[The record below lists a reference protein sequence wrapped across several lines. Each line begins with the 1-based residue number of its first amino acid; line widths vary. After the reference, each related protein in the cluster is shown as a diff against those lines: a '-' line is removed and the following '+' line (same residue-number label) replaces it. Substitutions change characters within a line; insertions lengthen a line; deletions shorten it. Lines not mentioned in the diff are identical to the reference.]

1 MNLLKKNKY
10 SIRKYKVGIFSTL
23 IGTVLL
29 LSNPNGAQ
37 ALTTDHNVQGGSN
50 QALPGNSQNT
60 NADTNR
66 DIVNDS
72 QNTPNAHAT
81 DNTSTNQAL
90 TNHQNVDVANQV
102 GPAPIQP
109 SASPAQNNNN
119 SNANS
124 TATEPAANTNN
135 NLASNNNT
143 LNVPN
148 NTDNNDSAR
157 HLTLKEI
164 QEDVRHSSDKPEL
177 VAIAEEASNRP
188 KKRSRRAAPTDPN
201 ATPADPTATPADPTA
216 GNGSA
221 PVAITA
227 PYTPTTDPNANNIGQ
242 NAPNEVLSF
251 DDNNI
256 RPSTNRSVPTV
267 TVVDN
272 LPGYT
277 LINGGKVGVFSH
289 AMVRTSMFD
298 SGDAKNYQAQGNV
311 IALGRIRGNDT
322 NDHGDFNGIEKTL
335 TVNPNSELIFE
346 FNTMTTKNYQAQ
358 GNVIALGRIRGNDTN
373 DHGDFNG
380 IEKTLTVNP
389 NSELIFEFNTMTTK
403 NYQGMTNLI
412 IKNADNDTVI
422 GEKVV
427 AYGPIWRL
435 LKVPENVS
443 HLKIQFVPKNDAI
456 TDARGIYQL
465 RDGYKYYDFV
475 DSIGL
480 HSGSHV
486 YVERRT
492 MEPTATNNKEFTVT
506 TSLKNNGNFGA
517 SFNTDDFVYKIQLPE
532 GVEYVN
538 NSLTKDFPSGN
549 SGVDINDMNVTYDAA
564 NRIITIKST
573 GGGTGNSPAR
583 LMPDKILDLKYK
595 LRVNNVPTPR
605 TVTFNDTLTYKTYS
619 QDFINSPAESHTVST
634 NPYTIDIIMNKDA
647 LQAEVDRRIQQ
658 ADYTFAS
665 LDIFNDLKRRA
676 QTILDENRNN
686 VPLNKRVSQAD
697 IDSLANQMQHT
708 LIRSVDAENAVNRKV
723 DDMEDL
729 VNQNDEL
736 TDEEKQAAIQV
747 IEEHKN
753 EIIGNIGDQTT
764 DDGVTRIKDQG
775 IQTLSGDTATPV
787 VKPNAKQ
794 AIRDKAAKQREIIN
808 HTPDA
813 TQDEIQDALNQL
825 TTDETDAI
833 DNVTNATT
841 NADVETAKNNGIN
854 TIGAVAPQVTHKQAA
869 RDAINQATATKR
881 QQINSNREA
890 TQEEKNAALNEL
902 TQATNHALEQIN
914 QATTNDDV
922 DTAKGD
928 GLNAINPIAP
938 VTVVK
943 QAARDAVSHDAQQ
956 HIAEINANPDATQ
969 EERQAAIEKVN
980 AAVAVANTNILNA
993 NTNAD
998 VEQVKTNAI
1007 QGIQAIEPA
1016 TKVKTDA
1023 KNAIDQSAETQH
1035 NAIFNNNDATLEEQ
1049 QAAQQLLD
1057 QAVATAKQNINA
1069 ADTNQEVAQAK
1080 DQGTQNIVV
1089 IQPATQVKTDA
1100 RNAVNEKAREAIT
1113 NINATPGAT
1122 REEKQEAINRV
1133 NTLKNRALNDIGVTS
1148 TTAMVNSIRDDAV
1161 NQIGAVQPH
1170 VTKKQTA
1177 TGVLTD
1183 LATAKKQEINQNTN
1197 ATTEEKQ
1204 VALNQ
1209 VDQDLATA
1217 INNINQADTNA
1228 EVDQAQQLGT
1238 KAINAIQP
1246 NIVKKPAA
1254 LAQTNQ
1260 HYSAKLVE
1268 INATPDATDDEKN
1281 AAINT
1286 LNQDRQQAIE
1296 SIKQANTNAEV
1307 DQAATVAENNIDA
1320 VQVDVVKKQAARD
1333 KITAEVAKRIEAVK
1347 QTPNATDEEKQAA
1360 VNQINQLKDQA
1371 FNQINQNQTND
1382 QVDATTN
1389 QAINAIDNV
1398 EAEVVIKPKAIA
1410 DIEKAVKE
1418 KQQQIDN
1425 SLDSTDNEK
1434 EVALQALAKEKE
1446 KALAAIDQAQTN
1458 SQVNQAATN
1467 GVSAI
1472 KIIQPETKIKPA
1484 AREKINQ
1491 KANELRAQINQDKE
1505 ATAEERQAALDK
1517 INDLVAKAMTNITN
1531 DRTNQQVNDST
1542 NQALDDIALVTPD
1555 HIVRAAARD
1564 AVKQQ
1569 YEAKKHEIEQAEHAT
1584 DEEKQVALNQL
1595 ANNEKRALQNI
1606 NQAIANNDVK
1616 RVESNGIATLKG
1628 VEPHIVVKPEAQEAI
1643 KASADN
1649 QVESIKDTPHATTDE
1664 LDEANQQINDTL
1676 KQGQQDIDNTTQ
1688 DAAVNDVRNQ
1698 TIKAIEQ
1705 IKPKVRRKRA
1715 ALDNIDESN
1724 NNQLD
1729 AIRNTLD
1736 TTQDERNVAI
1746 AALNKIVNA
1755 IKNDI
1760 AQNKTNAEVDQTEAD
1775 GNNNIKVILPKV
1787 QVKPAARQS
1796 VSAKAEAQNALIDQ
1810 SDLSTEEERLAAK
1823 HLVEQALNQAIDQIN
1838 HADKTAQVNQNSI
1851 DAQNIISKI
1860 KPATTVKATA
1870 LQQIQNIATNKINL
1884 IKANNEATDE
1894 EQNAAIVQ
1902 VEKELIKAKQQIA
1915 GAVTNADV
1923 AYLLH
1928 DGKNEIREIEP
1939 VINKKAT
1946 AREQL
1951 TTLFNDKKQAIEA
1964 NVQATV
1970 EERNSILAQLQN
1982 IYDTAIGQI
1991 DQDRSN
1997 AQVDKTATLNLQTI
2011 HDLDVHPIKK
2021 PDAEKTINDDLARVT
2036 HLVQNYRK
2044 VSDRNKADALKAIT
2058 ALKLQMDEEL
2068 KTARTNADVD
2078 AVLKRFNVALGD
2090 IEAVI
2095 TEKENSLLRIDNI
2108 AQQTYAKFKAIAT
2121 PEQLAKVKALID
2133 QYVADGNRMV
2143 DEDAT
2148 LNDIKKDTQLII
2160 DEILAIKLPAEVI
2173 KASPKVGQPAPKVCT
2188 PIKKEDKQ
2196 EVRKVV
2202 KELPNTGSEEMDLPL
2217 KELALITGAALLARR
2232 RSKKEKES

>member
-37 ALTTDHNVQGGSN
+37 ALTTDNNVQSDTN
-50 QALPGNSQNT
+50 QATPVNSQ
-60 NADTNR
+60 DTNVANNR
-66 DIVNDS
+66 GLANS
-72 QNTPNAHAT
+72 AQNTPNQSAT
-81 DNTSTNQAL
+81 TNQSTNQAL
-90 TNHQNVDVANQV
+90 VNHNNGSIANQATPTSV
-102 GPAPIQP
+102 QSSTP
-109 SASPAQNNNN
+109 SAQNNNHTDGN
-119 SNANS
+119 TTATETVSNAN
-124 TATEPAANTNN
+124 NKDVV
-135 NLASNNNT
+135 SNNTT

-148 NTDNNDSAR
+148 KTNENGSGG

-177 VAIAEEASNRP
+177 VAIAEQASNRP
-188 KKRSRRAAPTDPN
+188 KKRSRRAAPADPN
-201 ATPADPTATPADPTA
+201 ATPADPAAAAA
-216 GNGSA
+216 GNGGA

-227 PYTPTTDPNANNIGQ
+227 PYTPTTDPNANNAGQ

-251 DDNNI
+251 DDNGI
-256 RPSTNRSVPTV
+256 RPSTNRSVPSV

-272 LPGYT
+272 LPGFT

-311 IALGRIRGNDT
+311 IALGRIKGNDT
-322 NDHGDFNGIEKTL
+322 NDHGDFNGIEK
-335 TVNPNSELIFE
+335 S
-346 FNTMTTKNYQAQ
+346 
-358 GNVIALGRIRGNDTN
+358 
-373 DHGDFNG
+373 
-380 IEKTLTVNP
+380 LTVNP

-403 NYQGMTNLI
+403 NYQGVTNLI

-422 GEKVV
+422 AEKSV

-435 LKVPENVS
+435 FKVPENVS

-517 SFNTDDFVYKIQLPE
+517 SFNTDDFVYKVQLPE

-538 NSLTKDFPSGN
+538 NSLTKDFPSSN
-549 SGVDINDMNVTYDAA
+549 SGVDMNDFNVTYDAA
-564 NRIITIKST
+564 NRVITIKST
-573 GGGTGNSPAR
+573 GGGSGNSPAR

-605 TVTFNDTLTYKTYS
+605 TVTFNDTLTYKTYT

-697 IDSLANQMQHT
+697 IDSLTNQMQHT
-708 LIRSVDAENAVNRKV
+708 LIRSVDAENAVNKKV
-723 DDMEDL
+723 DQMEDL

-787 VKPNAKQ
+787 VKPNAKK
-794 AIRDKAAKQREIIN
+794 AIRDKATKQREIIN
-808 HTPDA
+808 ATPDA
-813 TQDEIQDALNQL
+813 TEDEIQDALNQL
-825 TTDETDAI
+825 ATDETDAI

-841 NADVETAKNNGIN
+841 NADVEIAKNNGIN
-854 TIGAVAPQVTHKQAA
+854 TIGAVVPQVTHKQAA

-914 QATTNDDV
+914 QATTNADV
-922 DTAKGD
+922 DNAKGD

-969 EERQAAIEKVN
+969 EERQAAIDKVN
-980 AAVAVANTNILNA
+980 AAVTAANTNILNA

-1007 QGIQAIEPA
+1007 QGIQAITPA

-1023 KNAIDQSAETQH
+1023 KNAIDKSAETQH
-1035 NAIFNNNDATLEEQ
+1035 NTIFNNNDATLEEQ

-1100 RNAVNEKAREAIT
+1100 RNAVNDKAREAIT

-1133 NTLKNRALNDIGVTS
+1133 NTLKNRALTDIGVAS

-1177 TGVLTD
+1177 TGVLND

-1209 VDQDLATA
+1209 VDQELATA

-1254 LAQTNQ
+1254 LAQINQ
-1260 HYSAKLVE
+1260 HYNAKLAE
-1268 INATPDATDDEKN
+1268 INATPDATNDEKN

-1371 FNQINQNQTND
+1371 INQINQNQTND
-1382 QVDATTN
+1382 QVDTTTN
-1389 QAINAIDNV
+1389 QAVNAIDNV

-1434 EVALQALAKEKE
+1434 EVASQALAKE

-1472 KIIQPETKIKPA
+1472 KIIQPETKVKPA

-1491 KANELRAQINQDKE
+1491 KANELRAKINQDKE
-1505 ATAEERQAALDK
+1505 ATAEERQVALDK
-1517 INDLVAKAMTNITN
+1517 INEFVNQAMTDITN
-1531 DRTNQQVNDST
+1531 NRTNQQVDDTTS
-1542 NQALDDIALVTPD
+1542 QALDSIALVAPE

-1569 YEAKKHEIEQAEHAT
+1569 YEAKKQEIEQAEHAT

-1595 ANNEKRALQNI
+1595 ANNEKLALQNI
-1606 NQAIANNDVK
+1606 NQAVTNNDVK
-1616 RVESNGIATLKG
+1616 RVETNGIATLKG
-1628 VEPHIVVKPEAQEAI
+1628 VQPHIVIKPEAQQAI
-1643 KASADN
+1643 KATAEN
-1649 QVESIKDTPHATTDE
+1649 QVESIKDTPHATVDE
-1664 LDEANQQINDTL
+1664 LDEANQLISDTL
-1676 KQGQQDIDNTTQ
+1676 KQAQQEIENTNQ
-1688 DAAVNDVRNQ
+1688 DAAVTDVRNQ

-1715 ALDNIDESN
+1715 ALDSIEEN
-1724 NNQLD
+1724 NKNQLD

-1736 TTQDERNVAI
+1736 TTQDERDVAI
-1746 AALNKIVNA
+1746 DTLNKIVNT

-1760 AQNKTNAEVDQTEAD
+1760 AQNKTNAEVDRTETD
-1775 GNNNIKVILPKV
+1775 GNDNIKVILPKV

-1796 VSAKAEAQNALIDQ
+1796 VGVKAEAQNALIDQ

-1838 HADKTAQVNQNSI
+1838 HADKTAQVNQDSI

-1894 EQNAAIVQ
+1894 EQNIAIAQ

-1915 GAVTNADV
+1915 SAVTNADV

-1928 DGKNEIREIEP
+1928 DEKNEIREIEP
-1939 VINKKAT
+1939 VINRKAS

-1964 NVQATV
+1964 NIQATV

-1997 AQVDKTATLNLQTI
+1997 AQVDKTASLNLQTI

-2036 HLVQNYRK
+2036 ALVQNYRK
-2044 VSDRNKADALKAIT
+2044 VSNRNKADALKAIT

-2078 AVLKRFNVALGD
+2078 AVLKRFNVALSD

-2121 PEQLAKVKALID
+2121 PEQLAKVKVLID
-2133 QYVADGNRMV
+2133 QYVADGNRMI

-2148 LNDIKKDTQLII
+2148 LNDIKQHTQFIV
-2160 DEILAIKLPAEVI
+2160 DEILAIKLPAEATKV
-2173 KASPKVGQPAPKVCT
+2173 SPKEIQPAPKVCT
-2188 PIKKEDKQ
+2188 PIKKE
-2196 EVRKVV
+2196 ETHESRKVE
-2202 KELPNTGSEEMDLPL
+2202 KELPNTGSEGMDLPL
-2217 KELALITGAALLARR
+2217 KEFALITGAALLARR
-2232 RSKKEKES
+2232 RTKNEKES

>member
-50 QALPGNSQNT
+50 QALPGNSPNT

-66 DIVNDS
+66 DIVNGS

-90 TNHQNVDVANQV
+90 TNHQNVGVANQV
-102 GPAPIQP
+102 APAPIQP
-109 SASPAQNNNN
+109 STSSASNNNH
-119 SNANS
+119 SDANS

-188 KKRSRRAAPTDPN
+188 KKRSRRAAPADPN
-201 ATPADPTATPADPTA
+201 ATPADPTA

-227 PYTPTTDPNANNIGQ
+227 PFTPTTDPNANNIGQ
-242 NAPNEVLSF
+242 NAPNELLTF

-311 IALGRIRGNDT
+311 IALGRIKGNDT
-322 NDHGDFNGIEKTL
+322 NDHGG
-335 TVNPNSELIFE
+335 
-346 FNTMTTKNYQAQ
+346 
-358 GNVIALGRIRGNDTN
+358 
-373 DHGDFNG
+373 FNG

-605 TVTFNDTLTYKTYS
+605 TVTFNDILTYKTYT

-665 LDIFNDLKRRA
+665 LDIFNELKRRA

-697 IDSLANQMQHT
+697 IDSLVNQMQHT

-808 HTPDA
+808 NTPDA

-980 AAVAVANTNILNA
+980 AAVAAANTNILNA

-1100 RNAVNEKAREAIT
+1100 RNAVNDKAREAIT

-1197 ATTEEKQ
+1197 ATDEEKQ

-1246 NIVKKPAA
+1246 NIVKKPTA
-1254 LAQTNQ
+1254 LAQINQ
-1260 HYSAKLVE
+1260 HYNAKLAE

-1398 EAEVVIKPKAIA
+1398 EAKVVIKPKAIA

-1434 EVALQALAKEKE
+1434 EVALLALAKEKE

-1472 KIIQPETKIKPA
+1472 KIIQPETKVKPA

-1555 HIVRAAARD
+1555 HIVRATARD

-1606 NQAIANNDVK
+1606 DQAIANNDVK

-1915 GAVTNADV
+1915 SAVTNADV

-1951 TTLFNDKKQAIEA
+1951 TTLFNDKKLAIEA

-1997 AQVDKTATLNLQTI
+1997 AQVDKTASLNLQTI

-2133 QYVADGNRMV
+2133 QYVADGIRMI

-2148 LNDIKKDTQLII
+2148 LNDIKQHTQFIV
-2160 DEILAIKLPAEVI
+2160 DEILAIKLPAEATKVL
-2173 KASPKVGQPAPKVCT
+2173 PKVGQPAPKLCT
-2188 PIKKEDKQ
+2188 SIKKVDKQ

-2232 RSKKEKES
+2232 RNKNEKES

>member
-50 QALPGNSQNT
+50 QALPGNSPNT

-66 DIVNDS
+66 DIVNGS

-90 TNHQNVDVANQV
+90 TNHQNVGVANQV
-102 GPAPIQP
+102 APAPIQP
-109 SASPAQNNNN
+109 STSSASNNNH
-119 SNANS
+119 SDANS

-188 KKRSRRAAPTDPN
+188 KKRSRRAAPADPN
-201 ATPADPTATPADPTA
+201 ATPADPTA

-227 PYTPTTDPNANNIGQ
+227 PFTPTTDPNANNIGQ
-242 NAPNEVLSF
+242 NAPNEVLTF

-311 IALGRIRGNDT
+311 IALGRIKGNDT
-322 NDHGDFNGIEKTL
+322 NDHGG
-335 TVNPNSELIFE
+335 
-346 FNTMTTKNYQAQ
+346 
-358 GNVIALGRIRGNDTN
+358 
-373 DHGDFNG
+373 FNG

-605 TVTFNDTLTYKTYS
+605 TVTFNDILTYKTYT

-634 NPYTIDIIMNKDA
+634 NPYTIDIIMNKDV

-665 LDIFNDLKRRA
+665 LDIFNELKRRA

-697 IDSLANQMQHT
+697 IDSLVNQMQHT

-787 VKPNAKQ
+787 VKTNAKQ

-808 HTPDA
+808 NTPDA

-980 AAVAVANTNILNA
+980 AAVAAANTNILNA

-1100 RNAVNEKAREAIT
+1100 RNAVNDKAREAIT

-1197 ATTEEKQ
+1197 ATDEEKQ

-1246 NIVKKPAA
+1246 NIVKKPTA
-1254 LAQTNQ
+1254 LAQINQ
-1260 HYSAKLVE
+1260 HYNAKLAE

-1398 EAEVVIKPKAIA
+1398 EAKVVIKPKAIA
-1410 DIEKAVKE
+1410 DIEKAVKG

-1434 EVALQALAKEKE
+1434 EVALLALAKEKE

-1472 KIIQPETKIKPA
+1472 KIIQPETKVKPA

-1555 HIVRAAARD
+1555 HIVRATARD

-1606 NQAIANNDVK
+1606 DQAIANNDVK

-1915 GAVTNADV
+1915 SAVTNADV

-1951 TTLFNDKKQAIEA
+1951 TTLFNDKKLAIEA

-1997 AQVDKTATLNLQTI
+1997 AQVDKTASLNLQTI

-2133 QYVADGNRMV
+2133 QYVADGIRMI

-2148 LNDIKKDTQLII
+2148 LNDIKQHTQFIV
-2160 DEILAIKLPAEVI
+2160 DEILAIKLPAEATKVL
-2173 KASPKVGQPAPKVCT
+2173 PKVGQPAPKLCT
-2188 PIKKEDKQ
+2188 SIKKVDKQ

-2232 RSKKEKES
+2232 RNKNEKES

>member
-37 ALTTDHNVQGGSN
+37 ALTTDNNVQSDTN
-50 QALPGNSQNT
+50 QATPVNSQ
-60 NADTNR
+60 DTNVANNR
-66 DIVNDS
+66 GLANS
-72 QNTPNAHAT
+72 AQNTPNQSAT
-81 DNTSTNQAL
+81 TNQSTNQAL
-90 TNHQNVDVANQV
+90 VNHNNGSIANQATPTSV
-102 GPAPIQP
+102 QSSTP
-109 SASPAQNNNN
+109 SAQNNNHTDGN
-119 SNANS
+119 TTATETVSNAN
-124 TATEPAANTNN
+124 NKDVV
-135 NLASNNNT
+135 SNNTT

-148 NTDNNDSAR
+148 KTNENGSGG

-177 VAIAEEASNRP
+177 VAIAEQASNRP
-188 KKRSRRAAPTDPN
+188 KKRSRRAAPADPN
-201 ATPADPTATPADPTA
+201 ATPADPAAAAA
-216 GNGSA
+216 GNGGA

-227 PYTPTTDPNANNIGQ
+227 PYTPTTDPNANNAGQ

-251 DDNNI
+251 DDNGI
-256 RPSTNRSVPTV
+256 RPSTNRSVPSV

-272 LPGYT
+272 LPGFT

-311 IALGRIRGNDT
+311 IALGRIKGNDT
-322 NDHGDFNGIEKTL
+322 NDHGDFNGIEK
-335 TVNPNSELIFE
+335 S
-346 FNTMTTKNYQAQ
+346 
-358 GNVIALGRIRGNDTN
+358 
-373 DHGDFNG
+373 
-380 IEKTLTVNP
+380 LTVNP

-403 NYQGMTNLI
+403 NYQGVTNLI

-422 GEKVV
+422 AEKSV

-435 LKVPENVS
+435 FKVPENVS

-517 SFNTDDFVYKIQLPE
+517 SFNTDDFVYKVQLPE

-538 NSLTKDFPSGN
+538 NSLTKDFPSSN
-549 SGVDINDMNVTYDAA
+549 SGVDMNDFNVTYDAA
-564 NRIITIKST
+564 NRVITIKST
-573 GGGTGNSPAR
+573 GGGSGNSPAR

-605 TVTFNDTLTYKTYS
+605 TVTFNDTLTYKTYT

-697 IDSLANQMQHT
+697 IDSLTNQMQHT
-708 LIRSVDAENAVNRKV
+708 LIRSVDAENAVNKKV
-723 DDMEDL
+723 DQMEDL

-787 VKPNAKQ
+787 VKPNAKK
-794 AIRDKAAKQREIIN
+794 AIRDKATKQREIIN
-808 HTPDA
+808 ATPDA
-813 TQDEIQDALNQL
+813 TEDEIQDALNQL
-825 TTDETDAI
+825 ATDETDAI

-841 NADVETAKNNGIN
+841 NADVEIAKNNGIN
-854 TIGAVAPQVTHKQAA
+854 TIGAVVPQVTHKQAA

-914 QATTNDDV
+914 QATTNADV
-922 DTAKGD
+922 DNAKGD

-969 EERQAAIEKVN
+969 EERQAAIDKVN
-980 AAVAVANTNILNA
+980 AAVTAANTNILNA

-1007 QGIQAIEPA
+1007 QGIQAITPA

-1023 KNAIDQSAETQH
+1023 KNAIDKSAETQH
-1035 NAIFNNNDATLEEQ
+1035 NTIFNNNDATLEEQ

-1100 RNAVNEKAREAIT
+1100 RNAVNDKAREAIT

-1133 NTLKNRALNDIGVTS
+1133 NTLKNRALTDIGVTS

-1177 TGVLTD
+1177 TGVLND

-1209 VDQDLATA
+1209 VDQELATA

-1254 LAQTNQ
+1254 LAQINQ
-1260 HYSAKLVE
+1260 HYNAKLAE
-1268 INATPDATDDEKN
+1268 INATPDATNDEKN

-1347 QTPNATDEEKQAA
+1347 QSPNATDEEKQAA

-1371 FNQINQNQTND
+1371 INQINQNQTND
-1382 QVDATTN
+1382 QVDTTTN
-1389 QAINAIDNV
+1389 QAVNAIDNV
-1398 EAEVVIKPKAIA
+1398 EAEVVIKPTAIA

-1434 EVALQALAKEKE
+1434 EVASQALAKEKE

-1472 KIIQPETKIKPA
+1472 KIIQPETKVKPA

-1491 KANELRAQINQDKE
+1491 KANELRAKINQDKE
-1505 ATAEERQAALDK
+1505 ATAEERQVALDK
-1517 INDLVAKAMTNITN
+1517 INEFVNQAMTDITN
-1531 DRTNQQVNDST
+1531 NRTNQQVDDTTS
-1542 NQALDDIALVTPD
+1542 QALDSIALVAPE

-1569 YEAKKHEIEQAEHAT
+1569 YEAKKQEIEQAEHAT

-1595 ANNEKRALQNI
+1595 ANNEKLALQNI
-1606 NQAIANNDVK
+1606 NQAVTNNDVK
-1616 RVESNGIATLKG
+1616 RVETNGIATLKG
-1628 VEPHIVVKPEAQEAI
+1628 VQPHIVIKPEAQQAI
-1643 KASADN
+1643 KATAEN
-1649 QVESIKDTPHATTDE
+1649 QVESIKDTPHATVDE
-1664 LDEANQQINDTL
+1664 LDEANQLISDTL
-1676 KQGQQDIDNTTQ
+1676 KQAQQEIENTNQ
-1688 DAAVNDVRNQ
+1688 DAAVTDVRNQ

-1715 ALDNIDESN
+1715 ALDSIEEN
-1724 NNQLD
+1724 NKNQLD

-1736 TTQDERNVAI
+1736 TTQDERDVAI
-1746 AALNKIVNA
+1746 DTLNKIVNT

-1760 AQNKTNAEVDQTEAD
+1760 AQNKTNAEVDRTETD
-1775 GNNNIKVILPKV
+1775 GNDNIKVILPKV

-1796 VSAKAEAQNALIDQ
+1796 VGVKAEAQNALIDQ

-1838 HADKTAQVNQNSI
+1838 HADKTAQVNQDSI

-1894 EQNAAIVQ
+1894 EQNIAIAQ

-1915 GAVTNADV
+1915 SAVTNADV

-1928 DGKNEIREIEP
+1928 DEKNEIREIEP
-1939 VINKKAT
+1939 VINRKAS

-1964 NVQATV
+1964 NIQATV

-1997 AQVDKTATLNLQTI
+1997 AQVDKTASLNLQTI

-2036 HLVQNYRK
+2036 ALVQNYRK
-2044 VSDRNKADALKAIT
+2044 VSNRNKADALKAIT

-2078 AVLKRFNVALGD
+2078 AVLKRFNVALSD

-2121 PEQLAKVKALID
+2121 PEQLAKVKVLID
-2133 QYVADGNRMV
+2133 QYVADGNRMI

-2148 LNDIKKDTQLII
+2148 LNDIKQHTQFIV
-2160 DEILAIKLPAEVI
+2160 DEILAIKLPAEATKV
-2173 KASPKVGQPAPKVCT
+2173 SPKEIQPAPKVCT
-2188 PIKKEDKQ
+2188 PIKKE
-2196 EVRKVV
+2196 ETHESRKVE
-2202 KELPNTGSEEMDLPL
+2202 KELPNTGSEGMDLPL
-2217 KELALITGAALLARR
+2217 KEFALITGAALLARR
-2232 RSKKEKES
+2232 RTKNEKES

>member
-37 ALTTDHNVQGGSN
+37 ALTTDNNVQSDTN
-50 QALPGNSQNT
+50 QATPVNSQDKDVAN
-60 NADTNR
+60 NR
-66 DIVNDS
+66 GLANS
-72 QNTPNAHAT
+72 AQNTPNQSAT
-81 DNTSTNQAL
+81 TNQATNQAL
-90 TNHQNVDVANQV
+90 VNHNNGSIVNQATPTSV
-102 GPAPIQP
+102 QSSTP
-109 SASPAQNNNN
+109 SAQNNNHTDGN
-119 SNANS
+119 TTATETVSNAN
-124 TATEPAANTNN
+124 NN
-135 NLASNNNT
+135 DVASNNTT

-148 NTDNNDSAR
+148 KTNENGSGG

-177 VAIAEEASNRP
+177 VAIAEPASNRP
-188 KKRSRRAAPTDPN
+188 KKRSRRAAPADPN
-201 ATPADPTATPADPTA
+201 ATPADPGAAAA
-216 GNGSA
+216 GNGGA

-227 PYTPTTDPNANNIGQ
+227 PYTPTTDPNANNAGQ

-251 DDNNI
+251 DDNSI
-256 RPSTNRSVPTV
+256 RPSTNRSVPSV

-272 LPGYT
+272 LPGFT
-277 LINGGKVGVFSH
+277 LINGGKVGVLSH
-289 AMVRTSMFD
+289 AMVRTSMFEAG
-298 SGDAKNYQAQGNV
+298 SNRTYQAQGNV
-311 IALGRIRGNDT
+311 LALGRISGTDASN
-322 NDHGDFNGIEKTL
+322 HGDFNGIEKSL

-346 FNTMTTKNYQAQ
+346 FNTMPTKNGQ
-358 GNVIALGRIRGNDTN
+358 GATNV
-373 DHGDFNG
+373 
-380 IEKTLTVNP
+380 
-389 NSELIFEFNTMTTK
+389 
-403 NYQGMTNLI
+403 I
-412 IKNADNDTVI
+412 IKNADTNDTI
-422 GEKVV
+422 AEKTVEG
-427 AYGPIWRL
+427 GPTLRL
-435 LKVPENVS
+435 FKVPDNVRN
-443 HLKIQFVPKNDAI
+443 LKIQFVPKNDAI

-465 RDGYKYYDFV
+465 KDGYKYYSFV

-506 TSLKNNGNFGA
+506 TSLKNNGNSGA
-517 SFNTDDFVYKIQLPE
+517 SLDTDEFVYKIQLPE

-538 NSLTKDFPSGN
+538 NSLTKDFPSNN
-549 SGVDINDMNVTYDAA
+549 SGVDVNDMNVTYDAA
-564 NRIITIKST
+564 NRVITIKST
-573 GGGTGNSPAR
+573 GGGTTNSPAR

-605 TVTFNDTLTYKTYS
+605 TVTFNDTLTYKTYT
-619 QDFINSPAESHTVST
+619 QDFINSAAESHTVST

-665 LDIFNDLKRRA
+665 LDIFNDLKKRA
-676 QTILDENRNN
+676 QTILAENRNN

-697 IDSLANQMQHT
+697 IDTLTNQMQHT
-708 LIRSVDAENAVNRKV
+708 LIRSVDAENAVNQKA
-723 DDMEDL
+723 DQMEDL

-747 IEEHKN
+747 IEEHKGN
-753 EIIGNIGDQTT
+753 IIGDIGDQTT

-787 VKPNAKQ
+787 VKPNAKK
-794 AIRDKAAKQREIIN
+794 AIRDKATKQREIIN
-808 HTPDA
+808 ATPDA
-813 TQDEIQDALNQL
+813 TEDEIQDAINQL
-825 TTDETDAI
+825 ATDETDAI

-854 TIGAVAPQVTHKQAA
+854 TIGSVVPQVTHKQAA

-914 QATTNDDV
+914 QATTNADV
-922 DTAKGD
+922 DNAKGD

-969 EERQAAIEKVN
+969 EERQAAIDKVN
-980 AAVAVANTNILNA
+980 AAVTAANTNILNA
-993 NTNAD
+993 NTNAE

-1007 QGIQAIEPA
+1007 QGIQAITPA

-1023 KNAIDQSAETQH
+1023 KNAIDKSAETQH
-1035 NAIFNNNDATLEEQ
+1035 NTIFNNNDATLEEQ

-1100 RNAVNEKAREAIT
+1100 RNVVNDKAREAIT

-1133 NTLKNRALNDIGVTS
+1133 NTLKNRALTDIGVTS

-1177 TGVLTD
+1177 TGVLND

-1209 VDQDLATA
+1209 VDQELATA

-1254 LAQTNQ
+1254 LAQINQ
-1260 HYSAKLVE
+1260 HYNAKLAE
-1268 INATPDATDDEKN
+1268 INATPDATNDEKN

-1296 SIKQANTNAEV
+1296 SIKQAKTNAEV

-1382 QVDATTN
+1382 QVDTTTN
-1389 QAINAIDNV
+1389 QALNAIDNV

-1434 EVALQALAKEKE
+1434 EVASQALAKEKE

-1472 KIIQPETKIKPA
+1472 KIIQPETKVKPA

-1491 KANELRAQINQDKE
+1491 KANELRAKINQDKE
-1505 ATAEERQAALDK
+1505 ATAEERQVALDK
-1517 INDLVAKAMTNITN
+1517 INEFVNQAMTDITN
-1531 DRTNQQVNDST
+1531 NRTNQQVDDTTS
-1542 NQALDDIALVTPD
+1542 QALDSIALVAPE

-1569 YEAKKHEIEQAEHAT
+1569 YEAKKQEIEQAEHAT

-1595 ANNEKRALQNI
+1595 ANNKKLALQNI
-1606 NQAIANNDVK
+1606 NQALTNNDVK
-1616 RVESNGIATLKG
+1616 RVETNGIATLKG
-1628 VEPHIVVKPEAQEAI
+1628 VQPHIVIKPEAQQAI
-1643 KASADN
+1643 KASAEN
-1649 QVESIKDTPHATTDE
+1649 QVESIKDTPHATVDE
-1664 LDEANQQINDTL
+1664 LDEANQLISDTL
-1676 KQGQQDIDNTTQ
+1676 KQAQQEIENTNQ
-1688 DAAVNDVRNQ
+1688 DAAVTDVRNQ

-1715 ALDNIDESN
+1715 ALDSIEEN
-1724 NNQLD
+1724 NKNQLD

-1736 TTQDERNVAI
+1736 TTQDERDVAI
-1746 AALNKIVNA
+1746 DTLNKIVNT

-1760 AQNKTNAEVDQTEAD
+1760 AQNKTNAEVDRTETD
-1775 GNNNIKVILPKV
+1775 GNDNIKVILPKV

-1796 VSAKAEAQNALIDQ
+1796 VGVKAEAQNALIDQ

-1838 HADKTAQVNQNSI
+1838 HADKTAQVNQDSI

-1894 EQNAAIVQ
+1894 EQNIAIAQ

-1915 GAVTNADV
+1915 SAVTNADV

-1928 DGKNEIREIEP
+1928 DEKNEIREIEP
-1939 VINKKAT
+1939 VISRKAS

-1964 NVQATV
+1964 NIQATV

-1997 AQVDKTATLNLQTI
+1997 AQVDKTASLNLQTI

-2036 HLVQNYRK
+2036 ALVQNYRK

-2078 AVLKRFNVALGD
+2078 AVLKRFNVALSD

-2121 PEQLAKVKALID
+2121 PEQLAKVKVLID
-2133 QYVADGNRMV
+2133 QYVADGNRMI

-2148 LNDIKKDTQLII
+2148 LNDIKQHTQFIV
-2160 DEILAIKLPAEVI
+2160 DEILAIKLPAEAMKV
-2173 KASPKVGQPAPKVCT
+2173 SPKVIQPAPKVCT
-2188 PIKKEDKQ
+2188 PIKKE
-2196 EVRKVV
+2196 ETHESRKVE

-2217 KELALITGAALLARR
+2217 KEFALITGAALLARR
-2232 RSKKEKES
+2232 RTKNEKES

>member
-37 ALTTDHNVQGGSN
+37 ALTTDNNVQSDTN
-50 QALPGNSQNT
+50 QATPVNSQ
-60 NADTNR
+60 DTNVANNR
-66 DIVNDS
+66 GLANS
-72 QNTPNAHAT
+72 AQNTPNQSAT
-81 DNTSTNQAL
+81 TNQSTNQAL
-90 TNHQNVDVANQV
+90 VNHNNGSIANQATPTSV
-102 GPAPIQP
+102 Q
-109 SASPAQNNNN
+109 SSTLSAQNNNHTDGN
-119 SNANS
+119 TTATETVSNAN
-124 TATEPAANTNN
+124 NKDVV
-135 NLASNNNT
+135 SNNTT

-148 NTDNNDSAR
+148 KTNENGSGG

-177 VAIAEEASNRP
+177 VAIAEQASNRP
-188 KKRSRRAAPTDPN
+188 KKRSRRAAPADPN
-201 ATPADPTATPADPTA
+201 ATPADPAAAAA
-216 GNGSA
+216 GNGGA

-227 PYTPTTDPNANNIGQ
+227 PYTPTTDPNANNAGQ

-251 DDNNI
+251 DDNGI
-256 RPSTNRSVPTV
+256 RPSTNRSVPSV

-272 LPGYT
+272 LPGFT

-311 IALGRIRGNDT
+311 IALGRIKGNDT
-322 NDHGDFNGIEKTL
+322 NDHGDFNGIEK
-335 TVNPNSELIFE
+335 S
-346 FNTMTTKNYQAQ
+346 
-358 GNVIALGRIRGNDTN
+358 
-373 DHGDFNG
+373 
-380 IEKTLTVNP
+380 LTVNP

-403 NYQGMTNLI
+403 NYQGVTNLI

-422 GEKVV
+422 AEKSV

-435 LKVPENVS
+435 FKVPENVS

-517 SFNTDDFVYKIQLPE
+517 SFNTDDFVYKVQLPE

-538 NSLTKDFPSGN
+538 NSLTKDFPSSN
-549 SGVDINDMNVTYDAA
+549 SGVDMNDFNVTYDAA
-564 NRIITIKST
+564 NRVITIKST
-573 GGGTGNSPAR
+573 GGGSGNSPAR

-605 TVTFNDTLTYKTYS
+605 TVTFNDTLTYKTYT

-697 IDSLANQMQHT
+697 IDSLTNQMQHT
-708 LIRSVDAENAVNRKV
+708 LIRSVDAENAVNKKV
-723 DDMEDL
+723 DQMEDL

-787 VKPNAKQ
+787 VKPNAKK
-794 AIRDKAAKQREIIN
+794 AIRDKATKQREIIN
-808 HTPDA
+808 ATPDA
-813 TQDEIQDALNQL
+813 TEDEIQDALNQL
-825 TTDETDAI
+825 ATDETDAI

-841 NADVETAKNNGIN
+841 NADVEIAKNNGIN
-854 TIGAVAPQVTHKQAA
+854 TIGAVVPQVTHKQAA

-914 QATTNDDV
+914 QATTNADV
-922 DTAKGD
+922 DNAKGD

-969 EERQAAIEKVN
+969 EERQAAIDKVN
-980 AAVAVANTNILNA
+980 AAVTAANTNILNA

-1007 QGIQAIEPA
+1007 QGIQAITPA

-1023 KNAIDQSAETQH
+1023 KNAIDKSAETQH
-1035 NAIFNNNDATLEEQ
+1035 NTIFNNNDATLEEQ

-1100 RNAVNEKAREAIT
+1100 RNAVNDKAREAIT

-1133 NTLKNRALNDIGVTS
+1133 NTLKNRALTDIGVTS

-1177 TGVLTD
+1177 TGVLND

-1209 VDQDLATA
+1209 VDQELATA

-1254 LAQTNQ
+1254 LAQINQ
-1260 HYSAKLVE
+1260 HYNAKLAE
-1268 INATPDATDDEKN
+1268 INATPDATNDEKN

-1371 FNQINQNQTND
+1371 INQINQNQTND
-1382 QVDATTN
+1382 QVDTTTN
-1389 QAINAIDNV
+1389 QAVNAIDNV

-1434 EVALQALAKEKE
+1434 EVASQALAKEKE

-1472 KIIQPETKIKPA
+1472 KIIQPETKVKPA

-1491 KANELRAQINQDKE
+1491 KANELRAKINQDKE
-1505 ATAEERQAALDK
+1505 ATAEERQVALDK
-1517 INDLVAKAMTNITN
+1517 INEFVNQAMTDITN
-1531 DRTNQQVNDST
+1531 NRTNQQVDDTTS
-1542 NQALDDIALVTPD
+1542 QALDSIALVAPE

-1569 YEAKKHEIEQAEHAT
+1569 YEAKKQEIEQAEHAT

-1595 ANNEKRALQNI
+1595 ANNEKLALQNI
-1606 NQAIANNDVK
+1606 NQAVTNNDVK
-1616 RVESNGIATLKG
+1616 RVETNGIATLKG
-1628 VEPHIVVKPEAQEAI
+1628 VQPHIVIKPEAQQAI
-1643 KASADN
+1643 KATAEN
-1649 QVESIKDTPHATTDE
+1649 QVESIKDTPHATVDE
-1664 LDEANQQINDTL
+1664 LDEANQLISDTL
-1676 KQGQQDIDNTTQ
+1676 KQAQQEIENTNQ
-1688 DAAVNDVRNQ
+1688 DAAVTDVRNQ

-1715 ALDNIDESN
+1715 ALDSIEEN
-1724 NNQLD
+1724 NKNQLD

-1736 TTQDERNVAI
+1736 TTQDERDVAI
-1746 AALNKIVNA
+1746 DTLNKIVNT

-1760 AQNKTNAEVDQTEAD
+1760 AQNKTNAEVDRTETD
-1775 GNNNIKVILPKV
+1775 GNDNIKVILPKV

-1796 VSAKAEAQNALIDQ
+1796 VGVKAEAQNALIDQ

-1838 HADKTAQVNQNSI
+1838 HADKTAQVNQDSI

-1894 EQNAAIVQ
+1894 EQNIAIAQ

-1915 GAVTNADV
+1915 SAVTNADV

-1928 DGKNEIREIEP
+1928 DEKNEIREIEP
-1939 VINKKAT
+1939 VINRKAS

-1964 NVQATV
+1964 NIQATV

-1997 AQVDKTATLNLQTI
+1997 AQVDKTASLNLQTI

-2036 HLVQNYRK
+2036 ALVQNYRK
-2044 VSDRNKADALKAIT
+2044 VSNRNKADALKAIT

-2078 AVLKRFNVALGD
+2078 AVLKRFNVALSD

-2121 PEQLAKVKALID
+2121 PEQLAKVKVLID
-2133 QYVADGNRMV
+2133 QYVADGNRMI

-2148 LNDIKKDTQLII
+2148 LNDIKQHTQFIV
-2160 DEILAIKLPAEVI
+2160 DEILAIKLPAEATKV
-2173 KASPKVGQPAPKVCT
+2173 SPKEIQPAPKVCT
-2188 PIKKEDKQ
+2188 PIKKE
-2196 EVRKVV
+2196 ETHESRKVE
-2202 KELPNTGSEEMDLPL
+2202 KELPNTGSEGMDLPL
-2217 KELALITGAALLARR
+2217 KEFALITGAALLARR
-2232 RSKKEKES
+2232 RTKNEKES

>member
-37 ALTTDHNVQGGSN
+37 ALTTDNNVQSDTN
-50 QALPGNSQNT
+50 QATPVNSQ
-60 NADTNR
+60 DTNVANNR
-66 DIVNDS
+66 GLANS
-72 QNTPNAHAT
+72 AQNTPNQSAT
-81 DNTSTNQAL
+81 TNQSTNQAL
-90 TNHQNVDVANQV
+90 VNHNNGSIANQATPTSV
-102 GPAPIQP
+102 QSSTP
-109 SASPAQNNNN
+109 SAQNNNHTDGN
-119 SNANS
+119 TTATETVSNAN
-124 TATEPAANTNN
+124 NKDVV
-135 NLASNNNT
+135 SNNTT

-148 NTDNNDSAR
+148 KTNENGSGG

-177 VAIAEEASNRP
+177 VAIAEQASNRP
-188 KKRSRRAAPTDPN
+188 KKRSRRAAPADPN
-201 ATPADPTATPADPTA
+201 ATPADPAAAAA
-216 GNGSA
+216 GNGGA

-227 PYTPTTDPNANNIGQ
+227 PYTPTTDPNANNAGQ

-251 DDNNI
+251 DDNGI
-256 RPSTNRSVPTV
+256 RPSTNRSVPSV

-272 LPGYT
+272 LPGFT

-311 IALGRIRGNDT
+311 IALGRIKGNDT
-322 NDHGDFNGIEKTL
+322 NDHGDFNGIEK
-335 TVNPNSELIFE
+335 S
-346 FNTMTTKNYQAQ
+346 
-358 GNVIALGRIRGNDTN
+358 
-373 DHGDFNG
+373 
-380 IEKTLTVNP
+380 LTVNP

-403 NYQGMTNLI
+403 NYQGVTNLI

-422 GEKVV
+422 AEKSV

-435 LKVPENVS
+435 FKVPENVS

-517 SFNTDDFVYKIQLPE
+517 SFNTDDFVYKVQLPE

-538 NSLTKDFPSGN
+538 NSLTKDFPSSN
-549 SGVDINDMNVTYDAA
+549 SGVDMNDFNVTYDAA
-564 NRIITIKST
+564 NRVITIKST
-573 GGGTGNSPAR
+573 GGGSGNSPAR

-605 TVTFNDTLTYKTYS
+605 TVTFNDTLTYKTYT

-697 IDSLANQMQHT
+697 IDSLTNQMQHT
-708 LIRSVDAENAVNRKV
+708 LIRSVDAENAVNKKV
-723 DDMEDL
+723 DQMEDL

-787 VKPNAKQ
+787 VKPNAKK
-794 AIRDKAAKQREIIN
+794 AIRDKATKQREIIN
-808 HTPDA
+808 ATPDA
-813 TQDEIQDALNQL
+813 TEDEIQDALNQL
-825 TTDETDAI
+825 ATDETDAI

-841 NADVETAKNNGIN
+841 NADVEIAKNNGIN
-854 TIGAVAPQVTHKQAA
+854 TIGAVVPQVTHKQAA

-914 QATTNDDV
+914 QATTNADV
-922 DTAKGD
+922 DNAKGD

-969 EERQAAIEKVN
+969 EERQAAIDKVN
-980 AAVAVANTNILNA
+980 AAVTAANTNILNA

-1007 QGIQAIEPA
+1007 QGIQAITPA

-1023 KNAIDQSAETQH
+1023 KNAIDKSAETQH
-1035 NAIFNNNDATLEEQ
+1035 NTIFNNNDATLEEQ

-1100 RNAVNEKAREAIT
+1100 RNAVNDKAREAIT

-1133 NTLKNRALNDIGVTS
+1133 NTLKNRALTDIGVTS

-1177 TGVLTD
+1177 TGVLND

-1209 VDQDLATA
+1209 VDQELATA

-1254 LAQTNQ
+1254 LAQINQ
-1260 HYSAKLVE
+1260 HYNAKLAE
-1268 INATPDATDDEKN
+1268 INATPDATNDEKN

-1371 FNQINQNQTND
+1371 INQINQNQTND
-1382 QVDATTN
+1382 QVDTTTN
-1389 QAINAIDNV
+1389 QAVNAIDNV
-1398 EAEVVIKPKAIA
+1398 EAEVVIKPTAIA

-1434 EVALQALAKEKE
+1434 EVASQALAKEKE

-1472 KIIQPETKIKPA
+1472 KIIQPETKVKPA

-1491 KANELRAQINQDKE
+1491 KANKLRAKINQDKE
-1505 ATAEERQAALDK
+1505 VTAEERQVALDK
-1517 INDLVAKAMTNITN
+1517 INEFVNQAMTDITN
-1531 DRTNQQVNDST
+1531 NRTNQQVDDTTS
-1542 NQALDDIALVTPD
+1542 QALDSIALVAPE

-1569 YEAKKHEIEQAEHAT
+1569 YEAKKQEIEQAEHAT

-1595 ANNEKRALQNI
+1595 ANNEKLALQNI
-1606 NQAIANNDVK
+1606 NQAVTNNDVK
-1616 RVESNGIATLKG
+1616 RVETNGIATLKG
-1628 VEPHIVVKPEAQEAI
+1628 VQPHIVIKPEAQQAI
-1643 KASADN
+1643 KATAEN
-1649 QVESIKDTPHATTDE
+1649 QVESIKDTPHATVDE
-1664 LDEANQQINDTL
+1664 LDEANQLISDTL
-1676 KQGQQDIDNTTQ
+1676 KQAQQEIENTNQ
-1688 DAAVNDVRNQ
+1688 DAAVTDVRNQ

-1715 ALDNIDESN
+1715 ALDSIEEN
-1724 NNQLD
+1724 NKNQLD

-1736 TTQDERNVAI
+1736 TTQDERDVAI
-1746 AALNKIVNA
+1746 DTLNKIVNT

-1760 AQNKTNAEVDQTEAD
+1760 AQNKTNAEVDRTETD
-1775 GNNNIKVILPKV
+1775 GNDNIKVILPKV

-1796 VSAKAEAQNALIDQ
+1796 VGVKAEAQNALIDQ

-1838 HADKTAQVNQNSI
+1838 HADKTAQVNQDSI

-1894 EQNAAIVQ
+1894 EQNIAIAQ

-1915 GAVTNADV
+1915 SAVTNADV

-1928 DGKNEIREIEP
+1928 DEKNEIREIEP
-1939 VINKKAT
+1939 VINRKAS

-1964 NVQATV
+1964 NIQATV

-1997 AQVDKTATLNLQTI
+1997 AQVDKTASLNLQTI

-2036 HLVQNYRK
+2036 ALVQNYRK
-2044 VSDRNKADALKAIT
+2044 VSNRNKADALKAIT

-2078 AVLKRFNVALGD
+2078 AVLKRFNVALSD

-2121 PEQLAKVKALID
+2121 PEQLAKVKVLID
-2133 QYVADGNRMV
+2133 QYVADGNRMI

-2148 LNDIKKDTQLII
+2148 LNDIKQHTQFIV
-2160 DEILAIKLPAEVI
+2160 DEILAIKLPAEATKV
-2173 KASPKVGQPAPKVCT
+2173 SPKEIQPAPKVCT
-2188 PIKKEDKQ
+2188 PIKKE
-2196 EVRKVV
+2196 ETHESRKVE
-2202 KELPNTGSEEMDLPL
+2202 KELPNTGSEGMDLPL
-2217 KELALITGAALLARR
+2217 KEFALITGAALLARR
-2232 RSKKEKES
+2232 RTKNEKES

>member
-37 ALTTDHNVQGGSN
+37 ALTTDNNVQSDTN
-50 QALPGNSQNT
+50 QATPVNSQDKDVAN
-60 NADTNR
+60 NR
-66 DIVNDS
+66 GLANS
-72 QNTPNAHAT
+72 AQNTPNQSAT
-81 DNTSTNQAL
+81 TNQATNQAL
-90 TNHQNVDVANQV
+90 VNHNNGSIVNQATPTSV
-102 GPAPIQP
+102 QSSTP
-109 SASPAQNNNN
+109 SAQNNNHTDGN
-119 SNANS
+119 TTATETVSNAN
-124 TATEPAANTNN
+124 NN
-135 NLASNNNT
+135 DVASNNTT

-148 NTDNNDSAR
+148 KTNENGSGG

-177 VAIAEEASNRP
+177 VAIAEPASNRP
-188 KKRSRRAAPTDPN
+188 KKRSRRAAPADPN
-201 ATPADPTATPADPTA
+201 ATPADPGAAAA
-216 GNGSA
+216 GNGGA

-227 PYTPTTDPNANNIGQ
+227 PYTPTTDPNANNAGQ

-251 DDNNI
+251 DDNSI
-256 RPSTNRSVPTV
+256 RPSTNRSVPSV

-272 LPGYT
+272 LPGFT
-277 LINGGKVGVFSH
+277 LINGGKVGVLSH
-289 AMVRTSMFD
+289 AMVRTSMFEAG
-298 SGDAKNYQAQGNV
+298 SNRTYQAQGNV
-311 IALGRIRGNDT
+311 LALGRISGTDASN
-322 NDHGDFNGIEKTL
+322 HGDFNGIEKSL

-346 FNTMTTKNYQAQ
+346 FNTMPTKNGQ
-358 GNVIALGRIRGNDTN
+358 GATNV
-373 DHGDFNG
+373 
-380 IEKTLTVNP
+380 
-389 NSELIFEFNTMTTK
+389 
-403 NYQGMTNLI
+403 I
-412 IKNADNDTVI
+412 IKNADTNDTI
-422 GEKVV
+422 AEKTVEG
-427 AYGPIWRL
+427 GPTLRL
-435 LKVPENVS
+435 FKVPDNVRN
-443 HLKIQFVPKNDAI
+443 LKIQFVPKNDAI

-465 RDGYKYYDFV
+465 KDGYKYYSFV

-506 TSLKNNGNFGA
+506 TSLKNNGNSGA
-517 SFNTDDFVYKIQLPE
+517 SLDTDEFVYKIQLPE

-538 NSLTKDFPSGN
+538 NSLTKDFPSNN
-549 SGVDINDMNVTYDAA
+549 SGVDVNDMNVTYDAA
-564 NRIITIKST
+564 NRVITIKST
-573 GGGTGNSPAR
+573 GGGTTNSPAR

-605 TVTFNDTLTYKTYS
+605 TVTFNDTLTYKTYT
-619 QDFINSPAESHTVST
+619 QDFINSAAESHTVST

-665 LDIFNDLKRRA
+665 LDIFNDLKKRA
-676 QTILDENRNN
+676 QTILAENRNN

-697 IDSLANQMQHT
+697 IDTLTNQMQHT
-708 LIRSVDAENAVNRKV
+708 LIRSVDAENAVNQKA
-723 DDMEDL
+723 DQMEDL

-747 IEEHKN
+747 IEEHKGN
-753 EIIGNIGDQTT
+753 IIGDIGDQTT

-787 VKPNAKQ
+787 VKPNAKK
-794 AIRDKAAKQREIIN
+794 AIRDKATKQMEIIN
-808 HTPDA
+808 ATPDA
-813 TQDEIQDALNQL
+813 TEDEIQDAINQL
-825 TTDETDAI
+825 ATDETDAI

-854 TIGAVAPQVTHKQAA
+854 TIGSVVPQVTHKQAA

-914 QATTNDDV
+914 QATTNADV
-922 DTAKGD
+922 DNAKGD

-969 EERQAAIEKVN
+969 EERQAAIDKVN
-980 AAVAVANTNILNA
+980 AAVTAANTNILNA
-993 NTNAD
+993 NTNAE

-1007 QGIQAIEPA
+1007 QGIQAITPA

-1023 KNAIDQSAETQH
+1023 KNAIDKSAETQH
-1035 NAIFNNNDATLEEQ
+1035 NTIFNNNDATLEEQ

-1100 RNAVNEKAREAIT
+1100 RNVVNDKAREAIT

-1133 NTLKNRALNDIGVTS
+1133 NTLKNRALTDIGVTS

-1177 TGVLTD
+1177 TGVLND

-1197 ATTEEKQ
+1197 ATDEEKQ

-1209 VDQDLATA
+1209 VDQELATA

-1254 LAQTNQ
+1254 LAQINQ
-1260 HYSAKLVE
+1260 HYNAKLAE
-1268 INATPDATDDEKN
+1268 INATPDATNDEKN

-1382 QVDATTN
+1382 QVDTTTN
-1389 QAINAIDNV
+1389 QALNAIDNV

-1434 EVALQALAKEKE
+1434 EVASQALAKEKE

-1472 KIIQPETKIKPA
+1472 KIIQPETKVKPA

-1491 KANELRAQINQDKE
+1491 KANELRAKINQDKE
-1505 ATAEERQAALDK
+1505 ATAEERQVALDK
-1517 INDLVAKAMTNITN
+1517 INEFVNQAMTDITN
-1531 DRTNQQVNDST
+1531 NRTNQQVDDTTS
-1542 NQALDDIALVTPD
+1542 QALDSIALVAPE

-1569 YEAKKHEIEQAEHAT
+1569 YEAKKQEIEQAEHAT

-1595 ANNEKRALQNI
+1595 ANNKKLALQNI
-1606 NQAIANNDVK
+1606 NQAVTNNDVK
-1616 RVESNGIATLKG
+1616 RVETNGIATLKG
-1628 VEPHIVVKPEAQEAI
+1628 VQPHIVIKPEAQQAI
-1643 KASADN
+1643 KASAEN
-1649 QVESIKDTPHATTDE
+1649 QVESIKDTPHATVDE
-1664 LDEANQQINDTL
+1664 LDEANQLISDTL
-1676 KQGQQDIDNTTQ
+1676 KQAQQEIENTNQ
-1688 DAAVNDVRNQ
+1688 DAAVTDVRNQ

-1715 ALDNIDESN
+1715 ALDSIEEN
-1724 NNQLD
+1724 NKNQLD

-1736 TTQDERNVAI
+1736 TTQDERDVAI
-1746 AALNKIVNA
+1746 DTLNKIVNT

-1760 AQNKTNAEVDQTEAD
+1760 AQNKTNAEVDRTETD
-1775 GNNNIKVILPKV
+1775 GNDNIKVILPKV

-1796 VSAKAEAQNALIDQ
+1796 VGVKAEAQNALIDQ

-1838 HADKTAQVNQNSI
+1838 HADKTAQVNQDSI

-1894 EQNAAIVQ
+1894 EQNIAIAQ

-1915 GAVTNADV
+1915 SAVTNADV

-1928 DGKNEIREIEP
+1928 DEKNEIREIEP
-1939 VINKKAT
+1939 VISRKAS

-1964 NVQATV
+1964 NIQATV

-1997 AQVDKTATLNLQTI
+1997 AQVDKTASLNLQTI

-2036 HLVQNYRK
+2036 ALVQNYRK

-2078 AVLKRFNVALGD
+2078 AVLKRFNVALSD

-2121 PEQLAKVKALID
+2121 PEQLAKVKVLID
-2133 QYVADGNRMV
+2133 QYVVDGNRMI

-2148 LNDIKKDTQLII
+2148 LNDIKQHTQFIV
-2160 DEILAIKLPAEVI
+2160 DEILAIKLPAEAMKV
-2173 KASPKVGQPAPKVCT
+2173 SPKVIQPAPKVCT
-2188 PIKKEDKQ
+2188 PIKKE
-2196 EVRKVV
+2196 ETHESRKVE

-2217 KELALITGAALLARR
+2217 KEFALITGAALLARR
-2232 RSKKEKES
+2232 RTKNEKES

>member
-50 QALPGNSQNT
+50 QALPGNSPNT

-66 DIVNDS
+66 DIVNGS

-90 TNHQNVDVANQV
+90 TNHQNVGVANQV
-102 GPAPIQP
+102 APAPIQP
-109 SASPAQNNNN
+109 STSSASNNNH
-119 SNANS
+119 SDANS

-188 KKRSRRAAPTDPN
+188 KKRSRRAAPADPN
-201 ATPADPTATPADPTA
+201 ATPADPTA

-227 PYTPTTDPNANNIGQ
+227 PFTPTTDPNANNIGQ
-242 NAPNEVLSF
+242 NAPNEVLTF

-311 IALGRIRGNDT
+311 IALGRIKGNDT
-322 NDHGDFNGIEKTL
+322 NDHGG
-335 TVNPNSELIFE
+335 
-346 FNTMTTKNYQAQ
+346 
-358 GNVIALGRIRGNDTN
+358 
-373 DHGDFNG
+373 FNG

-605 TVTFNDTLTYKTYS
+605 TVTFNDILTYKTYT

-665 LDIFNDLKRRA
+665 LDIFNELKRRA

-697 IDSLANQMQHT
+697 IDSLVNQMQHT

-808 HTPDA
+808 NTPDA

-980 AAVAVANTNILNA
+980 AAVAAANTNILNA

-1100 RNAVNEKAREAIT
+1100 RNAVNDKAREAIT

-1197 ATTEEKQ
+1197 VTDEEKQ

-1246 NIVKKPAA
+1246 NIVKKPTA
-1254 LAQTNQ
+1254 LAQINQ
-1260 HYSAKLVE
+1260 HYNAKLAE

-1398 EAEVVIKPKAIA
+1398 EAKVVIKPKAIA

-1434 EVALQALAKEKE
+1434 EVALLALAKEKE

-1472 KIIQPETKIKPA
+1472 KIIQPETKVKPA

-1555 HIVRAAARD
+1555 HIVRATARD

-1606 NQAIANNDVK
+1606 DQAIANNDVK

-1915 GAVTNADV
+1915 SAVTNADV

-1951 TTLFNDKKQAIEA
+1951 TTLFNDKKLAIEA

-1997 AQVDKTATLNLQTI
+1997 AQVDKTASLNLQTI

-2133 QYVADGNRMV
+2133 QYVADGIRMI

-2148 LNDIKKDTQLII
+2148 LNDIKQHTQFIV
-2160 DEILAIKLPAEVI
+2160 DEILAIKLPAEATKVL
-2173 KASPKVGQPAPKVCT
+2173 PKVGQPAPKLCT
-2188 PIKKEDKQ
+2188 SIKKVDKQ

-2232 RSKKEKES
+2232 RNKNEKES

>member
-37 ALTTDHNVQGGSN
+37 ALTTDNNVQSDTN
-50 QALPGNSQNT
+50 QATPVNSQ
-60 NADTNR
+60 DTNVANNR
-66 DIVNDS
+66 GLANS
-72 QNTPNAHAT
+72 AQNTPNQSAT
-81 DNTSTNQAL
+81 TNQSTNQAL
-90 TNHQNVDVANQV
+90 VNHNNGSIANQATPTSV
-102 GPAPIQP
+102 QSSTP
-109 SASPAQNNNN
+109 SAQNNNHTDGN
-119 SNANS
+119 TTATETVSNAN
-124 TATEPAANTNN
+124 NKDVV
-135 NLASNNNT
+135 SNNTT

-148 NTDNNDSAR
+148 KTNENGSGG

-177 VAIAEEASNRP
+177 VAIAEQASNRP
-188 KKRSRRAAPTDPN
+188 KKRSRRAAPADPN
-201 ATPADPTATPADPTA
+201 ATPADPAAAAA
-216 GNGSA
+216 GNGGA

-227 PYTPTTDPNANNIGQ
+227 PYTPTTDPNANNAGQ

-251 DDNNI
+251 DDNGI
-256 RPSTNRSVPTV
+256 RPSTNRSVPSV

-272 LPGYT
+272 LPGFT

-311 IALGRIRGNDT
+311 IALGRIKGNDT
-322 NDHGDFNGIEKTL
+322 NDHGDFNGIEK
-335 TVNPNSELIFE
+335 S
-346 FNTMTTKNYQAQ
+346 
-358 GNVIALGRIRGNDTN
+358 
-373 DHGDFNG
+373 
-380 IEKTLTVNP
+380 LTVNP

-403 NYQGMTNLI
+403 NYQGVTNLI

-422 GEKVV
+422 AEKSV

-435 LKVPENVS
+435 FKVPENVS

-517 SFNTDDFVYKIQLPE
+517 SFNTDDFVYKVQLPE

-538 NSLTKDFPSGN
+538 NSLTKDFPSSN
-549 SGVDINDMNVTYDAA
+549 SGVDMNDFNVTYDAA
-564 NRIITIKST
+564 NRVITIKST
-573 GGGTGNSPAR
+573 GGGSGNSPAR

-605 TVTFNDTLTYKTYS
+605 TVTFNDTLTYKTYT

-697 IDSLANQMQHT
+697 IDSLTNQMQHT
-708 LIRSVDAENAVNRKV
+708 LIRSVDAENAVNKKV
-723 DDMEDL
+723 DQMEDL

-787 VKPNAKQ
+787 VKPNAKK
-794 AIRDKAAKQREIIN
+794 AIRDKATKQREIIN
-808 HTPDA
+808 ATPDA
-813 TQDEIQDALNQL
+813 TEDEIQDALNQL
-825 TTDETDAI
+825 ATDETDAI

-841 NADVETAKNNGIN
+841 NADVEIAKNNGIN
-854 TIGAVAPQVTHKQAA
+854 TIGAVVPQVTHKQAA

-914 QATTNDDV
+914 QATTNADV
-922 DTAKGD
+922 DNAKGD

-969 EERQAAIEKVN
+969 EERQAAIDKVN
-980 AAVAVANTNILNA
+980 AAVTAANTNILNA

-1007 QGIQAIEPA
+1007 HGIQAITPA

-1023 KNAIDQSAETQH
+1023 KNAIDKSAETQH
-1035 NAIFNNNDATLEEQ
+1035 NTIFNNNDATLEEQ

-1100 RNAVNEKAREAIT
+1100 RNAVNDKAREAIT

-1133 NTLKNRALNDIGVTS
+1133 NTLKNRALTDIGVTS

-1177 TGVLTD
+1177 TGVLND

-1209 VDQDLATA
+1209 VDQELATA

-1254 LAQTNQ
+1254 LAQINQ
-1260 HYSAKLVE
+1260 HYNAKLAE
-1268 INATPDATDDEKN
+1268 INATPDATNDEKN

-1371 FNQINQNQTND
+1371 INQINQNQTND
-1382 QVDATTN
+1382 QVDTTTN
-1389 QAINAIDNV
+1389 QAVNAIDNV

-1434 EVALQALAKEKE
+1434 EVASQALAKEKE

-1472 KIIQPETKIKPA
+1472 KIIQPETKVKPA

-1491 KANELRAQINQDKE
+1491 KANELRAKINQDKE
-1505 ATAEERQAALDK
+1505 ATAEERQVALDK
-1517 INDLVAKAMTNITN
+1517 INEFVNQAMTDITN
-1531 DRTNQQVNDST
+1531 NRTNQQVDDTTS
-1542 NQALDDIALVTPD
+1542 QALDSIALVAPE

-1569 YEAKKHEIEQAEHAT
+1569 YEAKKQEIEQAEHAT

-1595 ANNEKRALQNI
+1595 ANNEKLALQNI
-1606 NQAIANNDVK
+1606 NQAVTNNDVK
-1616 RVESNGIATLKG
+1616 RVETNGIATLKG
-1628 VEPHIVVKPEAQEAI
+1628 VQPHIVIKPEAQQAI
-1643 KASADN
+1643 KATAEN
-1649 QVESIKDTPHATTDE
+1649 QVESIKDTPHATVDE
-1664 LDEANQQINDTL
+1664 LDEANQLISDTL
-1676 KQGQQDIDNTTQ
+1676 KQAQQEIENTNQ
-1688 DAAVNDVRNQ
+1688 DAAVTDVRNQ

-1715 ALDNIDESN
+1715 ALDSIEEN
-1724 NNQLD
+1724 NKNQLD

-1736 TTQDERNVAI
+1736 TTQDERDVAI
-1746 AALNKIVNA
+1746 DTLNKIVNT

-1760 AQNKTNAEVDQTEAD
+1760 AQNKTNAEVDRTETD
-1775 GNNNIKVILPKV
+1775 GNDNIKVILPKV

-1796 VSAKAEAQNALIDQ
+1796 VGVKAEAQNALIDQ

-1838 HADKTAQVNQNSI
+1838 HADKTAQVNQDSI

-1894 EQNAAIVQ
+1894 EQNIAIAQ

-1915 GAVTNADV
+1915 SAVTNADV

-1928 DGKNEIREIEP
+1928 DEKNEIREIEP
-1939 VINKKAT
+1939 VINRKAS

-1964 NVQATV
+1964 NIQATV

-1997 AQVDKTATLNLQTI
+1997 AQVDKTASLNLQTI

-2036 HLVQNYRK
+2036 ALVQNYRK
-2044 VSDRNKADALKAIT
+2044 VSNRNKADALKAIT

-2078 AVLKRFNVALGD
+2078 AVLKRFNVALSD

-2121 PEQLAKVKALID
+2121 PEQLAKVKVLID
-2133 QYVADGNRMV
+2133 QYVADGNRMI

-2148 LNDIKKDTQLII
+2148 LNDIKQHTQFIV
-2160 DEILAIKLPAEVI
+2160 DEILAIKLPAEATKV
-2173 KASPKVGQPAPKVCT
+2173 SPKEIQPAPKVCT
-2188 PIKKEDKQ
+2188 PIKKE
-2196 EVRKVV
+2196 ETHESRKVE
-2202 KELPNTGSEEMDLPL
+2202 KELPNTGSEGMDLPL
-2217 KELALITGAALLARR
+2217 KEFALITGAALLARR
-2232 RSKKEKES
+2232 RTKNEKES

>member
-37 ALTTDHNVQGGSN
+37 ALTTDNNVQSDTN
-50 QALPGNSQNT
+50 QATPVNSQ
-60 NADTNR
+60 DTNVANNR
-66 DIVNDS
+66 GLANS
-72 QNTPNAHAT
+72 AQNTPNQSAT
-81 DNTSTNQAL
+81 TNQSTNQAL
-90 TNHQNVDVANQV
+90 VNHNNGSIANQATPTSV
-102 GPAPIQP
+102 QSSTP
-109 SASPAQNNNN
+109 SAQNNNHTDGN
-119 SNANS
+119 TTATETVSNAN
-124 TATEPAANTNN
+124 NKDVV
-135 NLASNNNT
+135 SNNTT

-148 NTDNNDSAR
+148 KTNENGSGG

-177 VAIAEEASNRP
+177 VAIAEQASNRP
-188 KKRSRRAAPTDPN
+188 KKRSRRAAPADPN
-201 ATPADPTATPADPTA
+201 ATPADPAAAAA
-216 GNGSA
+216 GNGGA

-227 PYTPTTDPNANNIGQ
+227 PYTPTTDPNANNAGQ

-251 DDNNI
+251 DDNGI
-256 RPSTNRSVPTV
+256 RPSTNRSVPSV

-272 LPGYT
+272 LPGFT

-311 IALGRIRGNDT
+311 IALGRIKGNDT
-322 NDHGDFNGIEKTL
+322 NDHGDFNGIEK
-335 TVNPNSELIFE
+335 S
-346 FNTMTTKNYQAQ
+346 
-358 GNVIALGRIRGNDTN
+358 
-373 DHGDFNG
+373 
-380 IEKTLTVNP
+380 LTVNP

-403 NYQGMTNLI
+403 NYQGVTNLI

-422 GEKVV
+422 AEKSV

-435 LKVPENVS
+435 FKVPENVS

-517 SFNTDDFVYKIQLPE
+517 SFNTDDFVYKVQLPE

-538 NSLTKDFPSGN
+538 NSLTKDFPSSN
-549 SGVDINDMNVTYDAA
+549 SGVDMNDFNVTYDAA
-564 NRIITIKST
+564 NRVITIKST
-573 GGGTGNSPAR
+573 GGGSGNSPAR

-595 LRVNNVPTPR
+595 LPVNNVPTPR
-605 TVTFNDTLTYKTYS
+605 TVTFNDTLTYKTYT

-697 IDSLANQMQHT
+697 IDSLTNQMQHT
-708 LIRSVDAENAVNRKV
+708 LIRSVDAENAVNKKV
-723 DDMEDL
+723 DQMEDL

-787 VKPNAKQ
+787 VKPNAKK
-794 AIRDKAAKQREIIN
+794 AIRDKATKQREIIN
-808 HTPDA
+808 ATPDA
-813 TQDEIQDALNQL
+813 TEDEIQDALNQL
-825 TTDETDAI
+825 ATDETDAI

-841 NADVETAKNNGIN
+841 NADVEIAKNNGIN
-854 TIGAVAPQVTHKQAA
+854 TIGAVVPQVTHKQAA

-914 QATTNDDV
+914 QATTNADV
-922 DTAKGD
+922 DNAKGD

-969 EERQAAIEKVN
+969 EERQAAIDKVN
-980 AAVAVANTNILNA
+980 AAVTAANTNILNA

-1007 QGIQAIEPA
+1007 QGIQAITPA

-1023 KNAIDQSAETQH
+1023 KNAIDKSAETQH
-1035 NAIFNNNDATLEEQ
+1035 NTIFNNNDATLEEQ

-1100 RNAVNEKAREAIT
+1100 RNAVNDKAREAIT

-1133 NTLKNRALNDIGVTS
+1133 NTLKNRALTDIGVTS

-1177 TGVLTD
+1177 TGVLND

-1209 VDQDLATA
+1209 VDQELATA

-1254 LAQTNQ
+1254 LAQINQ
-1260 HYSAKLVE
+1260 HYNAKLAE
-1268 INATPDATDDEKN
+1268 INATPDATNDEKN

-1371 FNQINQNQTND
+1371 INQINQNQTND
-1382 QVDATTN
+1382 QVDTTTN
-1389 QAINAIDNV
+1389 QAVNAIDNV

-1434 EVALQALAKEKE
+1434 EVASQALAKEKE

-1472 KIIQPETKIKPA
+1472 KIIQPETKVKPA

-1491 KANELRAQINQDKE
+1491 KANELRAKINQDKE
-1505 ATAEERQAALDK
+1505 ATAEERQVALDK
-1517 INDLVAKAMTNITN
+1517 INEFVNQAMTDITN
-1531 DRTNQQVNDST
+1531 NRTNQQVDDTTS
-1542 NQALDDIALVTPD
+1542 QALDSIALVAPE

-1569 YEAKKHEIEQAEHAT
+1569 YEAKKQEIEQAEHAT

-1595 ANNEKRALQNI
+1595 ANNEKLALQNI
-1606 NQAIANNDVK
+1606 NQAVTNNDVK
-1616 RVESNGIATLKG
+1616 RVETNGIATLKG
-1628 VEPHIVVKPEAQEAI
+1628 VQPHIVIKPEAQQAI
-1643 KASADN
+1643 KASAEN
-1649 QVESIKDTPHATTDE
+1649 QVESIKDTPHATVDE
-1664 LDEANQQINDTL
+1664 LDEANQLISDTL
-1676 KQGQQDIDNTTQ
+1676 KQAQQEIENTNQ
-1688 DAAVNDVRNQ
+1688 DAAVTDVRNQ

-1715 ALDNIDESN
+1715 ALDSIEEN
-1724 NNQLD
+1724 NKNQLD

-1736 TTQDERNVAI
+1736 TTQDERDVAI
-1746 AALNKIVNA
+1746 DTLNKIVNT

-1760 AQNKTNAEVDQTEAD
+1760 AQNKTNAEVDRTETD
-1775 GNNNIKVILPKV
+1775 GNDNIKVILPKV

-1796 VSAKAEAQNALIDQ
+1796 VGVKAEAQNALIDQ

-1838 HADKTAQVNQNSI
+1838 HADKTAQVNQDSI

-1894 EQNAAIVQ
+1894 EQNIAIAQ

-1915 GAVTNADV
+1915 SAVTNADV

-1928 DGKNEIREIEP
+1928 DEKNEIREIEP
-1939 VINKKAT
+1939 VINRKAS

-1964 NVQATV
+1964 NIQATV

-1997 AQVDKTATLNLQTI
+1997 AQVDKTASLNLQTI

-2036 HLVQNYRK
+2036 ALVQNYRK
-2044 VSDRNKADALKAIT
+2044 VSNRNKADALKAIT

-2078 AVLKRFNVALGD
+2078 AVLKRFNVALSD

-2121 PEQLAKVKALID
+2121 PEQLAKVKVLID
-2133 QYVADGNRMV
+2133 QYVADGNRMI

-2148 LNDIKKDTQLII
+2148 LNDIKQHTQFIV
-2160 DEILAIKLPAEVI
+2160 DEILAIKLPAEATKV
-2173 KASPKVGQPAPKVCT
+2173 SPKEIQPAPKVCT
-2188 PIKKEDKQ
+2188 PIKKE
-2196 EVRKVV
+2196 ETHESRKVE
-2202 KELPNTGSEEMDLPL
+2202 KELPNTGSEGMDLPL
-2217 KELALITGAALLARR
+2217 KEFALITGAALLARR
-2232 RSKKEKES
+2232 RTKNEKES

>member
-37 ALTTDHNVQGGSN
+37 ALTTDNNVQSDTN
-50 QALPGNSQNT
+50 QATPVNSQDKDVAN
-60 NADTNR
+60 NR
-66 DIVNDS
+66 GLANS
-72 QNTPNAHAT
+72 AQNTPNQSAT
-81 DNTSTNQAL
+81 TNQATNQAL
-90 TNHQNVDVANQV
+90 VNHNNGSIVNQATPTSV
-102 GPAPIQP
+102 QSSTP
-109 SASPAQNNNN
+109 SAQNNNHTDGN
-119 SNANS
+119 TTATETVSNAN
-124 TATEPAANTNN
+124 NN
-135 NLASNNNT
+135 DAVSNNTT

-148 NTDNNDSAR
+148 KTNENGSGG

-177 VAIAEEASNRP
+177 VAIAEPASNRP
-188 KKRSRRAAPTDPN
+188 KKRSRRAAPADPN
-201 ATPADPTATPADPTA
+201 ATPADPAAAAA
-216 GNGSA
+216 GNGGA

-227 PYTPTTDPNANNIGQ
+227 PYTPTTDPNANNAGQ

-251 DDNNI
+251 DDNGI
-256 RPSTNRSVPTV
+256 RPSTNRSVPSV

-272 LPGYT
+272 LPGFT

-298 SGDAKNYQAQGNV
+298 SADAKNYQAQGNV
-311 IALGRIRGNDT
+311 IALGRI
-322 NDHGDFNGIEKTL
+322 K
-335 TVNPNSELIFE
+335 
-346 FNTMTTKNYQAQ
+346 
-358 GNVIALGRIRGNDTN
+358 GNDTN

-403 NYQGMTNLI
+403 NYQGVTNLI

-422 GEKVV
+422 AEKSV

-435 LKVPENVS
+435 FKVPENVS

-517 SFNTDDFVYKIQLPE
+517 SFNTDDFVYQVQLPE

-538 NSLTKDFPSGN
+538 NSLTKDFPSSN
-549 SGVDINDMNVTYDAA
+549 SGVDMNDFNVTYDAA
-564 NRIITIKST
+564 NRVITIKST
-573 GGGTGNSPAR
+573 GGGSGNSPAR

-605 TVTFNDTLTYKTYS
+605 TVTFNDTLTYKTYT

-697 IDSLANQMQHT
+697 IDSLTNQMQHT
-708 LIRSVDAENAVNRKV
+708 LIRSVDAENAVNKKV
-723 DDMEDL
+723 DQMEDL

-787 VKPNAKQ
+787 VKPNAKK
-794 AIRDKAAKQREIIN
+794 AIRDKATKQREIIN
-808 HTPDA
+808 ATPDA
-813 TQDEIQDALNQL
+813 TEDEIQDALNQL
-825 TTDETDAI
+825 ATDETDAI

-854 TIGAVAPQVTHKQAA
+854 TIGAVVPQVTHKKAA

-914 QATTNDDV
+914 QATTNADV
-922 DTAKGD
+922 DNAKGD

-969 EERQAAIEKVN
+969 EERQAAIDKVN
-980 AAVAVANTNILNA
+980 AAVTAANTNILNA

-1007 QGIQAIEPA
+1007 QGIQAITPA

-1023 KNAIDQSAETQH
+1023 KNAIDKSAETQH
-1035 NAIFNNNDATLEEQ
+1035 NTIFNNNDATLEEQ

-1100 RNAVNEKAREAIT
+1100 RNVVNDKAREAIT

-1133 NTLKNRALNDIGVTS
+1133 NTLKNRALTDIGVTS

-1177 TGVLTD
+1177 TGVLND

-1209 VDQDLATA
+1209 VDQELATA

-1254 LAQTNQ
+1254 LAQINQ
-1260 HYSAKLVE
+1260 HYNAKLAE

-1296 SIKQANTNAEV
+1296 SVKQANTNAEV

-1382 QVDATTN
+1382 QVDTTTN
-1389 QAINAIDNV
+1389 QALNAIDNV

-1434 EVALQALAKEKE
+1434 EVASQALAKEKE

-1472 KIIQPETKIKPA
+1472 KIIQPETKVKPA

-1491 KANELRAQINQDKE
+1491 KVNELRAKINQDKE
-1505 ATAEERQAALDK
+1505 ATAEERQVALDK
-1517 INDLVAKAMTNITN
+1517 INEFVNQAMTDITN
-1531 DRTNQQVNDST
+1531 NRTNQQVDDTTS
-1542 NQALDDIALVTPD
+1542 QALDSIALVAPE

-1569 YEAKKHEIEQAEHAT
+1569 YEAKKQEIEQAEHAT

-1595 ANNEKRALQNI
+1595 ANNERLALQNI
-1606 NQAIANNDVK
+1606 NQAVTNNDVK
-1616 RVESNGIATLKG
+1616 RVETNGIATLKG
-1628 VEPHIVVKPEAQEAI
+1628 VQPHIVIKPEAQQAI
-1643 KASADN
+1643 KASAEN
-1649 QVESIKDTPHATTDE
+1649 QVESIKDTPHATVDE
-1664 LDEANQQINDTL
+1664 LDEANQLISDTL
-1676 KQGQQDIDNTTQ
+1676 KQAQQEIENTNQ
-1688 DAAVNDVRNQ
+1688 DAAVTNVRNQ

-1715 ALDNIDESN
+1715 ALDSIEEN
-1724 NNQLD
+1724 NKNQLD

-1736 TTQDERNVAI
+1736 TTQDERDVAI
-1746 AALNKIVNA
+1746 DTLNKIVNT

-1760 AQNKTNAEVDQTEAD
+1760 AQNKTNAEVDRTETD
-1775 GNNNIKVILPKV
+1775 GNDNIKVILPKV

-1796 VSAKAEAQNALIDQ
+1796 VGVKAEAQNALIDQ

-1838 HADKTAQVNQNSI
+1838 HADKTAQVNKDSI

-1884 IKANNEATDE
+1884 SKANNEATDE
-1894 EQNAAIVQ
+1894 EQNIAIAQ

-1915 GAVTNADV
+1915 SAVTNADV

-1928 DGKNEIREIEP
+1928 DEKNEIREIEP
-1939 VINKKAT
+1939 VINRKAS

-1964 NVQATV
+1964 NIQATV

-1997 AQVDKTATLNLQTI
+1997 AQVDKTASLNLQKI

-2036 HLVQNYRK
+2036 ALVQNYRK
-2044 VSDRNKADALKAIT
+2044 VSNRNKADALKAIT

-2078 AVLKRFNVALGD
+2078 AVLKRFNVALSD

-2121 PEQLAKVKALID
+2121 PEQLAKVKVLID
-2133 QYVADGNRMV
+2133 QYVADGNRMI

-2148 LNDIKKDTQLII
+2148 LNDIKQHTQFIV
-2160 DEILAIKLPAEVI
+2160 DEILAIKLPAEPTKV
-2173 KASPKVGQPAPKVCT
+2173 SPKVIQPAPKVCT
-2188 PIKKEDKQ
+2188 PIKKE
-2196 EVRKVV
+2196 ETHESRKVE
-2202 KELPNTGSEEMDLPL
+2202 KELPNTGSEGMDLPL
-2217 KELALITGAALLARR
+2217 KEFALITGAALLARR
-2232 RSKKEKES
+2232 RTKNEKES

>member
-37 ALTTDHNVQGGSN
+37 ALTTDNNVQSDTN
-50 QALPGNSQNT
+50 QATPVNSQDKDVAN
-60 NADTNR
+60 NR
-66 DIVNDS
+66 GLANS
-72 QNTPNAHAT
+72 AQNTPNQSAT
-81 DNTSTNQAL
+81 TNQATNQAL
-90 TNHQNVDVANQV
+90 VNHNNGSIVNQATPTSV
-102 GPAPIQP
+102 QSSTP
-109 SASPAQNNNN
+109 SAQNNNHTDGN
-119 SNANS
+119 TTATETVSNAN
-124 TATEPAANTNN
+124 NN
-135 NLASNNNT
+135 DAVSNNTT

-148 NTDNNDSAR
+148 KTNENGSGG

-177 VAIAEEASNRP
+177 VAIAEPASNRP
-188 KKRSRRAAPTDPN
+188 KKRSRRAAPANPN
-201 ATPADPTATPADPTA
+201 ATPADPAAAAA
-216 GNGSA
+216 GNGGA

-227 PYTPTTDPNANNIGQ
+227 PYTPTTDPNANNAGQ

-251 DDNNI
+251 DDNGI
-256 RPSTNRSVPTV
+256 RPSTNRSVPSV

-272 LPGYT
+272 LPGFT

-298 SGDAKNYQAQGNV
+298 SADAKNYQAQGNV
-311 IALGRIRGNDT
+311 IALGRI
-322 NDHGDFNGIEKTL
+322 K
-335 TVNPNSELIFE
+335 
-346 FNTMTTKNYQAQ
+346 
-358 GNVIALGRIRGNDTN
+358 GNDTN

-403 NYQGMTNLI
+403 NYQGVTNLI

-422 GEKVV
+422 AEKSV

-435 LKVPENVS
+435 FKVPENVS

-517 SFNTDDFVYKIQLPE
+517 SFNTDDFVYQVQLPE

-538 NSLTKDFPSGN
+538 NSLTKDFPSSN
-549 SGVDINDMNVTYDAA
+549 SGVDMNDFNVTYDAA
-564 NRIITIKST
+564 NRVITIKST
-573 GGGTGNSPAR
+573 GGGSGNSPAR

-605 TVTFNDTLTYKTYS
+605 TVTFNDTLTYKTYT
-619 QDFINSPAESHTVST
+619 QDFINSAAESHTVST

-665 LDIFNDLKRRA
+665 LDIFNDLKKRA
-676 QTILDENRNN
+676 QTILAENRNN

-697 IDSLANQMQHT
+697 IDTLTNQMQHT
-708 LIRSVDAENAVNRKV
+708 LIRSVDAENAVNQKA
-723 DDMEDL
+723 DQMEDL

-747 IEEHKN
+747 IEEHKGN
-753 EIIGNIGDQTT
+753 IIGDIGDQTT

-787 VKPNAKQ
+787 VKPNAKK
-794 AIRDKAAKQREIIN
+794 AIRDKATKQREIIN
-808 HTPDA
+808 ATPDA
-813 TQDEIQDALNQL
+813 TEDEIQDALNQL
-825 TTDETDAI
+825 ATDETDAI

-854 TIGAVAPQVTHKQAA
+854 TIEAVVPQVTHKKAA

-902 TQATNHALEQIN
+902 TQATNYALEQIN
-914 QATTNDDV
+914 QATTNADV
-922 DTAKGD
+922 DNAKGD

-969 EERQAAIEKVN
+969 EERQAAIDKVN
-980 AAVAVANTNILNA
+980 AAVTAANTNILNA

-998 VEQVKTNAI
+998 VEQVKTNEI
-1007 QGIQAIEPA
+1007 QGIQAITPA

-1023 KNAIDQSAETQH
+1023 KNAIDKSAEKQH
-1035 NAIFNNNDATLEEQ
+1035 NTIFNNNDATLEEQ

-1100 RNAVNEKAREAIT
+1100 RNVVNDKAREAIT

-1133 NTLKNRALNDIGVTS
+1133 NTLKNRALTDIGVTS
-1148 TTAMVNSIRDDAV
+1148 TTAMVNSIRDNAV

-1177 TGVLTD
+1177 TGVLND

-1209 VDQDLATA
+1209 VDQELATA

-1254 LAQTNQ
+1254 LAQINQ
-1260 HYSAKLVE
+1260 HYNAKLAE
-1268 INATPDATDDEKN
+1268 INATPDATNDEKN

-1333 KITAEVAKRIEAVK
+1333 KITAEVAKRIEEAK

-1371 FNQINQNQTND
+1371 INQINQNQTND
-1382 QVDATTN
+1382 QVDTTTN
-1389 QAINAIDNV
+1389 QAVNAIDNV

-1434 EVALQALAKEKE
+1434 EVASQALAKEKE

-1472 KIIQPETKIKPA
+1472 KIIQPETKVKPA

-1491 KANELRAQINQDKE
+1491 KANELRAKINQDKE
-1505 ATAEERQAALDK
+1505 ATAEERQVALDK
-1517 INDLVAKAMTNITN
+1517 INEFVNQAMTDITN
-1531 DRTNQQVNDST
+1531 NRTNQQVDDTTS
-1542 NQALDDIALVTPD
+1542 QALDSIALVAPE

-1569 YEAKKHEIEQAEHAT
+1569 YETKKQEIEQAEHAT

-1595 ANNEKRALQNI
+1595 ANNEKLALQNI
-1606 NQAIANNDVK
+1606 NQAVTNNDVK
-1616 RVESNGIATLKG
+1616 RVETNGIATLKG
-1628 VEPHIVVKPEAQEAI
+1628 VQPHIVIKPEAQQAI
-1643 KASADN
+1643 KASAEN
-1649 QVESIKDTPHATTDE
+1649 QVESIKDTPHATVDE
-1664 LDEANQQINDTL
+1664 LDEANQLISDTL
-1676 KQGQQDIDNTTQ
+1676 KQAQQEIENTNQ
-1688 DAAVNDVRNQ
+1688 DAAVTDVRNQ

-1715 ALDNIDESN
+1715 ALDSIEEN
-1724 NNQLD
+1724 NKNQLD

-1736 TTQDERNVAI
+1736 TTQDERDVAI
-1746 AALNKIVNA
+1746 DTLNKIVNT

-1760 AQNKTNAEVDQTEAD
+1760 AQNKTNAEVDRTETD
-1775 GNNNIKVILPKV
+1775 GNDNIKVILPKV

-1796 VSAKAEAQNALIDQ
+1796 VGVKAEAQNALIDQ

-1838 HADKTAQVNQNSI
+1838 HADKTAQVNQDSI
-1851 DAQNIISKI
+1851 NAQNIISKI
-1860 KPATTVKATA
+1860 KPATTVKTTA

-1894 EQNAAIVQ
+1894 EQNIAIAQ

-1915 GAVTNADV
+1915 SAVTNADV

-1928 DGKNEIREIEP
+1928 NEKNEIREIEP
-1939 VINKKAT
+1939 VINRKAS

-1964 NVQATV
+1964 NIQATV

-1997 AQVDKTATLNLQTI
+1997 AQVDKTASLNLQTI

-2036 HLVQNYRK
+2036 ALVQNYRK

-2078 AVLKRFNVALGD
+2078 AVLKRFNVALSD

-2121 PEQLAKVKALID
+2121 PEQLAKVKVLID
-2133 QYVADGNRMV
+2133 QYVADGNRMI

-2148 LNDIKKDTQLII
+2148 LNDIKQHTQFIV
-2160 DEILAIKLPAEVI
+2160 DEILAIKLPAEPTKV
-2173 KASPKVGQPAPKVCT
+2173 SPKVIQPAPKVCT
-2188 PIKKEDKQ
+2188 PIKKE
-2196 EVRKVV
+2196 ETHESRKVE
-2202 KELPNTGSEEMDLPL
+2202 KELPNTGSEGMDLPL
-2217 KELALITGAALLARR
+2217 KEFALITGAALLARR
-2232 RSKKEKES
+2232 RTKNEKES

>member
-50 QALPGNSQNT
+50 QALPGNSPNT

-66 DIVNDS
+66 DIVNGS

-90 TNHQNVDVANQV
+90 TNHQNVGVANQV
-102 GPAPIQP
+102 APAPIQP
-109 SASPAQNNNN
+109 STSSASNNNH
-119 SNANS
+119 SDANS

-188 KKRSRRAAPTDPN
+188 KKRSRRAV
-201 ATPADPTATPADPTA
+201 PADPNATPADPTA

-227 PYTPTTDPNANNIGQ
+227 PFTPTTDPNANNIGQ
-242 NAPNEVLSF
+242 NAPNEVLTF

-311 IALGRIRGNDT
+311 IALGRIKGNDT
-322 NDHGDFNGIEKTL
+322 NDHGG
-335 TVNPNSELIFE
+335 
-346 FNTMTTKNYQAQ
+346 
-358 GNVIALGRIRGNDTN
+358 
-373 DHGDFNG
+373 FNG

-605 TVTFNDTLTYKTYS
+605 TVTFNDILTYKTYT

-634 NPYTIDIIMNKDA
+634 NPYTIDIIMNKDV

-665 LDIFNDLKRRA
+665 LDIFNELKRRA

-697 IDSLANQMQHT
+697 IDSLVNQMQHT

-787 VKPNAKQ
+787 VKTNAKQ

-808 HTPDA
+808 NTPDA

-980 AAVAVANTNILNA
+980 AAVAAANTNILNA

-1100 RNAVNEKAREAIT
+1100 RNAVNDKAREAIT

-1197 ATTEEKQ
+1197 ATDEEKQ

-1246 NIVKKPAA
+1246 NIVKKPTA
-1254 LAQTNQ
+1254 LAQINQ
-1260 HYSAKLVE
+1260 HYNAKLAE

-1398 EAEVVIKPKAIA
+1398 EAKVVIKPKAIA

-1434 EVALQALAKEKE
+1434 EVALLALAKEKE

-1472 KIIQPETKIKPA
+1472 KIIQPETKVKPA

-1555 HIVRAAARD
+1555 HIVRATARD

-1606 NQAIANNDVK
+1606 DQAIANNDVK

-1915 GAVTNADV
+1915 SAVTNADV

-1951 TTLFNDKKQAIEA
+1951 TTLFNDKKLAIEA

-1997 AQVDKTATLNLQTI
+1997 AQVDKTASLNLQTI

-2133 QYVADGNRMV
+2133 QYVADGIRMI

-2148 LNDIKKDTQLII
+2148 LNDIKQHTQFIV
-2160 DEILAIKLPAEVI
+2160 DEILAIKLPAEATKVL
-2173 KASPKVGQPAPKVCT
+2173 PKVGQPAPKLCT
-2188 PIKKEDKQ
+2188 SIKKVDKQ

-2232 RSKKEKES
+2232 RNKNEKES

>member
-37 ALTTDHNVQGGSN
+37 ALTTDNNVQSDTN
-50 QALPGNSQNT
+50 QATPVNSQDKDVAN
-60 NADTNR
+60 NR
-66 DIVNDS
+66 GLANS
-72 QNTPNAHAT
+72 AQNTPNQSAT
-81 DNTSTNQAL
+81 TNQATNQAL
-90 TNHQNVDVANQV
+90 VNHNNGSIVNQATPTSV
-102 GPAPIQP
+102 QSSTP
-109 SASPAQNNNN
+109 SAQNNNHTDGN
-119 SNANS
+119 TTATETVSNAN
-124 TATEPAANTNN
+124 NN
-135 NLASNNNT
+135 DAVSNNTT

-148 NTDNNDSAR
+148 KTNENGSGG

-177 VAIAEEASNRP
+177 VAIAEPASNRP
-188 KKRSRRAAPTDPN
+188 KKRSRRAAPADPN
-201 ATPADPTATPADPTA
+201 ATPADPAAAAA
-216 GNGSA
+216 GNGGA

-227 PYTPTTDPNANNIGQ
+227 PYTPTTDPNANNAGQ

-251 DDNNI
+251 DDNGI
-256 RPSTNRSVPTV
+256 RPSTNRSVPSV

-272 LPGYT
+272 LPGFT

-298 SGDAKNYQAQGNV
+298 SGDNKNYQAQGNV
-311 IALGRIRGNDT
+311 IALGRINGTDT

-346 FNTMTTKNYQAQ
+346 FNTMTTKNGQ
-358 GNVIALGRIRGNDTN
+358 GATNV
-373 DHGDFNG
+373 
-380 IEKTLTVNP
+380 
-389 NSELIFEFNTMTTK
+389 
-403 NYQGMTNLI
+403 I
-412 IKNADNDTVI
+412 IKNADTNDTI
-422 GEKVV
+422 AEKTVEG
-427 AYGPIWRL
+427 GPTLRL
-435 LKVPENVS
+435 FKVPDNVRN
-443 HLKIQFVPKNDAI
+443 LKIQFVSKNDAI

-465 RDGYKYYDFV
+465 KDGYKYYSFV

-506 TSLKNNGNFGA
+506 TSLKNNGNSGA
-517 SFNTDDFVYKIQLPE
+517 SLDTDEFVYKIQLPE

-538 NSLTKDFPSGN
+538 NSLTKDFPSNN
-549 SGVDINDMNVTYDAA
+549 SGVDVNDMNVTYDAA
-564 NRIITIKST
+564 NRVITIKST
-573 GGGTGNSPAR
+573 GGGTTNSPAR

-605 TVTFNDTLTYKTYS
+605 TVTFNDTLTYKTYT
-619 QDFINSPAESHTVST
+619 QDFINSAAESHTVST

-665 LDIFNDLKRRA
+665 LDIFNDLKKRA
-676 QTILDENRNN
+676 QTILAENRNN

-697 IDSLANQMQHT
+697 IDTLTNQMQHT
-708 LIRSVDAENAVNRKV
+708 LIRSVDAENAVNQKA
-723 DDMEDL
+723 DQMEDL

-747 IEEHKN
+747 IEEHKGN
-753 EIIGNIGDQTT
+753 IIGDIGDQTT

-787 VKPNAKQ
+787 VKPNAKK
-794 AIRDKAAKQREIIN
+794 AIRDKATKQREIIN
-808 HTPDA
+808 ATPDA
-813 TQDEIQDALNQL
+813 TEDEIQDAINQL
-825 TTDETDAI
+825 ATDETDAI

-854 TIGAVAPQVTHKQAA
+854 TIGAVVPQVTHKKAA

-914 QATTNDDV
+914 QATTNADV
-922 DTAKGD
+922 DNAKGD

-969 EERQAAIEKVN
+969 EERQAAIDKVN
-980 AAVAVANTNILNA
+980 AAVTAANTNILNA

-1007 QGIQAIEPA
+1007 QGIQAITPA

-1023 KNAIDQSAETQH
+1023 KNAIDKSAETQH
-1035 NAIFNNNDATLEEQ
+1035 NTIFNNNDATLEEQ

-1080 DQGTQNIVV
+1080 DQGMQNIVV

-1100 RNAVNEKAREAIT
+1100 RNTVNEKAREAIT

-1122 REEKQEAINRV
+1122 REEKQEAIDRV
-1133 NTLKNRALNDIGVTS
+1133 NALKNRALTDIGVTS

-1177 TGVLTD
+1177 TGVLND

-1204 VALNQ
+1204 MALNQ

-1217 INNINQADTNA
+1217 INNINQADTNT
-1228 EVDQAQQLGT
+1228 EVDQAQQLGAQ
-1238 KAINAIQP
+1238 AINAIQP

-1254 LAQTNQ
+1254 LAQINQ
-1260 HYSAKLVE
+1260 HYNAKLAE

-1296 SIKQANTNAEV
+1296 SVKQANTNNEV
-1307 DQAATVAENNIDA
+1307 DQAATTAENNIDA

-1382 QVDATTN
+1382 QVDTTTN
-1389 QAINAIDNV
+1389 QALNAIDNV

-1418 KQQQIDN
+1418 NQQQIDN

-1434 EVALQALAKEKE
+1434 EVASQALAKEKE

-1472 KIIQPETKIKPA
+1472 KIIQPETKVKPA

-1491 KANELRAQINQDKE
+1491 KANELRAKINQDKE
-1505 ATAEERQAALDK
+1505 ATAEERQVALDK
-1517 INDLVAKAMTNITN
+1517 INEFVNQAMTDITN
-1531 DRTNQQVNDST
+1531 NRTNQQVDDTTS
-1542 NQALDDIALVTPD
+1542 QALDSIALVAPE

-1569 YEAKKHEIEQAEHAT
+1569 YEAKKQEIEQAEHAT

-1595 ANNEKRALQNI
+1595 ANNEKLALQNI
-1606 NQAIANNDVK
+1606 NQAVTNNDVK
-1616 RVESNGIATLKG
+1616 RVETNGIATLKG
-1628 VEPHIVVKPEAQEAI
+1628 VQPHIVIKPEAQQAI
-1643 KASADN
+1643 KASAEN
-1649 QVESIKDTPHATTDE
+1649 QVESIKDTPHATVDE
-1664 LDEANQQINDTL
+1664 LDEANQLISDTL
-1676 KQGQQDIDNTTQ
+1676 KQAQQEIENTNQ
-1688 DAAVNDVRNQ
+1688 DAAVTDVRNQ

-1715 ALDNIDESN
+1715 ALDSIEEN
-1724 NNQLD
+1724 NKNQLD

-1736 TTQDERNVAI
+1736 TTQDERDVAI
-1746 AALNKIVNA
+1746 DTLNKIVNT

-1760 AQNKTNAEVDQTEAD
+1760 AQNKTNAEVDRTETD
-1775 GNNNIKVILPKV
+1775 GNDNIKVILPKV

-1796 VSAKAEAQNALIDQ
+1796 VGVKAEAQNALIDQ

-1838 HADKTAQVNQNSI
+1838 HADKTAQVNQDSI
-1851 DAQNIISKI
+1851 NAQNIISKI

-1894 EQNAAIVQ
+1894 EQNIAIAQ

-1915 GAVTNADV
+1915 SAVTNADV

-1928 DGKNEIREIEP
+1928 DEKNEIREIEP
-1939 VINKKAT
+1939 VINRKAS

-1964 NVQATV
+1964 NFQATV

-1997 AQVDKTATLNLQTI
+1997 AQVDKTASLNLQTI

-2036 HLVQNYRK
+2036 ALVQNYRK

-2068 KTARTNADVD
+2068 KTVRTNADVD

-2133 QYVADGNRMV
+2133 QYVADGNRMI

-2148 LNDIKKDTQLII
+2148 LNDIKQHTQFIV
-2160 DEILAIKLPAEVI
+2160 DEILAIKLPAEAMKV
-2173 KASPKVGQPAPKVCT
+2173 SPKVIQPAPKVCT
-2188 PIKKEDKQ
+2188 PIKKE
-2196 EVRKVV
+2196 ETHESRKVE
-2202 KELPNTGSEEMDLPL
+2202 KELPNTGSEGMDLPL
-2217 KELALITGAALLARR
+2217 KEFALITGAALLARR
-2232 RSKKEKES
+2232 RTKNEKES

>member
-66 DIVNDS
+66 NIVNGS
-72 QNTPNAHAT
+72 QNTPNADAT

-90 TNHQNVDVANQV
+90 TNHQNVGVANQV
-102 GPAPIQP
+102 APTPVQP
-109 SASPAQNNNN
+109 NSLSELNNNHSDAHATVTETA
-119 SNANS
+119 SNTNHHL
-124 TATEPAANTNN
+124 AANN
-135 NLASNNNT
+135 ST

-148 NTDNNDSAR
+148 NINDNDSER

-188 KKRSRRAAPTDPN
+188 KKRSRRAAPADPN
-201 ATPADPTATPADPTA
+201 ATPADPAA
-216 GNGSA
+216 GNGGA

-311 IALGRIRGNDT
+311 IALGRI
-322 NDHGDFNGIEKTL
+322 K
-335 TVNPNSELIFE
+335 
-346 FNTMTTKNYQAQ
+346 
-358 GNVIALGRIRGNDTN
+358 GNDTN

-403 NYQGMTNLI
+403 NYQGMTNLV
-412 IKNADNDTVI
+412 IKNADNDAI
-422 GEKVV
+422 LGEKVV

-435 LKVPENVS
+435 FKVPENVS
-443 HLKIQFVPKNDAI
+443 HLKIQFSPKNDAI
-456 TDARGIYQL
+456 TDVRGIYQL

-480 HSGSHV
+480 HSGSHL
-486 YVERRT
+486 YVERRI

-549 SGVDINDMNVTYDAA
+549 SGVDMNDMNDMNVTYDAT
-564 NRIITIKST
+564 NRVITIKST
-573 GGGTGNSPAR
+573 GGGSGNSPAR

-605 TVTFNDTLTYKTYS
+605 TVTFNDTLTYKTFS

-808 HTPDA
+808 NTPDA

-854 TIGAVAPQVTHKQAA
+854 TIGAVVPQVTHKQAA

-928 GLNAINPIAP
+928 GLNVINPIAP

-980 AAVAVANTNILNA
+980 AAVAAANTNILNA
-993 NTNAD
+993 NSNAD

-1080 DQGTQNIVV
+1080 DQGTQNILA

-1100 RNAVNEKAREAIT
+1100 RNTVNEKAREAIS

-1122 REEKQEAINRV
+1122 REEKQEAIDRV
-1133 NTLKNRALNDIGVTS
+1133 NTLKNRALTDIGVTS

-1161 NQIGAVQPH
+1161 NQIGTVQPH
-1170 VTKKQTA
+1170 VTKKQSA

-1197 ATTEEKQ
+1197 ATDEEKQ

-1228 EVDQAQQLGT
+1228 EVDQALQAGKQ
-1238 KAINAIQP
+1238 AMNAIQP
-1246 NIVKKPAA
+1246 NIVKKPAV
-1254 LAQTNQ
+1254 LAQINQ
-1260 HYSAKLVE
+1260 HYNAKLAE

-1281 AAINT
+1281 AAINI

-1296 SIKQANTNAEV
+1296 SIKLANTNAEV

-1458 SQVNQAATN
+1458 SQVNQAATD
-1467 GVSAI
+1467 GITAI
-1472 KIIQPETKIKPA
+1472 KMIQPETKVKPA

-1531 DRTNQQVNDST
+1531 DRTNQ
-1542 NQALDDIALVTPD
+1542 
-1555 HIVRAAARD
+1555 
-1564 AVKQQ
+1564 
-1569 YEAKKHEIEQAEHAT
+1569 
-1584 DEEKQVALNQL
+1584 
-1595 ANNEKRALQNI
+1595 
-1606 NQAIANNDVK
+1606 
-1616 RVESNGIATLKG
+1616 
-1628 VEPHIVVKPEAQEAI
+1628 
-1643 KASADN
+1643 
-1649 QVESIKDTPHATTDE
+1649 
-1664 LDEANQQINDTL
+1664 
-1676 KQGQQDIDNTTQ
+1676 
-1688 DAAVNDVRNQ
+1688 
-1698 TIKAIEQ
+1698 
-1705 IKPKVRRKRA
+1705 
-1715 ALDNIDESN
+1715 
-1724 NNQLD
+1724 
-1729 AIRNTLD
+1729 
-1736 TTQDERNVAI
+1736 
-1746 AALNKIVNA
+1746 
-1755 IKNDI
+1755 
-1760 AQNKTNAEVDQTEAD
+1760 
-1775 GNNNIKVILPKV
+1775 
-1787 QVKPAARQS
+1787 
-1796 VSAKAEAQNALIDQ
+1796 
-1810 SDLSTEEERLAAK
+1810 
-1823 HLVEQALNQAIDQIN
+1823 
-1838 HADKTAQVNQNSI
+1838 
-1851 DAQNIISKI
+1851 
-1860 KPATTVKATA
+1860 
-1870 LQQIQNIATNKINL
+1870 
-1884 IKANNEATDE
+1884 
-1894 EQNAAIVQ
+1894 
-1902 VEKELIKAKQQIA
+1902 
-1915 GAVTNADV
+1915 
-1923 AYLLH
+1923 
-1928 DGKNEIREIEP
+1928 
-1939 VINKKAT
+1939 
-1946 AREQL
+1946 
-1951 TTLFNDKKQAIEA
+1951 
-1964 NVQATV
+1964 
-1970 EERNSILAQLQN
+1970 
-1982 IYDTAIGQI
+1982 
-1991 DQDRSN
+1991 
-1997 AQVDKTATLNLQTI
+1997 
-2011 HDLDVHPIKK
+2011 
-2021 PDAEKTINDDLARVT
+2021 
-2036 HLVQNYRK
+2036 
-2044 VSDRNKADALKAIT
+2044 
-2058 ALKLQMDEEL
+2058 
-2068 KTARTNADVD
+2068 
-2078 AVLKRFNVALGD
+2078 
-2090 IEAVI
+2090 
-2095 TEKENSLLRIDNI
+2095 
-2108 AQQTYAKFKAIAT
+2108 
-2121 PEQLAKVKALID
+2121 
-2133 QYVADGNRMV
+2133 
-2143 DEDAT
+2143 
-2148 LNDIKKDTQLII
+2148 
-2160 DEILAIKLPAEVI
+2160 
-2173 KASPKVGQPAPKVCT
+2173 
-2188 PIKKEDKQ
+2188 
-2196 EVRKVV
+2196 
-2202 KELPNTGSEEMDLPL
+2202 
-2217 KELALITGAALLARR
+2217 
-2232 RSKKEKES
+2232 

>member
-298 SGDAKNYQAQGNV
+298 SGDA
-311 IALGRIRGNDT
+311 
-322 NDHGDFNGIEKTL
+322 
-335 TVNPNSELIFE
+335 
-346 FNTMTTKNYQAQ
+346 KNYQAQ

-1148 TTAMVNSIRDDAV
+1148 TAMVNSIRDDAV

-1584 DEEKQVALNQL
+1584 DEEKQVDLNQL

-2078 AVLKRFNVALGD
+2078 AVLKRFNVTLGD

>member
-1 MNLLKKNKY
+1 
-10 SIRKYKVGIFSTL
+10 
-23 IGTVLL
+23 
-29 LSNPNGAQ
+29 
-37 ALTTDHNVQGGSN
+37 
-50 QALPGNSQNT
+50 
-60 NADTNR
+60 
-66 DIVNDS
+66 
-72 QNTPNAHAT
+72 
-81 DNTSTNQAL
+81 
-90 TNHQNVDVANQV
+90 
-102 GPAPIQP
+102 
-109 SASPAQNNNN
+109 
-119 SNANS
+119 
-124 TATEPAANTNN
+124 AA
-135 NLASNNNT
+135 
-143 LNVPN
+143 
-148 NTDNNDSAR
+148 
-157 HLTLKEI
+157 
-164 QEDVRHSSDKPEL
+164 
-177 VAIAEEASNRP
+177 
-188 KKRSRRAAPTDPN
+188 AA
-201 ATPADPTATPADPTA
+201 A
-216 GNGSA
+216 GNGGA

-227 PYTPTTDPNANNIGQ
+227 PYTPTTDPNANNAGQ

-251 DDNNI
+251 DDNGI
-256 RPSTNRSVPTV
+256 RPSTNRSVPSV

-272 LPGYT
+272 LPGFT

-311 IALGRIRGNDT
+311 IALGRIKGNDT
-322 NDHGDFNGIEKTL
+322 NDHGDFNGIEK
-335 TVNPNSELIFE
+335 S
-346 FNTMTTKNYQAQ
+346 
-358 GNVIALGRIRGNDTN
+358 
-373 DHGDFNG
+373 
-380 IEKTLTVNP
+380 LTVNP

-403 NYQGMTNLI
+403 NYQGVTNLI

-422 GEKVV
+422 AEKSV

-435 LKVPENVS
+435 FKVPENVS

-517 SFNTDDFVYKIQLPE
+517 SFNTDDFVYKVQLPE

-538 NSLTKDFPSGN
+538 NSLTKDFPSSN
-549 SGVDINDMNVTYDAA
+549 SGVDMNDFNVTYDAA
-564 NRIITIKST
+564 NRVITIKST
-573 GGGTGNSPAR
+573 GGGSGNSPAR

-605 TVTFNDTLTYKTYS
+605 TVTFNDTLTYKTYT

-697 IDSLANQMQHT
+697 IDSLTNQMQHT
-708 LIRSVDAENAVNRKV
+708 LIRSVDAENAVNKKV
-723 DDMEDL
+723 DQMEDL

-787 VKPNAKQ
+787 VKPNAKK
-794 AIRDKAAKQREIIN
+794 AIRDKATKQREIIN
-808 HTPDA
+808 ATPDA
-813 TQDEIQDALNQL
+813 TEDEIQDALNQL
-825 TTDETDAI
+825 ATDETDAI

-841 NADVETAKNNGIN
+841 NADVEIAKNNGIN
-854 TIGAVAPQVTHKQAA
+854 TIGAVVPQVTHKQAA

-914 QATTNDDV
+914 QATTNADV
-922 DTAKGD
+922 DNAKGD

-969 EERQAAIEKVN
+969 EERQAAIDKVN
-980 AAVAVANTNILNA
+980 AAVTAANTNILNA

-1007 QGIQAIEPA
+1007 QGIQAITPA

-1023 KNAIDQSAETQH
+1023 KNAIDKSAETQH
-1035 NAIFNNNDATLEEQ
+1035 NTIFNNNDATLEEQ

-1100 RNAVNEKAREAIT
+1100 RNAVNDKAREAIT

-1133 NTLKNRALNDIGVTS
+1133 NTLKNRALTDIGVTS

-1177 TGVLTD
+1177 TGVLND

-1209 VDQDLATA
+1209 VDQELATA

-1254 LAQTNQ
+1254 LAQINQ
-1260 HYSAKLVE
+1260 HYNAKLAE
-1268 INATPDATDDEKN
+1268 INATPDATNDEKN

-1371 FNQINQNQTND
+1371 INQINQNQTND
-1382 QVDATTN
+1382 QVDTTTN
-1389 QAINAIDNV
+1389 QAVNAIDNV
-1398 EAEVVIKPKAIA
+1398 EAEVVIKPTAIA

-1434 EVALQALAKEKE
+1434 EVASQALAKEKE

-1472 KIIQPETKIKPA
+1472 KIIQPETKVKPA

-1491 KANELRAQINQDKE
+1491 KANELRAKINQDKE
-1505 ATAEERQAALDK
+1505 ATAEERQVALDK
-1517 INDLVAKAMTNITN
+1517 INEFVNQAMTDITN
-1531 DRTNQQVNDST
+1531 NRTNQQVDDTTS
-1542 NQALDDIALVTPD
+1542 QALDSIALVAPE

-1569 YEAKKHEIEQAEHAT
+1569 YEAKKQEIEQAEHAT

-1595 ANNEKRALQNI
+1595 ANNEKLALQNI
-1606 NQAIANNDVK
+1606 NQAVTNNDVK
-1616 RVESNGIATLKG
+1616 RVETNGIATLKG
-1628 VEPHIVVKPEAQEAI
+1628 VQPHIVIKPEAQQAI
-1643 KASADN
+1643 KATAEN
-1649 QVESIKDTPHATTDE
+1649 QVESIKDTPHATVDE
-1664 LDEANQQINDTL
+1664 LDEANQLISDTL
-1676 KQGQQDIDNTTQ
+1676 KQAQQEIENTNQ
-1688 DAAVNDVRNQ
+1688 DAAVTDVRNQ

-1715 ALDNIDESN
+1715 ALDSIEEN
-1724 NNQLD
+1724 NKNQLD

-1736 TTQDERNVAI
+1736 TTQDERDVAI
-1746 AALNKIVNA
+1746 DTLNKIVNT

-1760 AQNKTNAEVDQTEAD
+1760 AQNKTNAEVDRTETD
-1775 GNNNIKVILPKV
+1775 GNDNIKVILPKV

-1796 VSAKAEAQNALIDQ
+1796 VGVKAEAQNALIDQ

-1838 HADKTAQVNQNSI
+1838 HADKTAQVNQDSI

-1894 EQNAAIVQ
+1894 EQNIAIAQ

-1915 GAVTNADV
+1915 SAVTNADV

-1928 DGKNEIREIEP
+1928 DEKNEIREIEP
-1939 VINKKAT
+1939 VINRKAS

-1964 NVQATV
+1964 NIQATV

-1997 AQVDKTATLNLQTI
+1997 AQVDKTASLNLQTI

-2036 HLVQNYRK
+2036 ALVQNYRK
-2044 VSDRNKADALKAIT
+2044 VSNRNKADALKAIT

-2078 AVLKRFNVALGD
+2078 AVLKRFNVALSD

-2121 PEQLAKVKALID
+2121 PEQLAKVKVLID
-2133 QYVADGNRMV
+2133 QYVADGNRMI

-2148 LNDIKKDTQLII
+2148 LNDIKQHTQFIV
-2160 DEILAIKLPAEVI
+2160 DEILAIKLPAEATKV
-2173 KASPKVGQPAPKVCT
+2173 SPKEIQPAPKVCT
-2188 PIKKEDKQ
+2188 PIKKE
-2196 EVRKVV
+2196 ETHESRKVE
-2202 KELPNTGSEEMDLPL
+2202 KELPNTGSEGMDLPL
-2217 KELALITGAALLARR
+2217 KEFALITGAALLARR
-2232 RSKKEKES
+2232 RTKNEKES

>member
-37 ALTTDHNVQGGSN
+37 ALTTDNNVQSDTN
-50 QALPGNSQNT
+50 QATPVNSQDKDVAN
-60 NADTNR
+60 NR
-66 DIVNDS
+66 GLANS
-72 QNTPNAHAT
+72 AQNTPNQSAT
-81 DNTSTNQAL
+81 TNQATNQAL
-90 TNHQNVDVANQV
+90 VNHNNGSIVNQATPTSV
-102 GPAPIQP
+102 QSSTP
-109 SASPAQNNNN
+109 SAQNNNHTDGN
-119 SNANS
+119 TTATETVSNAN
-124 TATEPAANTNN
+124 NN
-135 NLASNNNT
+135 DAVSNNTT

-148 NTDNNDSAR
+148 KTNENGSGG

-177 VAIAEEASNRP
+177 VAIAEPASNRP
-188 KKRSRRAAPTDPN
+188 KKRSRRAAPADPN
-201 ATPADPTATPADPTA
+201 ATPADPAAAAA
-216 GNGSA
+216 GNGGA

-227 PYTPTTDPNANNIGQ
+227 PYTPTTDPNANNAGQ

-251 DDNNI
+251 DDNGI
-256 RPSTNRSVPTV
+256 RPSTNRSVPSV

-272 LPGYT
+272 LPGFT

-298 SGDAKNYQAQGNV
+298 SADAKNYQAQGNV
-311 IALGRIRGNDT
+311 IALGRI
-322 NDHGDFNGIEKTL
+322 K
-335 TVNPNSELIFE
+335 
-346 FNTMTTKNYQAQ
+346 
-358 GNVIALGRIRGNDTN
+358 GNDTN

-403 NYQGMTNLI
+403 NYQGVTNLI

-422 GEKVV
+422 AEKSV

-435 LKVPENVS
+435 FKVPENVS

-517 SFNTDDFVYKIQLPE
+517 SFNTDDFVYQVQLPE

-538 NSLTKDFPSGN
+538 NSLTKDFPSSN
-549 SGVDINDMNVTYDAA
+549 SGVDMNDFNVTYDAA
-564 NRIITIKST
+564 NRVITIKST
-573 GGGTGNSPAR
+573 GGGSGNSPAR

-605 TVTFNDTLTYKTYS
+605 TVTFNDTLTYKTYT

-697 IDSLANQMQHT
+697 IDSLTNQMQHT
-708 LIRSVDAENAVNRKV
+708 LIRSVDAENAVNKKV
-723 DDMEDL
+723 DQMEDL

-787 VKPNAKQ
+787 VKPNAKK
-794 AIRDKAAKQREIIN
+794 AIRDKATKQREIIN
-808 HTPDA
+808 ATPDA
-813 TQDEIQDALNQL
+813 TEDEIQDALNQL
-825 TTDETDAI
+825 ATDETDAI

-854 TIGAVAPQVTHKQAA
+854 TIGAVVPQVTHKKAA

-914 QATTNDDV
+914 QATTNADV
-922 DTAKGD
+922 DNAKGD

-969 EERQAAIEKVN
+969 EERQAAIDKVN
-980 AAVAVANTNILNA
+980 AAVTAANTNILNA

-1007 QGIQAIEPA
+1007 QGIQAITPA

-1023 KNAIDQSAETQH
+1023 KNAIDKSAETQH
-1035 NAIFNNNDATLEEQ
+1035 NTIFNNNDATLEEQ

-1100 RNAVNEKAREAIT
+1100 RNVVNDKAREAIT

-1133 NTLKNRALNDIGVTS
+1133 NTLKNRALTDIGVTS

-1177 TGVLTD
+1177 TGVLND

-1209 VDQDLATA
+1209 VDQELATA

-1254 LAQTNQ
+1254 LAQINQ
-1260 HYSAKLVE
+1260 HYNAKLAE

-1296 SIKQANTNAEV
+1296 SVKQANTNAEV

-1382 QVDATTN
+1382 QVDTTTN
-1389 QAINAIDNV
+1389 QALNAIDNV
-1398 EAEVVIKPKAIA
+1398 EAEVVIKLKAIA

-1434 EVALQALAKEKE
+1434 EVASQALAKEKE

-1472 KIIQPETKIKPA
+1472 KIIQPETKVKPA

-1491 KANELRAQINQDKE
+1491 KVNELRAKINQDKE
-1505 ATAEERQAALDK
+1505 ATAEERQVALDK
-1517 INDLVAKAMTNITN
+1517 INEFVNQAMTDITN
-1531 DRTNQQVNDST
+1531 NRTNQQVDDTTS
-1542 NQALDDIALVTPD
+1542 QALDSIALVAPE

-1569 YEAKKHEIEQAEHAT
+1569 YEAKKQEIEQAEHAT

-1595 ANNEKRALQNI
+1595 ANNEKLALQNI
-1606 NQAIANNDVK
+1606 NQAVTNNDVK
-1616 RVESNGIATLKG
+1616 RVETNGIATLKG
-1628 VEPHIVVKPEAQEAI
+1628 VQPHIVIKPEAQQAI
-1643 KASADN
+1643 KASAEN
-1649 QVESIKDTPHATTDE
+1649 QVESIKDTPHATVDE
-1664 LDEANQQINDTL
+1664 LDEANQLISDTL
-1676 KQGQQDIDNTTQ
+1676 KQAQQEIENTNQ
-1688 DAAVNDVRNQ
+1688 DAAVTDVRNQ

-1715 ALDNIDESN
+1715 ALDSIEEN
-1724 NNQLD
+1724 NKNQLD

-1736 TTQDERNVAI
+1736 TTQDERDVAI
-1746 AALNKIVNA
+1746 DTLNKIVNT

-1760 AQNKTNAEVDQTEAD
+1760 AQNKTNAEVDRTETD
-1775 GNNNIKVILPKV
+1775 GNDNIKVILPKV

-1796 VSAKAEAQNALIDQ
+1796 VGVKAEAQNALIDQ

-1838 HADKTAQVNQNSI
+1838 HADKTAQVNQDSI

-1884 IKANNEATDE
+1884 SKANNEATDE
-1894 EQNAAIVQ
+1894 EQNIAIAQ

-1915 GAVTNADV
+1915 SAVTNADV

-1928 DGKNEIREIEP
+1928 DEKNEIREIEP
-1939 VINKKAT
+1939 VINRKAS

-1964 NVQATV
+1964 NIQATV

-1997 AQVDKTATLNLQTI
+1997 AQVDKTASLNLQTI

-2036 HLVQNYRK
+2036 ALVQNYRK
-2044 VSDRNKADALKAIT
+2044 VSNRNKADALKAIT

-2078 AVLKRFNVALGD
+2078 AVLKRFNVALSD

-2121 PEQLAKVKALID
+2121 PEQLAKVKVLID
-2133 QYVADGNRMV
+2133 QYVADGNRMI

-2148 LNDIKKDTQLII
+2148 LNDIKQHTQFIV
-2160 DEILAIKLPAEVI
+2160 DEILAIKLPAEPTKV
-2173 KASPKVGQPAPKVCT
+2173 SPKVIQPAPKVCT
-2188 PIKKEDKQ
+2188 PIKKE
-2196 EVRKVV
+2196 ETHESRKVE
-2202 KELPNTGSEEMDLPL
+2202 KELPNTGSEGMDLPL
-2217 KELALITGAALLARR
+2217 KEFALITGAALLARR
-2232 RSKKEKES
+2232 RTKNEKES

>member
-37 ALTTDHNVQGGSN
+37 ALTTDNNVQSDTN
-50 QALPGNSQNT
+50 QATPVNSQ
-60 NADTNR
+60 DTNVANNR
-66 DIVNDS
+66 GLANS
-72 QNTPNAHAT
+72 AQNTPNQSAT
-81 DNTSTNQAL
+81 TNQSTNQAL
-90 TNHQNVDVANQV
+90 VNHNNGSIANQATPTSV
-102 GPAPIQP
+102 QSSTP
-109 SASPAQNNNN
+109 SVQNNNHTDGN
-119 SNANS
+119 TTATETVSNAN
-124 TATEPAANTNN
+124 NN
-135 NLASNNNT
+135 DVVSNNTT

-148 NTDNNDSAR
+148 KTNENGSGG

-177 VAIAEEASNRP
+177 VAIAEQASNRP
-188 KKRSRRAAPTDPN
+188 KKRSRRAAPADPN
-201 ATPADPTATPADPTA
+201 ATPADPAAAAANGTVPAGNTAT
-216 GNGSA
+216 
-221 PVAITA
+221 
-227 PYTPTTDPNANNIGQ
+227 YTPTTDPNANNAGQ

-251 DDNNI
+251 DDNGI
-256 RPSTNRSVPTV
+256 RPSTNRSVPSV

-272 LPGYT
+272 LPGFT

-298 SGDAKNYQAQGNV
+298 SGDNKNYQAQGNV
-311 IALGRIRGNDT
+311 IALGRIHGTDT

-346 FNTMTTKNYQAQ
+346 FNTMTTKNGQ
-358 GNVIALGRIRGNDTN
+358 GATNV
-373 DHGDFNG
+373 
-380 IEKTLTVNP
+380 
-389 NSELIFEFNTMTTK
+389 
-403 NYQGMTNLI
+403 I
-412 IKNADNDTVI
+412 IKNADTNDTI
-422 GEKVV
+422 AEKTVEG
-427 AYGPIWRL
+427 GPTLRL
-435 LKVPENVS
+435 FKVPDNVRN
-443 HLKIQFVPKNDAI
+443 LKIQFVPKNDAI

-465 RDGYKYYDFV
+465 KDGYKYYSFV

-486 YVERRT
+486 YVERRA
-492 MEPTATNNKEFTVT
+492 MDPTATNNKEFTVT
-506 TSLKNNGNFGA
+506 TSLKNNGNSGA
-517 SFNTDDFVYKIQLPE
+517 SLDTNDFVYQVQLPE

-538 NSLTKDFPSGN
+538 NSLTKDFPSNN
-549 SGVDINDMNVTYDAA
+549 SGVDVNDMKVTYDAA
-564 NRIITIKST
+564 NRVITIKST
-573 GGGTGNSPAR
+573 GGGTTNSPAR

-605 TVTFNDTLTYKTYS
+605 TVTFNDTLTYKTYT

-647 LQAEVDRRIQQ
+647 LQGEVDRRIQQ

-697 IDSLANQMQHT
+697 IDSLTNQMQHT
-708 LIRSVDAENAVNRKV
+708 LIRSVDAENAVNKKV
-723 DDMEDL
+723 DQMEDL

-736 TDEEKQAAIQV
+736 TDEEKQAAIQI

-764 DDGVTRIKDQG
+764 DEGVTRIKDQG

-787 VKPNAKQ
+787 VKPNAKK

-808 HTPDA
+808 NTPDA

-825 TTDETDAI
+825 ATDETDAI

-841 NADVETAKNNGIN
+841 NDDVETAKNNGIN
-854 TIGAVAPQVTHKQAA
+854 TIGAVVPQVTHKQAA

-881 QQINSNREA
+881 QQINNNREA

-914 QATTNDDV
+914 QATTNADV
-922 DTAKGD
+922 DNAKGD

-969 EERQAAIEKVN
+969 EERQAAIDKVN
-980 AAVAVANTNILNA
+980 AAVTAANTNILNA

-1007 QGIQAIEPA
+1007 QGIQAITPA

-1023 KNAIDQSAETQH
+1023 KNAIDKSAETQH
-1035 NAIFNNNDATLEEQ
+1035 NTIFNNNDATLEEQ

-1100 RNAVNEKAREAIT
+1100 RNAVNDKAREAIT

-1133 NTLKNRALNDIGVTS
+1133 NTLKNRALTDIGVTS

-1177 TGVLTD
+1177 TGVLND

-1209 VDQDLATA
+1209 VDQELATA

-1254 LAQTNQ
+1254 LAQINQ
-1260 HYSAKLVE
+1260 HYNAKLAE
-1268 INATPDATDDEKN
+1268 INATPDATNDEKN

-1434 EVALQALAKEKE
+1434 EVASQALAKEKE

-1472 KIIQPETKIKPA
+1472 KIIQPETKVKPA

-1491 KANELRAQINQDKE
+1491 KANELRAKINQDKE

-1517 INDLVAKAMTNITN
+1517 INEFVNQAMTDITN
-1531 DRTNQQVNDST
+1531 NRTNQQVDDTTS
-1542 NQALDDIALVTPD
+1542 QALDSIALVTPE
-1555 HIVRAAARD
+1555 HIVRAGARD

-1569 YEAKKHEIEQAEHAT
+1569 YEAKKQEIEQAEHAT

-1595 ANNEKRALQNI
+1595 ANNEKLALQNI
-1606 NQAIANNDVK
+1606 NQAVTNNDVK
-1616 RVESNGIATLKG
+1616 RVETNGIATLKG
-1628 VEPHIVVKPEAQEAI
+1628 VQPHIVIKPEAQQAI
-1643 KASADN
+1643 KASAEN
-1649 QVESIKDTPHATTDE
+1649 QVESIKDTPHATVDE
-1664 LDEANQQINDTL
+1664 LDEANQLISDTL
-1676 KQGQQDIDNTTQ
+1676 KQAQQEIENTNQ
-1688 DAAVNDVRNQ
+1688 DAAVTDVRNQ

-1715 ALDNIDESN
+1715 ALDSIEEN
-1724 NNQLD
+1724 NKNQLD
-1729 AIRNTLD
+1729 AIRDTLD
-1736 TTQDERNVAI
+1736 TTQDERDVAI
-1746 AALNKIVNA
+1746 DTLNKIVNT

-1760 AQNKTNAEVDQTEAD
+1760 AQKKTNAEVDRTETD
-1775 GNNNIKVILPKV
+1775 GNDNIKVILPKV
-1787 QVKPAARQS
+1787 QVKPSARQS
-1796 VSAKAEAQNALIDQ
+1796 VGVKAEAQNALIDQ

-1838 HADKTAQVNQNSI
+1838 HADKTAQVNQDSI
-1851 DAQNIISKI
+1851 NAQNIISKI

-1894 EQNAAIVQ
+1894 EQNAAIAQ

-1915 GAVTNADV
+1915 SAVTNADV

-1928 DGKNEIREIEP
+1928 DEKNEIREIEP
-1939 VINKKAT
+1939 VINRKAS

-1964 NVQATV
+1964 NIQATV

-1997 AQVDKTATLNLQTI
+1997 AQVDKTASLNIQTI

-2036 HLVQNYRK
+2036 ALVQNYRK

-2078 AVLKRFNVALGD
+2078 AVLKRFNVALSD

-2121 PEQLAKVKALID
+2121 PEQLAKVKVLID
-2133 QYVADGNRMV
+2133 QYVADGNRMI

-2148 LNDIKKDTQLII
+2148 LNDIKQHTQFIV
-2160 DEILAIKLPAEVI
+2160 DEILAIKLPAEATKV
-2173 KASPKVGQPAPKVCT
+2173 SPKVIQSAPKVCT
-2188 PIKKEDKQ
+2188 PIKKE
-2196 EVRKVV
+2196 EIHESRKVE
-2202 KELPNTGSEEMDLPL
+2202 KELPNTGSEGMDLPL
-2217 KELALITGAALLARR
+2217 KEFALITGAALLARR
-2232 RSKKEKES
+2232 RTKNEKES

>member
-37 ALTTDHNVQGGSN
+37 ALTTDNNVQSDTN
-50 QALPGNSQNT
+50 QATPVNSQ
-60 NADTNR
+60 DTNVANNR
-66 DIVNDS
+66 GLANS
-72 QNTPNAHAT
+72 AQNTPNQSAT
-81 DNTSTNQAL
+81 TNQSTNQAL
-90 TNHQNVDVANQV
+90 VNHNNGSIANQATPTSV
-102 GPAPIQP
+102 QSSTP
-109 SASPAQNNNN
+109 SAQNNNHTDGN
-119 SNANS
+119 TTATETVSNAN
-124 TATEPAANTNN
+124 NKDVV
-135 NLASNNNT
+135 SNNTT

-148 NTDNNDSAR
+148 KTNENGSGG

-177 VAIAEEASNRP
+177 VAIAEQASNRP
-188 KKRSRRAAPTDPN
+188 KKRSRRAAPADPN
-201 ATPADPTATPADPTA
+201 ATPADPAAAAA
-216 GNGSA
+216 GNGGA

-227 PYTPTTDPNANNIGQ
+227 PYTPTTDPNANNAGQ

-251 DDNNI
+251 DDNGI
-256 RPSTNRSVPTV
+256 RPSTNRSVPSV

-272 LPGYT
+272 LPGFT

-311 IALGRIRGNDT
+311 IALGRIKGNDT
-322 NDHGDFNGIEKTL
+322 NDHGDFNGIEK
-335 TVNPNSELIFE
+335 S
-346 FNTMTTKNYQAQ
+346 
-358 GNVIALGRIRGNDTN
+358 
-373 DHGDFNG
+373 
-380 IEKTLTVNP
+380 LTVNP

-403 NYQGMTNLI
+403 NYQGVTNLI

-422 GEKVV
+422 AEKSV

-435 LKVPENVS
+435 FKVPENVS

-517 SFNTDDFVYKIQLPE
+517 SFNTDDFVYKVQLPE

-538 NSLTKDFPSGN
+538 NSLTKDFPSSN
-549 SGVDINDMNVTYDAA
+549 SGVDMNDFNVTYDAA
-564 NRIITIKST
+564 NRVITIKST
-573 GGGTGNSPAR
+573 GGGSGNSPAR

-605 TVTFNDTLTYKTYS
+605 TVTFNDTLTYKTYT

-697 IDSLANQMQHT
+697 IDSLTNQMQHT
-708 LIRSVDAENAVNRKV
+708 LIRSVDAENAVNKKV
-723 DDMEDL
+723 DQMEDL

-787 VKPNAKQ
+787 VKPNAKK
-794 AIRDKAAKQREIIN
+794 AIRDKATKQREIIN
-808 HTPDA
+808 ATPDA
-813 TQDEIQDALNQL
+813 TEDEIQDALNQL
-825 TTDETDAI
+825 ATDETDAI

-841 NADVETAKNNGIN
+841 NADVEIAKNNGIN
-854 TIGAVAPQVTHKQAA
+854 TIGAVVPQVTHKQAA

-914 QATTNDDV
+914 QATTNADV
-922 DTAKGD
+922 DNAKGD

-969 EERQAAIEKVN
+969 EERQAAIDKVN
-980 AAVAVANTNILNA
+980 AAVTAANTNILNA

-1007 QGIQAIEPA
+1007 QGIQAITPA

-1023 KNAIDQSAETQH
+1023 KNAIDKSAETQH
-1035 NAIFNNNDATLEEQ
+1035 NTIFNNNDATLEEQ

-1100 RNAVNEKAREAIT
+1100 RNAVNDKAREAIT

-1133 NTLKNRALNDIGVTS
+1133 NTLKNRALTDIGVTS

-1177 TGVLTD
+1177 TGVLND

-1209 VDQDLATA
+1209 VDQELATA

-1254 LAQTNQ
+1254 LAQINQ
-1260 HYSAKLVE
+1260 HYNAKLAE
-1268 INATPDATDDEKN
+1268 INATPDATNDEKN

-1371 FNQINQNQTND
+1371 INQINQNQTND
-1382 QVDATTN
+1382 QVDTTTN
-1389 QAINAIDNV
+1389 QAVNAIDNV

-1434 EVALQALAKEKE
+1434 EVASQALAKEKE

-1472 KIIQPETKIKPA
+1472 KIIQPETKVKPA

-1491 KANELRAQINQDKE
+1491 KANELRAKINQDKE
-1505 ATAEERQAALDK
+1505 ATAEERQVALDK
-1517 INDLVAKAMTNITN
+1517 INEFVNQAMTDITN
-1531 DRTNQQVNDST
+1531 NRTNQQVDDTTS
-1542 NQALDDIALVTPD
+1542 QALDSIALVAPE

-1569 YEAKKHEIEQAEHAT
+1569 YEAKKQEIEQAEHAT

-1595 ANNEKRALQNI
+1595 ANNEKLALQNI
-1606 NQAIANNDVK
+1606 NQAVTNNDVK
-1616 RVESNGIATLKG
+1616 RVETNGIATLKG
-1628 VEPHIVVKPEAQEAI
+1628 VQPHIVIKPEAQQAI
-1643 KASADN
+1643 KASAEN
-1649 QVESIKDTPHATTDE
+1649 QVESIKDTPHATVDE
-1664 LDEANQQINDTL
+1664 LDEANQLISDTL
-1676 KQGQQDIDNTTQ
+1676 KQAQQEIENTNQ
-1688 DAAVNDVRNQ
+1688 DAAVTDVRNQ

-1715 ALDNIDESN
+1715 ALDSIEEN
-1724 NNQLD
+1724 NKNQLD

-1736 TTQDERNVAI
+1736 TTQDERDVAI
-1746 AALNKIVNA
+1746 DTLNKIVNT

-1760 AQNKTNAEVDQTEAD
+1760 AQNKTNAEVDRTETD
-1775 GNNNIKVILPKV
+1775 GNDNIKVILPKV

-1796 VSAKAEAQNALIDQ
+1796 VGVKAEAQNALIDQ

-1838 HADKTAQVNQNSI
+1838 HADKTAQVNQDSI

-1894 EQNAAIVQ
+1894 EQNIAIAQ

-1915 GAVTNADV
+1915 SAVTNADV

-1928 DGKNEIREIEP
+1928 DEKNEIREIEP
-1939 VINKKAT
+1939 VINRKAS

-1964 NVQATV
+1964 NIQATV

-1997 AQVDKTATLNLQTI
+1997 AQVDKTASLNLQTI

-2036 HLVQNYRK
+2036 ALVQNYRK
-2044 VSDRNKADALKAIT
+2044 VSNRNKADALKAIT

-2078 AVLKRFNVALGD
+2078 AVLKRFNVALSD

-2121 PEQLAKVKALID
+2121 PEQLAKVKVLID
-2133 QYVADGNRMV
+2133 QYVADGNRMI

-2148 LNDIKKDTQLII
+2148 LNDIKQHTQCIV
-2160 DEILAIKLPAEVI
+2160 DEILAIKLPAEATKV
-2173 KASPKVGQPAPKVCT
+2173 SPKEIQPAPKVCT
-2188 PIKKEDKQ
+2188 PIKKE
-2196 EVRKVV
+2196 ETHESRKVE
-2202 KELPNTGSEEMDLPL
+2202 KELPNTGSEGMDLPL
-2217 KELALITGAALLARR
+2217 KEFALITGAALLARR
-2232 RSKKEKES
+2232 RTKNEKES

>member
-37 ALTTDHNVQGGSN
+37 ALTTDNNVQSDTN
-50 QALPGNSQNT
+50 QATPVNSQ
-60 NADTNR
+60 DTNVANNR
-66 DIVNDS
+66 GLANS
-72 QNTPNAHAT
+72 AQNTPNQSAT
-81 DNTSTNQAL
+81 TNQSTNQAL
-90 TNHQNVDVANQV
+90 VNHNNGSIANQATPTSV
-102 GPAPIQP
+102 QSSTP
-109 SASPAQNNNN
+109 SAQNNNHTDGN
-119 SNANS
+119 TTATETVSNAN
-124 TATEPAANTNN
+124 NKDVV
-135 NLASNNNT
+135 SNNTT

-148 NTDNNDSAR
+148 KTNENGSGG

-177 VAIAEEASNRP
+177 VAIAEQASNRP
-188 KKRSRRAAPTDPN
+188 KKRSRRAAPADPN
-201 ATPADPTATPADPTA
+201 ATPADPAAAAA
-216 GNGSA
+216 GNGGA

-227 PYTPTTDPNANNIGQ
+227 PYTPTTDPNANNAGQ

-251 DDNNI
+251 DDNGI
-256 RPSTNRSVPTV
+256 RPSTNRSVPSV

-272 LPGYT
+272 LPGFT

-311 IALGRIRGNDT
+311 IALGRIKGNDT
-322 NDHGDFNGIEKTL
+322 NDHGDFNGIEK
-335 TVNPNSELIFE
+335 S
-346 FNTMTTKNYQAQ
+346 
-358 GNVIALGRIRGNDTN
+358 
-373 DHGDFNG
+373 
-380 IEKTLTVNP
+380 LTVNP

-403 NYQGMTNLI
+403 NYQGVTNLI

-422 GEKVV
+422 AEKSV

-435 LKVPENVS
+435 FKVPENVS

-517 SFNTDDFVYKIQLPE
+517 SFNTDDFVYKVQLPE

-538 NSLTKDFPSGN
+538 NSLTKDFPSSN
-549 SGVDINDMNVTYDAA
+549 SGVDMNDFNVTYDAA
-564 NRIITIKST
+564 NRVITIKST
-573 GGGTGNSPAR
+573 GGGSGNSPAR

-605 TVTFNDTLTYKTYS
+605 TVTFNDTLTYKTYT

-697 IDSLANQMQHT
+697 IDSLTNQMQHT
-708 LIRSVDAENAVNRKV
+708 LIRSVDAENAVNKKV
-723 DDMEDL
+723 DQMEDL

-787 VKPNAKQ
+787 VKPNAKK
-794 AIRDKAAKQREIIN
+794 AIRDKATKQREIIN
-808 HTPDA
+808 ATPDA
-813 TQDEIQDALNQL
+813 TEDEIQDALNQL
-825 TTDETDAI
+825 ATDETDAI

-841 NADVETAKNNGIN
+841 NADVEIAKNNGIN
-854 TIGAVAPQVTHKQAA
+854 TIGAVVPQVTHKQAA

-914 QATTNDDV
+914 QATTNADV
-922 DTAKGD
+922 DNAKGD

-969 EERQAAIEKVN
+969 EERQAAIDKVN
-980 AAVAVANTNILNA
+980 AAVTAANTNILNA

-1007 QGIQAIEPA
+1007 QGIQAITPA

-1023 KNAIDQSAETQH
+1023 KNAIDKSAETQH
-1035 NAIFNNNDATLEEQ
+1035 NTIFNNNDATLEEQ

-1100 RNAVNEKAREAIT
+1100 RNAVNDKAREAIT

-1133 NTLKNRALNDIGVTS
+1133 NTLKNRALTDIGVTS

-1177 TGVLTD
+1177 TGVLND

-1209 VDQDLATA
+1209 VDQELATA

-1254 LAQTNQ
+1254 LAQINQ
-1260 HYSAKLVE
+1260 HYNAKLAE
-1268 INATPDATDDEKN
+1268 INATPDATNDEKN

-1371 FNQINQNQTND
+1371 INQINQNQTND
-1382 QVDATTN
+1382 QVDTTTN
-1389 QAINAIDNV
+1389 QAVNAIDNV

-1434 EVALQALAKEKE
+1434 EVASQALAKEKE

-1472 KIIQPETKIKPA
+1472 KIIQPETKVKPA

-1491 KANELRAQINQDKE
+1491 KANELRAKINQDKE
-1505 ATAEERQAALDK
+1505 ATAEERQVALDK
-1517 INDLVAKAMTNITN
+1517 INEFVNQAMTDITN
-1531 DRTNQQVNDST
+1531 NRTNQQVDDTTS
-1542 NQALDDIALVTPD
+1542 QALDSIALVAPE

-1569 YEAKKHEIEQAEHAT
+1569 YEAKKQEIEQAEHAT

-1595 ANNEKRALQNI
+1595 ANNEKLALQNI
-1606 NQAIANNDVK
+1606 NQAVTNNDVK
-1616 RVESNGIATLKG
+1616 RVETNGIATLKG
-1628 VEPHIVVKPEAQEAI
+1628 VQPHIVIKPEAQQAI
-1643 KASADN
+1643 KATAEN
-1649 QVESIKDTPHATTDE
+1649 QVESIKDTPHATVDE
-1664 LDEANQQINDTL
+1664 LDEANQLISDTL
-1676 KQGQQDIDNTTQ
+1676 KQAQQEIENTNQ
-1688 DAAVNDVRNQ
+1688 DAAVTDVRNQ

-1715 ALDNIDESN
+1715 ALDSIEEN
-1724 NNQLD
+1724 NKNQLD

-1736 TTQDERNVAI
+1736 TTQDERDVAI
-1746 AALNKIVNA
+1746 DTLNKIVNT

-1760 AQNKTNAEVDQTEAD
+1760 AQNKTNAEVDRTETD
-1775 GNNNIKVILPKV
+1775 GNDNIKVILPKV

-1796 VSAKAEAQNALIDQ
+1796 VGVKAEAQNALIDQ

-1838 HADKTAQVNQNSI
+1838 HADKTAQVNQDSI

-1894 EQNAAIVQ
+1894 EQNIAIAQ

-1915 GAVTNADV
+1915 SAVTNADV

-1928 DGKNEIREIEP
+1928 DEKNEIREIEP
-1939 VINKKAT
+1939 VINRKAS

-1964 NVQATV
+1964 NIQATV

-1997 AQVDKTATLNLQTI
+1997 AQVDKTASLNLQTI

-2036 HLVQNYRK
+2036 ALVQNYRK
-2044 VSDRNKADALKAIT
+2044 VSNRNKADALKAIT
-2058 ALKLQMDEEL
+2058 SLKLQMDEEL

-2078 AVLKRFNVALGD
+2078 TVLKRFNVALSD

-2121 PEQLAKVKALID
+2121 PEQLAKVKVLID
-2133 QYVADGNRMV
+2133 QYVADGNRMI

-2148 LNDIKKDTQLII
+2148 LNDIKQHTQFIV
-2160 DEILAIKLPAEVI
+2160 DEILAIKLPAEATKV
-2173 KASPKVGQPAPKVCT
+2173 SPKEIQPAPKVCT
-2188 PIKKEDKQ
+2188 PIKKE
-2196 EVRKVV
+2196 ETHESRKVE
-2202 KELPNTGSEEMDLPL
+2202 KELPNTGSEGMDLPL
-2217 KELALITGAALLARR
+2217 KEFALITGAALLARR
-2232 RSKKEKES
+2232 RTKNEKES

>member
-50 QALPGNSQNT
+50 QALPGNSPNT

-66 DIVNDS
+66 DIVNGS

-90 TNHQNVDVANQV
+90 TNHQNVGVANQV
-102 GPAPIQP
+102 APAPIQP
-109 SASPAQNNNN
+109 STSSASNNNH
-119 SNANS
+119 SDANS

-188 KKRSRRAAPTDPN
+188 KKRSRRAAPADPN
-201 ATPADPTATPADPTA
+201 ATPADPTA

-227 PYTPTTDPNANNIGQ
+227 PFTPTTDPNANNIGQ
-242 NAPNEVLSF
+242 NAPNEVLTF

-311 IALGRIRGNDT
+311 IALGRIKGNDT
-322 NDHGDFNGIEKTL
+322 NDHGG
-335 TVNPNSELIFE
+335 
-346 FNTMTTKNYQAQ
+346 
-358 GNVIALGRIRGNDTN
+358 
-373 DHGDFNG
+373 FNG

-605 TVTFNDTLTYKTYS
+605 TVTFNDILTYKTYT

-665 LDIFNDLKRRA
+665 LDIFNELKRRA

-697 IDSLANQMQHT
+697 IDSLVNQMQHT

-808 HTPDA
+808 NTPDA

-980 AAVAVANTNILNA
+980 AAVAAANTNILNA

-1100 RNAVNEKAREAIT
+1100 RNAVNDKAREAIT

-1197 ATTEEKQ
+1197 ATDEEKQ

-1246 NIVKKPAA
+1246 NIVKKPTA
-1254 LAQTNQ
+1254 LAQINQ
-1260 HYSAKLVE
+1260 HYNAKLAE

-1360 VNQINQLKDQA
+1360 VNQINQLKDQV

-1398 EAEVVIKPKAIA
+1398 EAKVVIKPKAIA

-1434 EVALQALAKEKE
+1434 EVALLALAKEKE

-1472 KIIQPETKIKPA
+1472 KIIQPETKVKPA

-1555 HIVRAAARD
+1555 HIVRATARD

-1606 NQAIANNDVK
+1606 DQAIANNDVK

-1915 GAVTNADV
+1915 SAVTNADV

-1951 TTLFNDKKQAIEA
+1951 TTLFNDKKLAIEA

-1997 AQVDKTATLNLQTI
+1997 AQVDKTASLNLQTI

-2133 QYVADGNRMV
+2133 QYVADGIRMI

-2148 LNDIKKDTQLII
+2148 LNDIKQHTQFIV
-2160 DEILAIKLPAEVI
+2160 DEILAIKLPAEATKVL
-2173 KASPKVGQPAPKVCT
+2173 PKVGQPAPKLCT
-2188 PIKKEDKQ
+2188 SIKKVDKQ

-2232 RSKKEKES
+2232 RNKNEKES

>member
-37 ALTTDHNVQGGSN
+37 ALTTDNNVQSDTN
-50 QALPGNSQNT
+50 QATPVNSQ
-60 NADTNR
+60 DTNVANNR
-66 DIVNDS
+66 GLANS
-72 QNTPNAHAT
+72 AQNTPNQSAT
-81 DNTSTNQAL
+81 TNQSTNQAL
-90 TNHQNVDVANQV
+90 VNHNNGSIANQATPTSV
-102 GPAPIQP
+102 QSSTP
-109 SASPAQNNNN
+109 SAQNNNHTDGN
-119 SNANS
+119 TTATETVSNAN
-124 TATEPAANTNN
+124 NKDVV
-135 NLASNNNT
+135 SNNTT

-148 NTDNNDSAR
+148 KTNENGSGG

-177 VAIAEEASNRP
+177 VAIAEQASNRP
-188 KKRSRRAAPTDPN
+188 KKRSRRAAPADPN
-201 ATPADPTATPADPTA
+201 ATPADPAAAAA
-216 GNGSA
+216 GNGGA

-227 PYTPTTDPNANNIGQ
+227 PYTPTTDPNANNAGQ

-251 DDNNI
+251 DDNGI
-256 RPSTNRSVPTV
+256 RPSTNRSVPSV

-272 LPGYT
+272 LPGFT

-311 IALGRIRGNDT
+311 IALGRIKGNDT
-322 NDHGDFNGIEKTL
+322 NDHGDFNGIEK
-335 TVNPNSELIFE
+335 S
-346 FNTMTTKNYQAQ
+346 
-358 GNVIALGRIRGNDTN
+358 
-373 DHGDFNG
+373 
-380 IEKTLTVNP
+380 LTVNP

-403 NYQGMTNLI
+403 NYQGVTNLI

-422 GEKVV
+422 AEKSV

-435 LKVPENVS
+435 FKVPENVS

-517 SFNTDDFVYKIQLPE
+517 SFNTDDFVYKVQLPE

-538 NSLTKDFPSGN
+538 NSLTKDFPSSN
-549 SGVDINDMNVTYDAA
+549 SGVDMNDFNVTYDAA
-564 NRIITIKST
+564 NRVITIKST
-573 GGGTGNSPAR
+573 GGGSGNSPAR

-605 TVTFNDTLTYKTYS
+605 TVTFNDTLTYKTYT

-697 IDSLANQMQHT
+697 IDSLTNQMQHT
-708 LIRSVDAENAVNRKV
+708 LIRSVDAENAVNKKV
-723 DDMEDL
+723 DQMEDL

-787 VKPNAKQ
+787 VKPNAKK
-794 AIRDKAAKQREIIN
+794 AIRDKATKQREIIN
-808 HTPDA
+808 ATPDA
-813 TQDEIQDALNQL
+813 TEDEIQDALNQL
-825 TTDETDAI
+825 ATDETDAI

-841 NADVETAKNNGIN
+841 NADVEIAKNNGIN
-854 TIGAVAPQVTHKQAA
+854 TIGAVVPQVTHKQAA

-914 QATTNDDV
+914 QATTNADV
-922 DTAKGD
+922 DNAKGD

-969 EERQAAIEKVN
+969 EERQAAIDKVN
-980 AAVAVANTNILNA
+980 AAVTAANTNILNA

-1007 QGIQAIEPA
+1007 QGIQAITPA

-1023 KNAIDQSAETQH
+1023 KNAIDKSAETQH
-1035 NAIFNNNDATLEEQ
+1035 NTIFNNNDATLEEQ

-1100 RNAVNEKAREAIT
+1100 RNAVNDKAREAIT

-1133 NTLKNRALNDIGVTS
+1133 NTLKNRALTDIGVTS

-1177 TGVLTD
+1177 TGVLND

-1209 VDQDLATA
+1209 VDQELATA

-1254 LAQTNQ
+1254 LAQINQ
-1260 HYSAKLVE
+1260 HYNAKLAE
-1268 INATPDATDDEKN
+1268 INATPDATNDEKN

-1371 FNQINQNQTND
+1371 INQINQNQTND
-1382 QVDATTN
+1382 QVDTTTN
-1389 QAINAIDNV
+1389 QAVNAIDNV
-1398 EAEVVIKPKAIA
+1398 EAEVVIKPTAIA

-1434 EVALQALAKEKE
+1434 EVASQALAKEKE

-1472 KIIQPETKIKPA
+1472 KIIQPETKVKPA

-1491 KANELRAQINQDKE
+1491 KANELRAKINQDKE
-1505 ATAEERQAALDK
+1505 ATAEERQVALDK
-1517 INDLVAKAMTNITN
+1517 INEFVNQAMTDITN
-1531 DRTNQQVNDST
+1531 NRTNQQVDDTTS
-1542 NQALDDIALVTPD
+1542 QALDSIALVAPE

-1569 YEAKKHEIEQAEHAT
+1569 YEAKKQEIEQAEHAT

-1595 ANNEKRALQNI
+1595 ANNEKLALQNI
-1606 NQAIANNDVK
+1606 NQAVTNNDVK
-1616 RVESNGIATLKG
+1616 RVETNGIATLKG
-1628 VEPHIVVKPEAQEAI
+1628 VQPHIVIKPEAQQAI
-1643 KASADN
+1643 KATAEN
-1649 QVESIKDTPHATTDE
+1649 QVESIKDTPHATVDE
-1664 LDEANQQINDTL
+1664 LDEANQLISDTL
-1676 KQGQQDIDNTTQ
+1676 KQAQQEIENTNQ
-1688 DAAVNDVRNQ
+1688 DAAVTDVRNQ

-1715 ALDNIDESN
+1715 ALDSIEEN
-1724 NNQLD
+1724 NKNQLD

-1736 TTQDERNVAI
+1736 TTQDERDVAI
-1746 AALNKIVNA
+1746 DTLNKIVNT

-1760 AQNKTNAEVDQTEAD
+1760 AQNKTNAEVDRTETD
-1775 GNNNIKVILPKV
+1775 GNDNIKVILPKV

-1796 VSAKAEAQNALIDQ
+1796 VGVKAEAQNALIDQ

-1838 HADKTAQVNQNSI
+1838 HADKTAQVNQDSI

-1894 EQNAAIVQ
+1894 EQNIAIAQ

-1915 GAVTNADV
+1915 SAVTNADV

-1928 DGKNEIREIEP
+1928 DEKNEIREIEP
-1939 VINKKAT
+1939 VINRKAS

-1964 NVQATV
+1964 NIQATV

-1997 AQVDKTATLNLQTI
+1997 AQVDKTASLNLQTI

-2036 HLVQNYRK
+2036 ALVQNYRK
-2044 VSDRNKADALKAIT
+2044 VSNRNKADALKAIT

-2078 AVLKRFNVALGD
+2078 AVLKRFNVALSD

-2121 PEQLAKVKALID
+2121 PEQLAKVKVLID
-2133 QYVADGNRMV
+2133 QYVADGNRMI

-2148 LNDIKKDTQLII
+2148 LNDNKQHTQFIV
-2160 DEILAIKLPAEVI
+2160 DEILAIKLPAEATKV
-2173 KASPKVGQPAPKVCT
+2173 SPKEIQPAPKVCT
-2188 PIKKEDKQ
+2188 PIKKE
-2196 EVRKVV
+2196 ETHESRKVE
-2202 KELPNTGSEEMDLPL
+2202 KELPNTGSEGMDLPL
-2217 KELALITGAALLARR
+2217 KEFALITGAALLARR
-2232 RSKKEKES
+2232 RTKNEKES

>member
-37 ALTTDHNVQGGSN
+37 ALTTDNNVQSDTN
-50 QALPGNSQNT
+50 QATPVNSQDKDVAN
-60 NADTNR
+60 NR
-66 DIVNDS
+66 GLANS
-72 QNTPNAHAT
+72 AQNTPNQSAT
-81 DNTSTNQAL
+81 TNQATNQAL
-90 TNHQNVDVANQV
+90 VNHNNGSIVNQATPTSV
-102 GPAPIQP
+102 QSSTP
-109 SASPAQNNNN
+109 SAQNNNHTDGN
-119 SNANS
+119 TTATETVSNAN
-124 TATEPAANTNN
+124 NN
-135 NLASNNNT
+135 DAVSNNTT

-148 NTDNNDSAR
+148 KTNENGSGG

-177 VAIAEEASNRP
+177 VAIAEPASNRP
-188 KKRSRRAAPTDPN
+188 KKRSRRAAPADPN
-201 ATPADPTATPADPTA
+201 ATPADPAAAAA
-216 GNGSA
+216 GNGGA

-227 PYTPTTDPNANNIGQ
+227 PYTPTTDPNANNAGQ

-251 DDNNI
+251 DDNGI
-256 RPSTNRSVPTV
+256 RPSTNRSVPSV

-272 LPGYT
+272 LPGFT

-298 SGDAKNYQAQGNV
+298 SADAKNYQAQGNV
-311 IALGRIRGNDT
+311 IALGRI
-322 NDHGDFNGIEKTL
+322 K
-335 TVNPNSELIFE
+335 
-346 FNTMTTKNYQAQ
+346 
-358 GNVIALGRIRGNDTN
+358 GNDTN

-403 NYQGMTNLI
+403 NYQGVTNLI

-422 GEKVV
+422 AEKSV

-435 LKVPENVS
+435 FKVPENVS

-517 SFNTDDFVYKIQLPE
+517 SFNTDDFVYQVQLPE

-538 NSLTKDFPSGN
+538 NSLTKDFPSSN
-549 SGVDINDMNVTYDAA
+549 SGVDMNDFNVTYDAA
-564 NRIITIKST
+564 NRVITIKST
-573 GGGTGNSPAR
+573 GGGSGNSPAR

-605 TVTFNDTLTYKTYS
+605 TVTFNDTLTYKTYT

-697 IDSLANQMQHT
+697 IDSLTNQMQHT
-708 LIRSVDAENAVNRKV
+708 LIRSVDAENAVNKKV
-723 DDMEDL
+723 DQMEDL

-787 VKPNAKQ
+787 VKPNAKK
-794 AIRDKAAKQREIIN
+794 AIRDKATKQREIIN
-808 HTPDA
+808 ATPDA
-813 TQDEIQDALNQL
+813 TEDEIQDALNQL
-825 TTDETDAI
+825 ATDETDAI

-854 TIGAVAPQVTHKQAA
+854 TIGAVVPQVTHKKAA

-914 QATTNDDV
+914 QATTNADV
-922 DTAKGD
+922 DNAKGD

-969 EERQAAIEKVN
+969 EERQAAIDKVN
-980 AAVAVANTNILNA
+980 AAVTAANTNILNA

-1007 QGIQAIEPA
+1007 QGIQAITPA

-1023 KNAIDQSAETQH
+1023 KNAIDKSAETQH
-1035 NAIFNNNDATLEEQ
+1035 NTIFNNNDATLEEQ

-1100 RNAVNEKAREAIT
+1100 RNVVNDKAREAIT

-1133 NTLKNRALNDIGVTS
+1133 NTLKNRALTDIGVTS

-1177 TGVLTD
+1177 TGVLND

-1209 VDQDLATA
+1209 VDQELATA

-1254 LAQTNQ
+1254 LAQINQ
-1260 HYSAKLVE
+1260 HYNAKLAE

-1296 SIKQANTNAEV
+1296 SVKQANTNAEV

-1382 QVDATTN
+1382 QVDTTTN
-1389 QAINAIDNV
+1389 QALNAIDNV
-1398 EAEVVIKPKAIA
+1398 EAEVVIKPMAIA

-1434 EVALQALAKEKE
+1434 EVASQALAKEKE

-1472 KIIQPETKIKPA
+1472 KIIQPETKVKPA

-1491 KANELRAQINQDKE
+1491 KVNELRAKINQDKE
-1505 ATAEERQAALDK
+1505 ATAEERQVALDK
-1517 INDLVAKAMTNITN
+1517 INEFVNQAMTDITN
-1531 DRTNQQVNDST
+1531 NRTNQQVDDTTS
-1542 NQALDDIALVTPD
+1542 QALDSIALVAPE

-1569 YEAKKHEIEQAEHAT
+1569 YEAKKQEIEQAEHAT

-1595 ANNEKRALQNI
+1595 ANNEKLALQNI
-1606 NQAIANNDVK
+1606 NQAVTNNDVK
-1616 RVESNGIATLKG
+1616 RVETNGIATLKG
-1628 VEPHIVVKPEAQEAI
+1628 VQPHIVIKPEAQQAI
-1643 KASADN
+1643 KASAEN
-1649 QVESIKDTPHATTDE
+1649 QVESIKDTPHATVDE
-1664 LDEANQQINDTL
+1664 LDEANQLISDTL
-1676 KQGQQDIDNTTQ
+1676 KQAQQEIENTNQ
-1688 DAAVNDVRNQ
+1688 DAAVTDVRNQ

-1715 ALDNIDESN
+1715 ALDSIEEN
-1724 NNQLD
+1724 NKNQLD

-1736 TTQDERNVAI
+1736 TTQDERDVAI
-1746 AALNKIVNA
+1746 DTLNKIVNT

-1760 AQNKTNAEVDQTEAD
+1760 AQNKTNAEVDRTETD
-1775 GNNNIKVILPKV
+1775 GNDNIKVILPKV

-1796 VSAKAEAQNALIDQ
+1796 VGVKAEAQNALIDQ

-1838 HADKTAQVNQNSI
+1838 HADKTAQVNQDSI

-1884 IKANNEATDE
+1884 SKANNEATDE
-1894 EQNAAIVQ
+1894 EQNIAIAQ
-1902 VEKELIKAKQQIA
+1902 VEKKLIKAKQQIA
-1915 GAVTNADV
+1915 SAVTNADV

-1928 DGKNEIREIEP
+1928 DEKNEIREIEP
-1939 VINKKAT
+1939 VINRKAS

-1964 NVQATV
+1964 NIQATV

-1997 AQVDKTATLNLQTI
+1997 AQVDKTASLNLQTI

-2036 HLVQNYRK
+2036 ALVQNYRK
-2044 VSDRNKADALKAIT
+2044 VSNRNKADALKAIT

-2078 AVLKRFNVALGD
+2078 AVLKRFNVALSD

-2121 PEQLAKVKALID
+2121 PEQLAKVKVLID
-2133 QYVADGNRMV
+2133 QYVADGNRMI

-2148 LNDIKKDTQLII
+2148 LNDIKQHTQFIV
-2160 DEILAIKLPAEVI
+2160 DEILAIKLPAEPTKV
-2173 KASPKVGQPAPKVCT
+2173 SPKVIQPAPKVCT
-2188 PIKKEDKQ
+2188 PIKKE
-2196 EVRKVV
+2196 ETHESRKVE
-2202 KELPNTGSEEMDLPL
+2202 KELPNTGSEGMDLPL
-2217 KELALITGAALLARR
+2217 KEFALITGAALLARR
-2232 RSKKEKES
+2232 RTKNEKES

>member
-37 ALTTDHNVQGGSN
+37 ALTTDNNVQSDTN
-50 QALPGNSQNT
+50 QATPVNSQ
-60 NADTNR
+60 DTNVANNR
-66 DIVNDS
+66 GLINS
-72 QNTPNAHAT
+72 AQNTPNQSAT
-81 DNTSTNQAL
+81 TNQSTNQAL
-90 TNHQNVDVANQV
+90 VNHNNGSIANQAT
-102 GPAPIQP
+102 PAPIQP
-109 SASPAQNNNN
+109 SASPAQNNNH
-119 SNANS
+119 SDANS
-124 TATEPAANTNN
+124 TATETVSNANN
-135 NLASNNNT
+135 NDVVSNNTT

-148 NTDNNDSAR
+148 RTNENGSGG

-177 VAIAEEASNRP
+177 VAIAEQASNRP
-188 KKRSRRAAPTDPN
+188 KKRSRRAAPADPN
-201 ATPADPTATPADPTA
+201 ATPADPAAAAANGTVPA
-216 GNGSA
+216 GN
-221 PVAITA
+221 TA
-227 PYTPTTDPNANNIGQ
+227 PYTPTTDPNANNAGQ

-251 DDNNI
+251 DDNGI
-256 RPSTNRSVPTV
+256 RPSTNRSVPSV

-272 LPGYT
+272 LPGFT

-298 SGDAKNYQAQGNV
+298 SGD
-311 IALGRIRGNDT
+311 
-322 NDHGDFNGIEKTL
+322 
-335 TVNPNSELIFE
+335 
-346 FNTMTTKNYQAQ
+346 TKNYQAQ
-358 GNVIALGRIRGNDTN
+358 GNVIALGRIKGNDTN

-380 IEKTLTVNP
+380 IEKSLTVNP

-403 NYQGMTNLI
+403 NYQGVTNLI

-422 GEKVV
+422 AEKSV

-435 LKVPENVS
+435 FKVPDNVS

-517 SFNTDDFVYKIQLPE
+517 SFNTDDFVYKVQLPE

-538 NSLTKDFPSGN
+538 NSLTKDFPSSN
-549 SGVDINDMNVTYDAA
+549 SGVDMNDFNVTYDAA
-564 NRIITIKST
+564 NRVITIKST
-573 GGGTGNSPAR
+573 GGGSGNSPAR

-605 TVTFNDTLTYKTYS
+605 TVTFNDTLTYKTYT

-665 LDIFNDLKRRA
+665 LDIFNGLKRRA

-697 IDSLANQMQHT
+697 IDSLTNQMQHT
-708 LIRSVDAENAVNRKV
+708 LIRSVDAENAVNKKV
-723 DDMEDL
+723 DQMEDL

-753 EIIGNIGDQTT
+753 EIIGDIGDQTT
-764 DDGVTRIKDQG
+764 DAGVTRIKDQG

-787 VKPNAKQ
+787 VKPNAKK
-794 AIRDKAAKQREIIN
+794 AIRDKATKQREIIN
-808 HTPDA
+808 ATPDA
-813 TQDEIQDALNQL
+813 TEDEIQDAINQL
-825 TTDETDAI
+825 ATDETDAI

-854 TIGAVAPQVTHKQAA
+854 TIGAVVPQVTHKKAA

-890 TQEEKNAALNEL
+890 TQEEKDAALNEL

-914 QATTNDDV
+914 QATTNADV
-922 DTAKGD
+922 DNAKGD

-969 EERQAAIEKVN
+969 EERQAAIDKVN
-980 AAVAVANTNILNA
+980 AAVTAANTNILNA
-993 NTNAD
+993 NTNAN

-1007 QGIQAIEPA
+1007 QGIQAITPA

-1023 KNAIDQSAETQH
+1023 KNAIDKSAETQH
-1035 NAIFNNNDATLEEQ
+1035 NTIFNNNDATLEEQ

-1100 RNAVNEKAREAIT
+1100 RNAVNDKAREAIT

-1133 NTLKNRALNDIGVTS
+1133 NTLKNRALTDIGVTS

-1161 NQIGAVQPH
+1161 NQIGGVQPH

-1177 TGVLTD
+1177 TGVLND

-1209 VDQDLATA
+1209 VDQELATA

-1254 LAQTNQ
+1254 LAQINQ
-1260 HYSAKLVE
+1260 HYNAKLAE
-1268 INATPDATDDEKN
+1268 INATPDATNDEKN

-1347 QTPNATDEEKQAA
+1347 QIPNATDEEKQAA

-1389 QAINAIDNV
+1389 QAVNAIDNV

-1434 EVALQALAKEKE
+1434 EVASQALTKEKE

-1458 SQVNQAATN
+1458 SQVNQAATI

-1472 KIIQPETKIKPA
+1472 KIIQPETKVKPA

-1491 KANELRAQINQDKE
+1491 KANELRAKINQDKE
-1505 ATAEERQAALDK
+1505 ATVEERQVALDK
-1517 INDLVAKAMTNITN
+1517 INEFVNQAMTDITN
-1531 DRTNQQVNDST
+1531 NRTNQQVDDTTS
-1542 NQALDDIALVTPD
+1542 QALDSIALVTPE
-1555 HIVRAAARD
+1555 HIVRAGARD

-1569 YEAKKHEIEQAEHAT
+1569 YEAKKQEIEQAEHAT

-1595 ANNEKRALQNI
+1595 ANNEKLALQNI
-1606 NQAIANNDVK
+1606 NQAVTNNDVK
-1616 RVESNGIATLKG
+1616 RVETNGIATLKG
-1628 VEPHIVVKPEAQEAI
+1628 VQPHIVIKPEAQQAI
-1643 KASADN
+1643 KASAEN
-1649 QVESIKDTPHATTDE
+1649 QVESIKDTPHATVDE
-1664 LDEANQQINDTL
+1664 LDEANQLISDTL
-1676 KQGQQDIDNTTQ
+1676 KKAQQEIENTNQ
-1688 DAAVNDVRNQ
+1688 DAAVTDVRNQ

-1715 ALDNIDESN
+1715 ALDSIEEN
-1724 NNQLD
+1724 NKNQLD

-1736 TTQDERNVAI
+1736 TTQDERDVAI
-1746 AALNKIVNA
+1746 DTLNKIVNT

-1760 AQNKTNAEVDQTEAD
+1760 AQNKTNAEVDRTETD
-1775 GNNNIKVILPKV
+1775 GNDNIKVILPKV

-1796 VSAKAEAQNALIDQ
+1796 VGVKAEAQNALIDQ

-1838 HADKTAQVNQNSI
+1838 HADKTAQVNQGSI
-1851 DAQNIISKI
+1851 NAQNIISKI

-1894 EQNAAIVQ
+1894 EQNAAIAQ

-1915 GAVTNADV
+1915 SAVTNADV

-1928 DGKNEIREIEP
+1928 DEKNEIREIEP
-1939 VINKKAT
+1939 VINRKAS

-1964 NVQATV
+1964 NIQATV

-1997 AQVDKTATLNLQTI
+1997 AQVDKTASLNLQTI

-2021 PDAEKTINDDLARVT
+2021 PDVEKTINDDLARVT
-2036 HLVQNYRK
+2036 ALVQNYRK

-2121 PEQLAKVKALID
+2121 PEQLAKVKVLID
-2133 QYVADGNRMV
+2133 QYVADGNRMI

-2148 LNDIKKDTQLII
+2148 LNDIKQHTQFIV
-2160 DEILAIKLPAEVI
+2160 DEILAIKLPAEATKV
-2173 KASPKVGQPAPKVCT
+2173 SPKVIQSAPKVCT
-2188 PIKKEDKQ
+2188 PIKKE
-2196 EVRKVV
+2196 ETHESRKVE
-2202 KELPNTGSEEMDLPL
+2202 KELPNTGSEGMDLPL
-2217 KELALITGAALLARR
+2217 KEFALITGAALLARR
-2232 RSKKEKES
+2232 RTKNEKES

>member
-50 QALPGNSQNT
+50 QALPGNSPNT

-66 DIVNDS
+66 DIVNGS

-90 TNHQNVDVANQV
+90 TNHQNVGVANQV
-102 GPAPIQP
+102 APAPIQP
-109 SASPAQNNNN
+109 STSSASNNNH
-119 SNANS
+119 SDANS

-188 KKRSRRAAPTDPN
+188 KKRSRRAAPADPN
-201 ATPADPTATPADPTA
+201 ATPADPTA

-227 PYTPTTDPNANNIGQ
+227 PFTPTTDPNANNIGQ
-242 NAPNEVLSF
+242 NAPNEVLTF

-311 IALGRIRGNDT
+311 IALGRIKGNDT
-322 NDHGDFNGIEKTL
+322 NDHGGFNGIEKTL

-346 FNTMTTKNYQAQ
+346 
-358 GNVIALGRIRGNDTN
+358 L
-373 DHGDFNG
+373 
-380 IEKTLTVNP
+380 
-389 NSELIFEFNTMTTK
+389 NTMTTK

-605 TVTFNDTLTYKTYS
+605 TVTFNDILTYKTYT

-665 LDIFNDLKRRA
+665 LDIFNELKRRA

-697 IDSLANQMQHT
+697 IDSLVNQMQHT

-808 HTPDA
+808 NTPDA

-980 AAVAVANTNILNA
+980 AAVAAANTNILNA

-1100 RNAVNEKAREAIT
+1100 RNAVNDKAREAIT

-1197 ATTEEKQ
+1197 ATDEEKQ

-1246 NIVKKPAA
+1246 NIVKKPTA
-1254 LAQTNQ
+1254 LAQINQ
-1260 HYSAKLVE
+1260 HYNAKLAE

-1398 EAEVVIKPKAIA
+1398 EAKVVIKPKAIA

-1434 EVALQALAKEKE
+1434 EVALLALAKEKE

-1472 KIIQPETKIKPA
+1472 KIIQPETKVKPA

-1505 ATAEERQAALDK
+1505 AAAEERQAALDK

-1555 HIVRAAARD
+1555 HIVRATARD

-1606 NQAIANNDVK
+1606 DQAIANNDVK

-1915 GAVTNADV
+1915 SAVTNADV

-1951 TTLFNDKKQAIEA
+1951 TTLFNDKKLAIEA

-1997 AQVDKTATLNLQTI
+1997 AQVDKTASLNLQTI

-2133 QYVADGNRMV
+2133 QYVADGIRMI

-2148 LNDIKKDTQLII
+2148 LNDIKQHTQFIV
-2160 DEILAIKLPAEVI
+2160 DEILAIKLPAEATKVL
-2173 KASPKVGQPAPKVCT
+2173 PKVGQPAPKLCT
-2188 PIKKEDKQ
+2188 SIKKVDKQ

-2232 RSKKEKES
+2232 RNKNEKES

>member
-50 QALPGNSQNT
+50 QALPGNSPNT

-66 DIVNDS
+66 DIVNGS

-90 TNHQNVDVANQV
+90 TNHQNVGVANQV
-102 GPAPIQP
+102 APTPIQP
-109 SASPAQNNNN
+109 STSSASNNNH
-119 SNANS
+119 SDANS

-188 KKRSRRAAPTDPN
+188 KKRSRRAAPADPN
-201 ATPADPTATPADPTA
+201 ATPADPTA

-227 PYTPTTDPNANNIGQ
+227 PFTPTTDPNANNIGQ
-242 NAPNEVLSF
+242 NAPNEVLTF

-311 IALGRIRGNDT
+311 IALGRIKGNDT
-322 NDHGDFNGIEKTL
+322 NDHGG
-335 TVNPNSELIFE
+335 
-346 FNTMTTKNYQAQ
+346 
-358 GNVIALGRIRGNDTN
+358 
-373 DHGDFNG
+373 FNG

-605 TVTFNDTLTYKTYS
+605 TVTFNDILTYKTYT

-665 LDIFNDLKRRA
+665 LDIFNELKRRA

-697 IDSLANQMQHT
+697 IDSLVNQMQHT

-808 HTPDA
+808 NTPDA

-980 AAVAVANTNILNA
+980 AAVAAANTNILNA

-1100 RNAVNEKAREAIT
+1100 RNAVNDKAREAIT

-1197 ATTEEKQ
+1197 ATDEEKQ

-1246 NIVKKPAA
+1246 NIVKKPTA
-1254 LAQTNQ
+1254 LAQINQ
-1260 HYSAKLVE
+1260 HYNAKLAE

-1398 EAEVVIKPKAIA
+1398 EAKVVIKPKAIA

-1434 EVALQALAKEKE
+1434 EVALLALAKEKE

-1472 KIIQPETKIKPA
+1472 KIIQPETKVKPA

-1555 HIVRAAARD
+1555 HIVRATARD

-1606 NQAIANNDVK
+1606 DQAIANNDVK

-1915 GAVTNADV
+1915 SAVTNADV

-1951 TTLFNDKKQAIEA
+1951 TTLFNDKKLAIEA

-1997 AQVDKTATLNLQTI
+1997 AQVDKTASLNLQTI

-2133 QYVADGNRMV
+2133 QYVADGIRMI

-2148 LNDIKKDTQLII
+2148 LNDIKQHTQFIV
-2160 DEILAIKLPAEVI
+2160 DEILAIKLPAEATKVL
-2173 KASPKVGQPAPKVCT
+2173 PKVGQPAPKLCT
-2188 PIKKEDKQ
+2188 SIKKVDKQ

-2232 RSKKEKES
+2232 RNKNEKES

>member
-1 MNLLKKNKY
+1 MKNKY

-37 ALTTDHNVQGGSN
+37 ALTTDNNVQSDTN
-50 QALPGNSQNT
+50 QATPVNSQDKDVAN
-60 NADTNR
+60 NR
-66 DIVNDS
+66 GLANS
-72 QNTPNAHAT
+72 AQNTPNQSAT
-81 DNTSTNQAL
+81 TNQATNQAL
-90 TNHQNVDVANQV
+90 VNHNNGSIVNQATPTSV
-102 GPAPIQP
+102 QSSTP
-109 SASPAQNNNN
+109 SAQNNNHTDGN
-119 SNANS
+119 TTATETVSNAN
-124 TATEPAANTNN
+124 NN
-135 NLASNNNT
+135 DAVSNNTT

-148 NTDNNDSAR
+148 KTNENGSGG

-177 VAIAEEASNRP
+177 VAIAEPASNRP
-188 KKRSRRAAPTDPN
+188 KKRSRRAAPADPN
-201 ATPADPTATPADPTA
+201 ATPADPAAAAA
-216 GNGSA
+216 GNGGA

-227 PYTPTTDPNANNIGQ
+227 PYTPTTDPNANNAGQ

-251 DDNNI
+251 DDNGI
-256 RPSTNRSVPTV
+256 RPSTNRSVPSV

-272 LPGYT
+272 LPGFT

-298 SGDAKNYQAQGNV
+298 SADAKNYQAQGNV
-311 IALGRIRGNDT
+311 IALGRI
-322 NDHGDFNGIEKTL
+322 K
-335 TVNPNSELIFE
+335 
-346 FNTMTTKNYQAQ
+346 
-358 GNVIALGRIRGNDTN
+358 GNDTN

-403 NYQGMTNLI
+403 NYQGVTNLI

-422 GEKVV
+422 AEKSV

-435 LKVPENVS
+435 FKVPENVS

-517 SFNTDDFVYKIQLPE
+517 SFNTDDFVYQVQLPE

-538 NSLTKDFPSGN
+538 NSLTKDFPSSN
-549 SGVDINDMNVTYDAA
+549 SGVDMNDFNVTYDAA
-564 NRIITIKST
+564 NRVITIKST
-573 GGGTGNSPAR
+573 GGGSGNSPAR

-605 TVTFNDTLTYKTYS
+605 TVTFNDTLTYKTYT

-697 IDSLANQMQHT
+697 IDSLTNQMQHT
-708 LIRSVDAENAVNRKV
+708 LIRSVDAENAVNKKV
-723 DDMEDL
+723 DQMEDL

-787 VKPNAKQ
+787 VKPNAKK
-794 AIRDKAAKQREIIN
+794 AIRDKATKQREIIN
-808 HTPDA
+808 ATPDA
-813 TQDEIQDALNQL
+813 TEDEIQDALNQL
-825 TTDETDAI
+825 ATDETDAI

-854 TIGAVAPQVTHKQAA
+854 TIGAVVPQVTHKKAA

-914 QATTNDDV
+914 QAKTNADV
-922 DTAKGD
+922 DNAKGD

-969 EERQAAIEKVN
+969 EERQAAIDKVN
-980 AAVAVANTNILNA
+980 AAVTAANTNILNA

-1007 QGIQAIEPA
+1007 QGIQAITPA

-1023 KNAIDQSAETQH
+1023 KNAIDKSAETQH
-1035 NAIFNNNDATLEEQ
+1035 NTIFNNNDATLEEQ

-1100 RNAVNEKAREAIT
+1100 RNVVNDKAREAIT

-1133 NTLKNRALNDIGVTS
+1133 NTLKNRALTDIGVTS

-1177 TGVLTD
+1177 TGVLND

-1209 VDQDLATA
+1209 VDQELATA

-1254 LAQTNQ
+1254 LAQINQ
-1260 HYSAKLVE
+1260 HYNAKLAE

-1296 SIKQANTNAEV
+1296 SVKQANTNAEV

-1382 QVDATTN
+1382 QVDTTTN
-1389 QAINAIDNV
+1389 QALNAIDNV

-1434 EVALQALAKEKE
+1434 EVASQALAKEKE

-1472 KIIQPETKIKPA
+1472 KIIQPETKVKPA

-1491 KANELRAQINQDKE
+1491 KVNELRAKINQDKE
-1505 ATAEERQAALDK
+1505 ATAEERQVALDK
-1517 INDLVAKAMTNITN
+1517 INEFVNQAMTDITN
-1531 DRTNQQVNDST
+1531 NRTNQQVDDTTS
-1542 NQALDDIALVTPD
+1542 QALDSIALVAPE

-1569 YEAKKHEIEQAEHAT
+1569 YEAKKQEIEQAEHAT

-1595 ANNEKRALQNI
+1595 ANNEKLALQNI
-1606 NQAIANNDVK
+1606 NQAVTNNDVK
-1616 RVESNGIATLKG
+1616 RVETNGIATLKG
-1628 VEPHIVVKPEAQEAI
+1628 VQPHIVIKPEAQQAI
-1643 KASADN
+1643 KASAEN
-1649 QVESIKDTPHATTDE
+1649 QVESIKDTPHATVDE
-1664 LDEANQQINDTL
+1664 LDEANQLISDTL
-1676 KQGQQDIDNTTQ
+1676 KQAQQEIENTNQ
-1688 DAAVNDVRNQ
+1688 DAAVTDVRNQ

-1715 ALDNIDESN
+1715 ALDSIEEN
-1724 NNQLD
+1724 NKNQLD

-1736 TTQDERNVAI
+1736 TTQDERDVAI
-1746 AALNKIVNA
+1746 DTLNKIVNT

-1760 AQNKTNAEVDQTEAD
+1760 AQNKTNAEVDRTETD
-1775 GNNNIKVILPKV
+1775 GNDNIKVILPKV

-1796 VSAKAEAQNALIDQ
+1796 VGVKAEAQNALIDQ

-1838 HADKTAQVNQNSI
+1838 HADKTAQVNQDSI

-1884 IKANNEATDE
+1884 SKANNEATDE
-1894 EQNAAIVQ
+1894 EQNIAIAQ

-1915 GAVTNADV
+1915 SAVTNADV

-1928 DGKNEIREIEP
+1928 DEKNEIREIEP
-1939 VINKKAT
+1939 VINRKAS

-1964 NVQATV
+1964 NIQATV

-1997 AQVDKTATLNLQTI
+1997 AQVDKTASLNLQTI

-2036 HLVQNYRK
+2036 ALVQNYRK
-2044 VSDRNKADALKAIT
+2044 VSNRNKADALKAIT

-2078 AVLKRFNVALGD
+2078 AVLKRFNVALSD

-2121 PEQLAKVKALID
+2121 PEQLAKVKVLID
-2133 QYVADGNRMV
+2133 QYVADGNRMI

-2148 LNDIKKDTQLII
+2148 LNDIKQHTQFIV
-2160 DEILAIKLPAEVI
+2160 DEILAIKLPAEPTKV
-2173 KASPKVGQPAPKVCT
+2173 SPKVIQSAPKVCT
-2188 PIKKEDKQ
+2188 PIKKE
-2196 EVRKVV
+2196 ETHESRKVE
-2202 KELPNTGSEEMDLPL
+2202 KELPNTGSEGMDLPL
-2217 KELALITGAALLARR
+2217 KEFALITGAALLARR
-2232 RSKKEKES
+2232 RTKNEKES

>member
-37 ALTTDHNVQGGSN
+37 ALTTDNNVQSDTN
-50 QALPGNSQNT
+50 QATPVNSQDKDVAN
-60 NADTNR
+60 NR
-66 DIVNDS
+66 GLANS
-72 QNTPNAHAT
+72 AQNTPNQSAT
-81 DNTSTNQAL
+81 TNQSTNQAL
-90 TNHQNVDVANQV
+90 VNHNNGSIVNQATPTSV
-102 GPAPIQP
+102 QSSTP
-109 SASPAQNNNN
+109 SAQNNNHTDGN
-119 SNANS
+119 TTATETVSNAN
-124 TATEPAANTNN
+124 NN
-135 NLASNNNT
+135 DAVSNNTT

-148 NTDNNDSAR
+148 KTNENGSGG

-177 VAIAEEASNRP
+177 VAIAEPASNRP
-188 KKRSRRAAPTDPN
+188 KKRSRRAAPADPN
-201 ATPADPTATPADPTA
+201 ATPADPGAAAA
-216 GNGSA
+216 GNGGA

-227 PYTPTTDPNANNIGQ
+227 PYTPTTDPNANNAGQ

-251 DDNNI
+251 DDNSI
-256 RPSTNRSVPTV
+256 RPSTNRSVPSV

-272 LPGYT
+272 LPGFT
-277 LINGGKVGVFSH
+277 LINGGKVGVLSH
-289 AMVRTSMFD
+289 AMVRTSMFEAG
-298 SGDAKNYQAQGNV
+298 SNRTYQAQGNV
-311 IALGRIRGNDT
+311 LALGRISGTDASN
-322 NDHGDFNGIEKTL
+322 HGDFNGIEKSL

-346 FNTMTTKNYQAQ
+346 FNTMTTKNGQ
-358 GNVIALGRIRGNDTN
+358 GATNV
-373 DHGDFNG
+373 
-380 IEKTLTVNP
+380 
-389 NSELIFEFNTMTTK
+389 
-403 NYQGMTNLI
+403 I
-412 IKNADNDTVI
+412 IKNADTNDTI
-422 GEKVV
+422 AEKTVEG
-427 AYGPIWRL
+427 GPTLRL
-435 LKVPENVS
+435 FKVPDNVRN
-443 HLKIQFVPKNDAI
+443 LKIQFVPKNDAI

-465 RDGYKYYDFV
+465 KDGYKYYSFV

-492 MEPTATNNKEFTVT
+492 MDPTATNNKEFTVT
-506 TSLKNNGNFGA
+506 TSLKNNGNSGA
-517 SFNTDDFVYKIQLPE
+517 SLDTNDFVYQVQLPE

-538 NSLTKDFPSGN
+538 NSLTKDFPSNN
-549 SGVDINDMNVTYDAA
+549 SGVDVNDMNVTYDAA
-564 NRIITIKST
+564 NRVITIKST
-573 GGGTGNSPAR
+573 GGGTANSPAR
-583 LMPDKILDLKYK
+583 LMPDKILDLRYK

-605 TVTFNDTLTYKTYS
+605 RVTFNETLTYKTYT

-665 LDIFNDLKRRA
+665 LDIFNDLKKRA
-676 QTILDENRNN
+676 QTILAENRNN

-697 IDSLANQMQHT
+697 IDTLTNQMQHT
-708 LIRSVDAENAVNRKV
+708 LIRSVDAENAVNQKA
-723 DDMEDL
+723 DQMEDL

-747 IEEHKN
+747 IEEHKGN
-753 EIIGNIGDQTT
+753 IIGDIGDQTT
-764 DDGVTRIKDQG
+764 DDSVTRIKDQG

-787 VKPNAKQ
+787 VKPNAKK
-794 AIRDKAAKQREIIN
+794 AIRDKATKQREIIN
-808 HTPDA
+808 ATPDA
-813 TQDEIQDALNQL
+813 TEDEIQDAINQL
-825 TTDETDAI
+825 ATDETDAI

-854 TIGAVAPQVTHKQAA
+854 TIGAVVPQVTHKKAA

-914 QATTNDDV
+914 QATTNADV
-922 DTAKGD
+922 DNAKGD

-969 EERQAAIEKVN
+969 EERQAAIDKVN
-980 AAVAVANTNILNA
+980 AAVTAANTNILNA
-993 NTNAD
+993 NTNAE

-1007 QGIQAIEPA
+1007 QGIQAITPA

-1023 KNAIDQSAETQH
+1023 KNAIDKSAETQH
-1035 NAIFNNNDATLEEQ
+1035 NTIFNNNDATLEEQ

-1100 RNAVNEKAREAIT
+1100 RNVVNDKAREAIT

-1133 NTLKNRALNDIGVTS
+1133 NTLKYRALTDIGVTS

-1177 TGVLTD
+1177 TGVLND

-1209 VDQDLATA
+1209 VDQELATA
-1217 INNINQADTNA
+1217 INNIN
-1228 EVDQAQQLGT
+1228 
-1238 KAINAIQP
+1238 
-1246 NIVKKPAA
+1246 
-1254 LAQTNQ
+1254 
-1260 HYSAKLVE
+1260 
-1268 INATPDATDDEKN
+1268 
-1281 AAINT
+1281 
-1286 LNQDRQQAIE
+1286 
-1296 SIKQANTNAEV
+1296 QANTNAEV

-1389 QAINAIDNV
+1389 QAVNAIDNV

-1434 EVALQALAKEKE
+1434 EVASQALAKEKE

-1472 KIIQPETKIKPA
+1472 KIIQPETKVKPA

-1491 KANELRAQINQDKE
+1491 KANELRAKINQDKE
-1505 ATAEERQAALDK
+1505 ATAEERQVALDK
-1517 INDLVAKAMTNITN
+1517 INEFVNQAMTDITN
-1531 DRTNQQVNDST
+1531 NRTNQQVDDTTS
-1542 NQALDDIALVTPD
+1542 QALDSIALVTPD

-1569 YEAKKHEIEQAEHAT
+1569 YEAKKREIEQAEHAT

-1606 NQAIANNDVK
+1606 DQAIANNDVK
-1616 RVESNGIATLKG
+1616 RVETNGIATLKG
-1628 VEPHIVVKPEAQEAI
+1628 VQPHIVIKPEAQQAI
-1643 KASADN
+1643 KASAEN
-1649 QVESIKDTPHATTDE
+1649 QVESIKDTPHATVDE
-1664 LDEANQQINDTL
+1664 LDEANQLISDTL
-1676 KQGQQDIDNTTQ
+1676 KQAQQEIENTNQ
-1688 DAAVNDVRNQ
+1688 DAAVTDVRNQ

-1715 ALDNIDESN
+1715 ALDSIEEN
-1724 NNQLD
+1724 NKNQLD

-1736 TTQDERNVAI
+1736 TTQDERDVAI
-1746 AALNKIVNA
+1746 DTLNKIVNT

-1760 AQNKTNAEVDQTEAD
+1760 AQNKTNAEVDRTETD
-1775 GNNNIKVILPKV
+1775 GNDNIKVILPKV

-1796 VSAKAEAQNALIDQ
+1796 VGVKAEAQNALIDQ

-1838 HADKTAQVNQNSI
+1838 HADKTAQVNQDSI

-1894 EQNAAIVQ
+1894 EQNIAIAQ

-1915 GAVTNADV
+1915 SAVTNADV

-1928 DGKNEIREIEP
+1928 DEKNEIREIEP
-1939 VINKKAT
+1939 VISRKAS

-1964 NVQATV
+1964 NIQATV

-1997 AQVDKTATLNLQTI
+1997 AQVDKTASLNLQTI

-2036 HLVQNYRK
+2036 ALVQNYRK

-2078 AVLKRFNVALGD
+2078 AVLKRFNVALSD

-2121 PEQLAKVKALID
+2121 PEQLAKVKVLID
-2133 QYVADGNRMV
+2133 QYVADGNRMI

-2148 LNDIKKDTQLII
+2148 LNDIKQHTQFIV
-2160 DEILAIKLPAEVI
+2160 DEILAIKLPAEAMKV
-2173 KASPKVGQPAPKVCT
+2173 SPKVIQPAPKVCT
-2188 PIKKEDKQ
+2188 PIKKE
-2196 EVRKVV
+2196 ETHESRKVE
-2202 KELPNTGSEEMDLPL
+2202 KELPNTGSEGMDLPL
-2217 KELALITGAALLARR
+2217 KEFALITGAALLARR
-2232 RSKKEKES
+2232 RTKNEKES

>member
-23 IGTVLL
+23 IGIVLL

-50 QALPGNSQNT
+50 QALPGNSPNT

-66 DIVNDS
+66 DIVNGS

-90 TNHQNVDVANQV
+90 TNHQNVGVANQV
-102 GPAPIQP
+102 APAPIQP
-109 SASPAQNNNN
+109 STSSASNNNH
-119 SNANS
+119 SDANS

-188 KKRSRRAAPTDPN
+188 KKRSRRAAPADPN
-201 ATPADPTATPADPTA
+201 ATPADPTA

-227 PYTPTTDPNANNIGQ
+227 PFTPTTDPNANNIGQ
-242 NAPNEVLSF
+242 NAPNEVLTF

-311 IALGRIRGNDT
+311 IALGRIKGNDT
-322 NDHGDFNGIEKTL
+322 NDHGG
-335 TVNPNSELIFE
+335 
-346 FNTMTTKNYQAQ
+346 
-358 GNVIALGRIRGNDTN
+358 
-373 DHGDFNG
+373 FNG

-605 TVTFNDTLTYKTYS
+605 TVTFNDILTYKTYT

-634 NPYTIDIIMNKDA
+634 NPYTIDIIMNKDV

-665 LDIFNDLKRRA
+665 LDIFNELKRRA

-697 IDSLANQMQHT
+697 IDSLVNQMQHT

-787 VKPNAKQ
+787 VKTNAKQ

-808 HTPDA
+808 NTPDA

-980 AAVAVANTNILNA
+980 AAVAAANTNILNA

-1100 RNAVNEKAREAIT
+1100 RNAVNDKAREAIT

-1197 ATTEEKQ
+1197 ATDEEKQ

-1246 NIVKKPAA
+1246 NIVKKPTA
-1254 LAQTNQ
+1254 LAQINQ
-1260 HYSAKLVE
+1260 HYNAKLAE

-1398 EAEVVIKPKAIA
+1398 EAKVVIKPKAIA

-1434 EVALQALAKEKE
+1434 EVALLALAKEKE

-1472 KIIQPETKIKPA
+1472 KIIQPETKVKPA

-1555 HIVRAAARD
+1555 HIVRATARD

-1606 NQAIANNDVK
+1606 DQAIANNDVK

-1915 GAVTNADV
+1915 SAVTNADV

-1951 TTLFNDKKQAIEA
+1951 TTLFNDKKLAIEA

-1997 AQVDKTATLNLQTI
+1997 AQVDKTASLNLQTI

-2133 QYVADGNRMV
+2133 QYVADGIRMI

-2148 LNDIKKDTQLII
+2148 LNDIKQHTQFIV
-2160 DEILAIKLPAEVI
+2160 DEILAIKLPAEATKVL
-2173 KASPKVGQPAPKVCT
+2173 PKVGQPAPKLCT
-2188 PIKKEDKQ
+2188 SIKKVDKQ

-2232 RSKKEKES
+2232 RNKNEKES

>member
-50 QALPGNSQNT
+50 QALPGNSPNT

-66 DIVNDS
+66 DIVNGS

-90 TNHQNVDVANQV
+90 TNHQNVGVANQV
-102 GPAPIQP
+102 APAPIQP
-109 SASPAQNNNN
+109 STSSASNNNH
-119 SNANS
+119 SDANS

-188 KKRSRRAAPTDPN
+188 KKRSRRAAPADPN
-201 ATPADPTATPADPTA
+201 ATPADPTA

-227 PYTPTTDPNANNIGQ
+227 PFTPTTDPNANNIGQ
-242 NAPNEVLSF
+242 NAPNEVLTF

-311 IALGRIRGNDT
+311 IALGRIKGNDT
-322 NDHGDFNGIEKTL
+322 NDHGG
-335 TVNPNSELIFE
+335 
-346 FNTMTTKNYQAQ
+346 
-358 GNVIALGRIRGNDTN
+358 
-373 DHGDFNG
+373 FNG

-605 TVTFNDTLTYKTYS
+605 TVTFNDILTYKTYT
-619 QDFINSPAESHTVST
+619 QDFINSHAESHTVST
-634 NPYTIDIIMNKDA
+634 NPYTIDIIMNKDV

-665 LDIFNDLKRRA
+665 LDIFNELKRRA

-697 IDSLANQMQHT
+697 IDSLVNQMQHT

-787 VKPNAKQ
+787 VKTNAKQ

-808 HTPDA
+808 NTPDA

-980 AAVAVANTNILNA
+980 AAVAAANTNILNA

-1100 RNAVNEKAREAIT
+1100 RNAVNDKAREAIT

-1197 ATTEEKQ
+1197 ATDEEKQ

-1246 NIVKKPAA
+1246 NIVKKPTA
-1254 LAQTNQ
+1254 LAQINQ
-1260 HYSAKLVE
+1260 HYNAKLAE

-1398 EAEVVIKPKAIA
+1398 EAKVVIKPKAIA

-1434 EVALQALAKEKE
+1434 EVALLALAKEKE

-1472 KIIQPETKIKPA
+1472 KIIQPETKVKPA

-1555 HIVRAAARD
+1555 HIVRATARD

-1606 NQAIANNDVK
+1606 DQAIANNDVK

-1915 GAVTNADV
+1915 SAVTNADV

-1951 TTLFNDKKQAIEA
+1951 TTLFNDKKLAIEA

-1997 AQVDKTATLNLQTI
+1997 AQVDKTASLNLQTI

-2133 QYVADGNRMV
+2133 QYVADGIRMI

-2148 LNDIKKDTQLII
+2148 LNDIKQHTQFIV
-2160 DEILAIKLPAEVI
+2160 DEILAIKLPAEATKVL
-2173 KASPKVGQPAPKVCT
+2173 PKVGQPAPKLCT
-2188 PIKKEDKQ
+2188 SIKKVDKQ

-2232 RSKKEKES
+2232 RNKNEKES

>member
-1 MNLLKKNKY
+1 M
-10 SIRKYKVGIFSTL
+10 
-23 IGTVLL
+23 
-29 LSNPNGAQ
+29 
-37 ALTTDHNVQGGSN
+37 
-50 QALPGNSQNT
+50 
-60 NADTNR
+60 
-66 DIVNDS
+66 
-72 QNTPNAHAT
+72 
-81 DNTSTNQAL
+81 
-90 TNHQNVDVANQV
+90 
-102 GPAPIQP
+102 
-109 SASPAQNNNN
+109 
-119 SNANS
+119 SNAN
-124 TATEPAANTNN
+124 NN
-135 NLASNNNT
+135 DAVSNNTT

-148 NTDNNDSAR
+148 KTNENGSGG

-177 VAIAEEASNRP
+177 VAIAEPASNRP
-188 KKRSRRAAPTDPN
+188 KKRSRRAAPADPN
-201 ATPADPTATPADPTA
+201 ATPADPAAAAA
-216 GNGSA
+216 GNGGA

-227 PYTPTTDPNANNIGQ
+227 PYTPTTDPNANNAGQ

-251 DDNNI
+251 DDNGI
-256 RPSTNRSVPTV
+256 RPSTNRSVPSV

-272 LPGYT
+272 LPGFT

-298 SGDAKNYQAQGNV
+298 SADAKNYQAQGNV
-311 IALGRIRGNDT
+311 IALGRI
-322 NDHGDFNGIEKTL
+322 K
-335 TVNPNSELIFE
+335 
-346 FNTMTTKNYQAQ
+346 
-358 GNVIALGRIRGNDTN
+358 GNDTN

-403 NYQGMTNLI
+403 NYQGVTNLI

-422 GEKVV
+422 AEKSV

-435 LKVPENVS
+435 FKVPENVS

-517 SFNTDDFVYKIQLPE
+517 SFNTDDFVYQVQLPE

-538 NSLTKDFPSGN
+538 NSLTKDFPSSN
-549 SGVDINDMNVTYDAA
+549 SGVDMNDFNVTYDAA
-564 NRIITIKST
+564 NRVITIKST
-573 GGGTGNSPAR
+573 GGGSGNSPAR

-605 TVTFNDTLTYKTYS
+605 TVTFNDTLTYKTYT

-697 IDSLANQMQHT
+697 IDSLTNQMQHT
-708 LIRSVDAENAVNRKV
+708 LIRSVDAENAVNKKV
-723 DDMEDL
+723 DQMEDL

-787 VKPNAKQ
+787 VKPNAKK
-794 AIRDKAAKQREIIN
+794 AIRDKATKQREIIN
-808 HTPDA
+808 ATPDA
-813 TQDEIQDALNQL
+813 TEDEIQDALNQL
-825 TTDETDAI
+825 ATDETDAI

-854 TIGAVAPQVTHKQAA
+854 TIGAVVPQVTHKKAA

-914 QATTNDDV
+914 QAKTNADV
-922 DTAKGD
+922 DNAKGD

-969 EERQAAIEKVN
+969 EERQAAIDKVN
-980 AAVAVANTNILNA
+980 AAVTAANTNILNA

-1007 QGIQAIEPA
+1007 QGIQAITPA

-1023 KNAIDQSAETQH
+1023 KNAIDKSAETQH
-1035 NAIFNNNDATLEEQ
+1035 NTIFNNNDATLEEQ

-1100 RNAVNEKAREAIT
+1100 RNVVNDKAREAIT

-1133 NTLKNRALNDIGVTS
+1133 NTLKNRALTDIGVTS

-1177 TGVLTD
+1177 TGVLND

-1209 VDQDLATA
+1209 VDQELATA

-1254 LAQTNQ
+1254 LAQINQ
-1260 HYSAKLVE
+1260 HYNAKLAE

-1296 SIKQANTNAEV
+1296 SVKQANTNAEV

-1382 QVDATTN
+1382 QVDTTTN
-1389 QAINAIDNV
+1389 QALNAIDNV
-1398 EAEVVIKPKAIA
+1398 EAEVVIKPTAIA

-1434 EVALQALAKEKE
+1434 EVASQALAKEKE

-1472 KIIQPETKIKPA
+1472 KIIQPETKVKPA

-1491 KANELRAQINQDKE
+1491 KVNELRAKINQDKE
-1505 ATAEERQAALDK
+1505 ATAEERQVALDK
-1517 INDLVAKAMTNITN
+1517 INEFVNQAMTDITN
-1531 DRTNQQVNDST
+1531 NRTNQQVDDTTS
-1542 NQALDDIALVTPD
+1542 QALDSIALVAPE

-1569 YEAKKHEIEQAEHAT
+1569 YEAKKQEIEQAEHAT

-1595 ANNEKRALQNI
+1595 ANNEKLALQNI
-1606 NQAIANNDVK
+1606 NQAVTNNDVK
-1616 RVESNGIATLKG
+1616 RVETNGIATLKG
-1628 VEPHIVVKPEAQEAI
+1628 VQPHIVIKPEAQQAI
-1643 KASADN
+1643 KASAEN
-1649 QVESIKDTPHATTDE
+1649 QVESIKDTPHATVDE
-1664 LDEANQQINDTL
+1664 LDEANQLISDTL
-1676 KQGQQDIDNTTQ
+1676 KQAQQEIENTNQ
-1688 DAAVNDVRNQ
+1688 DAAVTDVRNQ

-1715 ALDNIDESN
+1715 ALDSIEEN
-1724 NNQLD
+1724 NKNQLD

-1736 TTQDERNVAI
+1736 TTQDERDVAI
-1746 AALNKIVNA
+1746 DTLNKIVNT

-1760 AQNKTNAEVDQTEAD
+1760 AQNKTNAEVDRTETD
-1775 GNNNIKVILPKV
+1775 GNDNIKVILPKV

-1796 VSAKAEAQNALIDQ
+1796 VGVKAEAQNALIDQ

-1838 HADKTAQVNQNSI
+1838 HADKTAQVNQDSI

-1884 IKANNEATDE
+1884 SKANNEATDE
-1894 EQNAAIVQ
+1894 EQNIAIAQ

-1915 GAVTNADV
+1915 SAVTNADV

-1928 DGKNEIREIEP
+1928 DEKNEIREIEP
-1939 VINKKAT
+1939 VINRKAS

-1964 NVQATV
+1964 NIQATV

-1997 AQVDKTATLNLQTI
+1997 AQVDKTASLNLQTI

-2036 HLVQNYRK
+2036 ALVQNYRK
-2044 VSDRNKADALKAIT
+2044 VSNRNKADALKAIT

-2078 AVLKRFNVALGD
+2078 AVLKRFNVALSD

-2121 PEQLAKVKALID
+2121 PEQLAKVKVLID
-2133 QYVADGNRMV
+2133 QYVADGNRMI

-2148 LNDIKKDTQLII
+2148 LNDIKQHTQFIV
-2160 DEILAIKLPAEVI
+2160 DEILAIKLPAEPTKV
-2173 KASPKVGQPAPKVCT
+2173 SPKVIQPAPKVCT
-2188 PIKKEDKQ
+2188 PIKKE
-2196 EVRKVV
+2196 ETHESRKVE
-2202 KELPNTGSEEMDLPL
+2202 KELPNTGSEGMDLPL
-2217 KELALITGAALLARR
+2217 KEFALITGAALLARR
-2232 RSKKEKES
+2232 RTKNEKES

>member
-50 QALPGNSQNT
+50 QALPGNSPNT

-66 DIVNDS
+66 DIVNGS

-90 TNHQNVDVANQV
+90 TNHQNVGVANQV
-102 GPAPIQP
+102 APAPIQP
-109 SASPAQNNNN
+109 STSSASNNNH
-119 SNANS
+119 SDANS

-188 KKRSRRAAPTDPN
+188 KKRSRRAAPADPN
-201 ATPADPTATPADPTA
+201 ATPADPTA

-227 PYTPTTDPNANNIGQ
+227 PFTPTTDPNANNIGQ
-242 NAPNEVLSF
+242 NAPNEVLTF

-311 IALGRIRGNDT
+311 IALGRIKGNDT
-322 NDHGDFNGIEKTL
+322 NDHGG
-335 TVNPNSELIFE
+335 
-346 FNTMTTKNYQAQ
+346 
-358 GNVIALGRIRGNDTN
+358 
-373 DHGDFNG
+373 FNG

-605 TVTFNDTLTYKTYS
+605 TVTFNDILTYKTYT

-634 NPYTIDIIMNKDA
+634 NPYTIDIIMNKDV

-665 LDIFNDLKRRA
+665 LDIFNELKRRA

-697 IDSLANQMQHT
+697 IDSLVNQMQHT

-787 VKPNAKQ
+787 VKTNAKQ

-808 HTPDA
+808 NTPDA

-980 AAVAVANTNILNA
+980 AAVAAANTNILNA

-1100 RNAVNEKAREAIT
+1100 RNAVNDKAREAIT

-1197 ATTEEKQ
+1197 ATDEEKQ

-1246 NIVKKPAA
+1246 NIVKKPTA
-1254 LAQTNQ
+1254 LAQINQ
-1260 HYSAKLVE
+1260 HYNAKLAE

-1296 SIKQANTNAEV
+1296 SIKQANTNVEV

-1398 EAEVVIKPKAIA
+1398 EAKVVIKPKAIA

-1434 EVALQALAKEKE
+1434 EVALLALAKEKE

-1472 KIIQPETKIKPA
+1472 KIIQPETKVKPA

-1555 HIVRAAARD
+1555 HIVRATARD

-1606 NQAIANNDVK
+1606 DQAIANNDVK

-1915 GAVTNADV
+1915 SAVTNADV

-1951 TTLFNDKKQAIEA
+1951 TTLFNDKKLAIEA

-1997 AQVDKTATLNLQTI
+1997 AQVDKTASLNLQTI

-2133 QYVADGNRMV
+2133 QYVADGIRMI

-2148 LNDIKKDTQLII
+2148 LNDIKQHTQFIV
-2160 DEILAIKLPAEVI
+2160 DEILAIKLPAEATKVL
-2173 KASPKVGQPAPKVCT
+2173 PKVGQPAPKLCT
-2188 PIKKEDKQ
+2188 SIKKVDKQ

-2232 RSKKEKES
+2232 RNKNEKES

>member
-50 QALPGNSQNT
+50 QALPGNSPNT

-66 DIVNDS
+66 DIVNGS

-90 TNHQNVDVANQV
+90 TNHQNVGVANQV
-102 GPAPIQP
+102 APAPIQP
-109 SASPAQNNNN
+109 STSSASNNNH
-119 SNANS
+119 SDANS

-188 KKRSRRAAPTDPN
+188 KKRSRRAAPADPN
-201 ATPADPTATPADPTA
+201 ATPADPTA

-227 PYTPTTDPNANNIGQ
+227 PFTPTTDPNANNIGQ
-242 NAPNEVLSF
+242 NAPNEVLTF

-311 IALGRIRGNDT
+311 IALGRIKGNDT
-322 NDHGDFNGIEKTL
+322 NDHGG
-335 TVNPNSELIFE
+335 
-346 FNTMTTKNYQAQ
+346 
-358 GNVIALGRIRGNDTN
+358 
-373 DHGDFNG
+373 FNG

-605 TVTFNDTLTYKTYS
+605 TVTFNDILTYKTYT

-665 LDIFNDLKRRA
+665 LDIFNELKRRA

-697 IDSLANQMQHT
+697 IDSLVNQMQHT

-808 HTPDA
+808 NTPDA

-980 AAVAVANTNILNA
+980 AAVAAANTNILNA

-1100 RNAVNEKAREAIT
+1100 RNAVNDKAREAIT

-1197 ATTEEKQ
+1197 ATDEEKQ

-1246 NIVKKPAA
+1246 NIVKKPTA
-1254 LAQTNQ
+1254 LAQINQ
-1260 HYSAKLVE
+1260 HYNAKLAE

-1320 VQVDVVKKQAARD
+1320 VQVGVVKKQAARD

-1398 EAEVVIKPKAIA
+1398 EAKVVIKPKAIA

-1434 EVALQALAKEKE
+1434 EVALLALAKEKE

-1472 KIIQPETKIKPA
+1472 KIIQPETKVKPA

-1555 HIVRAAARD
+1555 HIVRATARD

-1606 NQAIANNDVK
+1606 DQAIANNDVK

-1915 GAVTNADV
+1915 SAVTNADV

-1951 TTLFNDKKQAIEA
+1951 TTLFNDKKLAIEA

-1997 AQVDKTATLNLQTI
+1997 AQVDKTASLNLQTI

-2133 QYVADGNRMV
+2133 QYVADGIRMI

-2148 LNDIKKDTQLII
+2148 LNDIKQHTQFIV
-2160 DEILAIKLPAEVI
+2160 DEILAIKLPAEATKVL
-2173 KASPKVGQPAPKVCT
+2173 PKVGQPAPKLCT
-2188 PIKKEDKQ
+2188 SIKKVDKQ

-2232 RSKKEKES
+2232 RNKNEKES

>member
-50 QALPGNSQNT
+50 QALPGNSPNT

-66 DIVNDS
+66 DIVNGS

-90 TNHQNVDVANQV
+90 TNHQNVGVANQV
-102 GPAPIQP
+102 APAPIQP
-109 SASPAQNNNN
+109 STSSASNNNH
-119 SNANS
+119 SDANS

-188 KKRSRRAAPTDPN
+188 KKRSRRAAPADPN
-201 ATPADPTATPADPTA
+201 ATPADPTA

-227 PYTPTTDPNANNIGQ
+227 PFTPTTDPNANNIGQ
-242 NAPNEVLSF
+242 NAPNEVLTF

-311 IALGRIRGNDT
+311 IALGRIKGNDT
-322 NDHGDFNGIEKTL
+322 NDHGG
-335 TVNPNSELIFE
+335 
-346 FNTMTTKNYQAQ
+346 
-358 GNVIALGRIRGNDTN
+358 
-373 DHGDFNG
+373 FNG

-605 TVTFNDTLTYKTYS
+605 TVTFNDILTYKTYT

-665 LDIFNDLKRRA
+665 LDIFNELKRRA

-697 IDSLANQMQHT
+697 IDSLVNQMQHT

-808 HTPDA
+808 NTPDA

-980 AAVAVANTNILNA
+980 AAVAAANTNILNA

-1100 RNAVNEKAREAIT
+1100 RNAVNDKAREAIT

-1197 ATTEEKQ
+1197 ATDEEKQ

-1246 NIVKKPAA
+1246 NIVKKPTA
-1254 LAQTNQ
+1254 LAQINQ
-1260 HYSAKLVE
+1260 HYNAKLAE

-1320 VQVDVVKKQAARD
+1320 VQVDIVKKQAARD

-1398 EAEVVIKPKAIA
+1398 EAKVVIKPKAIA

-1434 EVALQALAKEKE
+1434 EVALLALAKEKE

-1472 KIIQPETKIKPA
+1472 KIIQPETKVKPA

-1555 HIVRAAARD
+1555 HIVRATARD

-1606 NQAIANNDVK
+1606 DQAIANNDVK

-1915 GAVTNADV
+1915 SAVTNADV

-1951 TTLFNDKKQAIEA
+1951 TTLFNDKKLAIEA

-1997 AQVDKTATLNLQTI
+1997 AQVDKTASLNLQTI

-2133 QYVADGNRMV
+2133 QYVADGIRMI

-2148 LNDIKKDTQLII
+2148 LNDIKQHTQFIV
-2160 DEILAIKLPAEVI
+2160 DEILAIKLPAEATKVL
-2173 KASPKVGQPAPKVCT
+2173 PKVGQPAPKLCT
-2188 PIKKEDKQ
+2188 SIKKVDKQ

-2232 RSKKEKES
+2232 RNKNEKES

>member
-37 ALTTDHNVQGGSN
+37 ALTTDNNVQSDTN
-50 QALPGNSQNT
+50 QATPVNSQDKDVAN
-60 NADTNR
+60 NR
-66 DIVNDS
+66 GLANS
-72 QNTPNAHAT
+72 AQNTPNQSAT
-81 DNTSTNQAL
+81 TNQATNQAL
-90 TNHQNVDVANQV
+90 VNHNNGSIVNQATPTSV
-102 GPAPIQP
+102 QSSTP
-109 SASPAQNNNN
+109 SAQNNNHTDGN
-119 SNANS
+119 TTATETVSNAN
-124 TATEPAANTNN
+124 NN
-135 NLASNNNT
+135 DVASNNTT

-148 NTDNNDSAR
+148 KTNENGSGG

-177 VAIAEEASNRP
+177 VAIAEPASNRP
-188 KKRSRRAAPTDPN
+188 KKRSRRAAPADPN
-201 ATPADPTATPADPTA
+201 ATPADPGAAAA
-216 GNGSA
+216 GNGGA

-227 PYTPTTDPNANNIGQ
+227 PYTPTTDPNANNAGQ

-251 DDNNI
+251 DDNSI
-256 RPSTNRSVPTV
+256 RPSTNRSVPSV

-272 LPGYT
+272 LPGFT
-277 LINGGKVGVFSH
+277 LINGGKVGVLSH
-289 AMVRTSMFD
+289 AMVRTSMFEAG
-298 SGDAKNYQAQGNV
+298 SNRTYQAQGNV
-311 IALGRIRGNDT
+311 LALGRISGTDASN
-322 NDHGDFNGIEKTL
+322 HGDFNGIEKSL

-346 FNTMTTKNYQAQ
+346 FNTMPTKNGQ
-358 GNVIALGRIRGNDTN
+358 GATNV
-373 DHGDFNG
+373 
-380 IEKTLTVNP
+380 
-389 NSELIFEFNTMTTK
+389 
-403 NYQGMTNLI
+403 I
-412 IKNADNDTVI
+412 IKNADTNDTI
-422 GEKVV
+422 AEKTVEG
-427 AYGPIWRL
+427 GPTLRL
-435 LKVPENVS
+435 FKVPDNVRN
-443 HLKIQFVPKNDAI
+443 LKIQFVPKNDAI

-465 RDGYKYYDFV
+465 KDGYKYYSFV

-506 TSLKNNGNFGA
+506 TSLKNNGNSGA
-517 SFNTDDFVYKIQLPE
+517 SLDTDEFVYKIQLPE

-538 NSLTKDFPSGN
+538 NSLTKDFPSNN
-549 SGVDINDMNVTYDAA
+549 SGVDVNDMNVTYDAA
-564 NRIITIKST
+564 NRVITIKST
-573 GGGTGNSPAR
+573 GGGTTNSPAR

-605 TVTFNDTLTYKTYS
+605 TVTFNDTLTYKTYT
-619 QDFINSPAESHTVST
+619 QDFINSAAESHTVST

-665 LDIFNDLKRRA
+665 LDIFNDLKKRA
-676 QTILDENRNN
+676 QTILAENRNN

-697 IDSLANQMQHT
+697 IDTLTNQMQHT
-708 LIRSVDAENAVNRKV
+708 LIRSVDAENAVNQKA
-723 DDMEDL
+723 DQMEDL

-747 IEEHKN
+747 IEEHKGN
-753 EIIGNIGDQTT
+753 IIGDIGDQTT

-787 VKPNAKQ
+787 VKPNAKK
-794 AIRDKAAKQREIIN
+794 AIRDKATKQREIIN
-808 HTPDA
+808 ATPDA
-813 TQDEIQDALNQL
+813 TEDEIQDAINQL
-825 TTDETDAI
+825 ATDETDAI

-854 TIGAVAPQVTHKQAA
+854 TIGSVVPQVTHKQAA

-914 QATTNDDV
+914 QATTNADV
-922 DTAKGD
+922 DNAKGD

-969 EERQAAIEKVN
+969 EERQAAIDKVN
-980 AAVAVANTNILNA
+980 AAVTAANTNILNA
-993 NTNAD
+993 NTNAE

-1007 QGIQAIEPA
+1007 QGIQAITPA

-1023 KNAIDQSAETQH
+1023 KNAIDKSAETQH
-1035 NAIFNNNDATLEEQ
+1035 NTIFNNNDATLEEQ

-1100 RNAVNEKAREAIT
+1100 RNVVNDKAREAIT

-1133 NTLKNRALNDIGVTS
+1133 NTLKNRALTDIGVTS

-1170 VTKKQTA
+1170 VTKKQAA
-1177 TGVLTD
+1177 TGVLND

-1209 VDQDLATA
+1209 VDQELATA

-1254 LAQTNQ
+1254 LAQINQ
-1260 HYSAKLVE
+1260 HYNAKLAE
-1268 INATPDATDDEKN
+1268 INATPDATNDEKN

-1382 QVDATTN
+1382 QVDTTTN
-1389 QAINAIDNV
+1389 QALNAIDNV

-1434 EVALQALAKEKE
+1434 EVASQALAKEKE

-1472 KIIQPETKIKPA
+1472 KIIQPETKVKPA

-1491 KANELRAQINQDKE
+1491 KANELRAKINQDKE
-1505 ATAEERQAALDK
+1505 ATAEERQVALDK
-1517 INDLVAKAMTNITN
+1517 INEFVNQAMTDITN
-1531 DRTNQQVNDST
+1531 NRTNQQVDDTTS
-1542 NQALDDIALVTPD
+1542 QALDSIALVAPE

-1569 YEAKKHEIEQAEHAT
+1569 YEAKKQEIEQAEHAT

-1595 ANNEKRALQNI
+1595 ANNKKLALQNI
-1606 NQAIANNDVK
+1606 NQAVTNNDVK
-1616 RVESNGIATLKG
+1616 RVETNGIATLKG
-1628 VEPHIVVKPEAQEAI
+1628 VQPHIVIKPEAQQAI
-1643 KASADN
+1643 KASAEN
-1649 QVESIKDTPHATTDE
+1649 QVESIKDTPHATVDE
-1664 LDEANQQINDTL
+1664 LDEANQLISDTL
-1676 KQGQQDIDNTTQ
+1676 KQAQQEIENTNQ
-1688 DAAVNDVRNQ
+1688 DAAVTDVRNQ

-1715 ALDNIDESN
+1715 ALDSIEEN
-1724 NNQLD
+1724 NKNQLD

-1736 TTQDERNVAI
+1736 TTQDERDVAI
-1746 AALNKIVNA
+1746 DTLNKIVNT

-1760 AQNKTNAEVDQTEAD
+1760 AQNKTNAEVDRTETD
-1775 GNNNIKVILPKV
+1775 GNDNIKVILPKV

-1796 VSAKAEAQNALIDQ
+1796 VGVKAEAQNALIDQ

-1838 HADKTAQVNQNSI
+1838 HADKTAQVNQDSI

-1894 EQNAAIVQ
+1894 EQNIAIAQ

-1915 GAVTNADV
+1915 SAVTNADV

-1928 DGKNEIREIEP
+1928 DEKNEIREIEP
-1939 VINKKAT
+1939 VISRKAS

-1964 NVQATV
+1964 NIQATV

-1997 AQVDKTATLNLQTI
+1997 AQVDKTASLNLQTI

-2036 HLVQNYRK
+2036 ALVQNYRK

-2078 AVLKRFNVALGD
+2078 AVLKRFNVALSD

-2121 PEQLAKVKALID
+2121 PEQLAKVKVLID
-2133 QYVADGNRMV
+2133 QYVADGNRMI

-2148 LNDIKKDTQLII
+2148 LNDIKQHTQFIV
-2160 DEILAIKLPAEVI
+2160 DEILAIKLPAEAMKV
-2173 KASPKVGQPAPKVCT
+2173 SPKVIQPAPKVCT
-2188 PIKKEDKQ
+2188 PIKKE
-2196 EVRKVV
+2196 ETHESRKVE

-2217 KELALITGAALLARR
+2217 KEFALITGAALLARR
-2232 RSKKEKES
+2232 RTKNEKES

>member
-37 ALTTDHNVQGGSN
+37 ALTTDNNVQSDTN
-50 QALPGNSQNT
+50 QATPVNSQ
-60 NADTNR
+60 DTNVANNR
-66 DIVNDS
+66 GLANS
-72 QNTPNAHAT
+72 AQNTPNQSAT
-81 DNTSTNQAL
+81 TNQSTNQAL
-90 TNHQNVDVANQV
+90 VNHNNGSIANQATPTSV
-102 GPAPIQP
+102 QSSTP
-109 SASPAQNNNN
+109 SAQNNNHTDGN
-119 SNANS
+119 TTATETVSNAN
-124 TATEPAANTNN
+124 NKDVV
-135 NLASNNNT
+135 SNNTT

-148 NTDNNDSAR
+148 KTNENGSGG

-177 VAIAEEASNRP
+177 VAIAEQASNRP
-188 KKRSRRAAPTDPN
+188 KKRSRRAAPADPN
-201 ATPADPTATPADPTA
+201 ATPADPAAAAA
-216 GNGSA
+216 GNGGA

-227 PYTPTTDPNANNIGQ
+227 PYTPTTDPNANNAGQ

-251 DDNNI
+251 DDNGI
-256 RPSTNRSVPTV
+256 RPSTNRSVPSV

-272 LPGYT
+272 LPDFT

-311 IALGRIRGNDT
+311 IALGRIKGNDT
-322 NDHGDFNGIEKTL
+322 NDHGDFNGIEK
-335 TVNPNSELIFE
+335 S
-346 FNTMTTKNYQAQ
+346 
-358 GNVIALGRIRGNDTN
+358 
-373 DHGDFNG
+373 
-380 IEKTLTVNP
+380 LTVNP

-403 NYQGMTNLI
+403 NYQGVTNLI

-422 GEKVV
+422 AEKSV

-435 LKVPENVS
+435 FKVPENVS

-517 SFNTDDFVYKIQLPE
+517 SFNTDDFVYKVQLPE

-538 NSLTKDFPSGN
+538 NSLTKDFPSSN
-549 SGVDINDMNVTYDAA
+549 SGVDMNDFNVTYDAA
-564 NRIITIKST
+564 NRVITIKST
-573 GGGTGNSPAR
+573 GGGSGNSPAR

-605 TVTFNDTLTYKTYS
+605 TVTFNDTLTYKTYT

-686 VPLNKRVSQAD
+686 EPLNKRVSQAD
-697 IDSLANQMQHT
+697 IDSLTNQMQHT
-708 LIRSVDAENAVNRKV
+708 LIRSVDAENAVNKKV
-723 DDMEDL
+723 DQMEDL

-787 VKPNAKQ
+787 VKPNAKK
-794 AIRDKAAKQREIIN
+794 AIRDKATKQREIIN
-808 HTPDA
+808 ATPDA
-813 TQDEIQDALNQL
+813 TEDEIQDALNQL
-825 TTDETDAI
+825 ATDETDAI

-841 NADVETAKNNGIN
+841 NADVEIAKNNGIN
-854 TIGAVAPQVTHKQAA
+854 TIGAVVPQVTHKQAA

-914 QATTNDDV
+914 QATTNADV
-922 DTAKGD
+922 DNAKGD

-969 EERQAAIEKVN
+969 EERQAAIDKVN
-980 AAVAVANTNILNA
+980 AAVTAANTNILNA

-1007 QGIQAIEPA
+1007 QGIQAITPA

-1023 KNAIDQSAETQH
+1023 KNAIDKSAETQH
-1035 NAIFNNNDATLEEQ
+1035 NTIFNNNDATLEEQ

-1100 RNAVNEKAREAIT
+1100 RNAVNDKAREAIT

-1133 NTLKNRALNDIGVTS
+1133 NTLKNRALTDIGVTS

-1177 TGVLTD
+1177 TGVLND

-1209 VDQDLATA
+1209 VDQELATA

-1254 LAQTNQ
+1254 LAQINQ
-1260 HYSAKLVE
+1260 HYNAKLAE
-1268 INATPDATDDEKN
+1268 INATPDATNDEKN

-1371 FNQINQNQTND
+1371 INQINQNQTND
-1382 QVDATTN
+1382 QVDTTTN
-1389 QAINAIDNV
+1389 QAVNAIDNV

-1434 EVALQALAKEKE
+1434 EVASQALAKEKE

-1472 KIIQPETKIKPA
+1472 KIIQPETKVKPA

-1491 KANELRAQINQDKE
+1491 KANELRAKINQDKE
-1505 ATAEERQAALDK
+1505 ATAEERQVALDK
-1517 INDLVAKAMTNITN
+1517 INEFVNQAMTDITN
-1531 DRTNQQVNDST
+1531 NRTNQQVDDTTS
-1542 NQALDDIALVTPD
+1542 QALDSIALVAPE

-1569 YEAKKHEIEQAEHAT
+1569 YEAKKQEIEQAEHAT

-1595 ANNEKRALQNI
+1595 ANNEKLALQNI
-1606 NQAIANNDVK
+1606 NQAVTNNDVK
-1616 RVESNGIATLKG
+1616 RVETNGIATLKG
-1628 VEPHIVVKPEAQEAI
+1628 VQPHIVIKPEAQQAI
-1643 KASADN
+1643 KATAEN
-1649 QVESIKDTPHATTDE
+1649 QVESIKDTPHATVDE
-1664 LDEANQQINDTL
+1664 LDEANQLISDTL
-1676 KQGQQDIDNTTQ
+1676 KQAQQEIENTNQ
-1688 DAAVNDVRNQ
+1688 DAAVTDVRNQ

-1715 ALDNIDESN
+1715 ALDSIEEN
-1724 NNQLD
+1724 NKNQLD

-1736 TTQDERNVAI
+1736 TTQDERDVAI
-1746 AALNKIVNA
+1746 DTLNKIVNT

-1760 AQNKTNAEVDQTEAD
+1760 AQNKTNAEVDRTETD
-1775 GNNNIKVILPKV
+1775 GNDNIKVILPKV

-1796 VSAKAEAQNALIDQ
+1796 VGVKAEAQNALIDQ

-1838 HADKTAQVNQNSI
+1838 HADKTAQVNQDSI

-1894 EQNAAIVQ
+1894 EQNIAIAQ

-1915 GAVTNADV
+1915 SAVTNADV

-1928 DGKNEIREIEP
+1928 DEKNEIREIEP
-1939 VINKKAT
+1939 VINRKAS

-1964 NVQATV
+1964 NIQATV

-1997 AQVDKTATLNLQTI
+1997 AQVDKTASLNLQTI

-2036 HLVQNYRK
+2036 ALVQNYRK
-2044 VSDRNKADALKAIT
+2044 VSNRNKADALKAIT

-2078 AVLKRFNVALGD
+2078 AVLKRFNVALSD

-2121 PEQLAKVKALID
+2121 PEQLAKVKVLID
-2133 QYVADGNRMV
+2133 QYVADGNRMI

-2148 LNDIKKDTQLII
+2148 LNDIKQHTQFIV
-2160 DEILAIKLPAEVI
+2160 DEILAIKLPAEATKV
-2173 KASPKVGQPAPKVCT
+2173 SPKEIQPAPKVCT
-2188 PIKKEDKQ
+2188 PIKKE
-2196 EVRKVV
+2196 ETHESRKVE
-2202 KELPNTGSEEMDLPL
+2202 KELPNTGSEGMDLPL
-2217 KELALITGAALLARR
+2217 KEFALITGAALLARR
-2232 RSKKEKES
+2232 RTKNEKES

>member
-37 ALTTDHNVQGGSN
+37 ALTTDNNVQSDTN
-50 QALPGNSQNT
+50 QATPVNSQ
-60 NADTNR
+60 DTNVANNR
-66 DIVNDS
+66 GLANS
-72 QNTPNAHAT
+72 AQNTPNQSAT
-81 DNTSTNQAL
+81 TNQSTNQAL
-90 TNHQNVDVANQV
+90 VNHNNGSIANQAT
-102 GPAPIQP
+102 PAPIQP
-109 SASPAQNNNN
+109 SASPAQNNNH
-119 SNANS
+119 SDANS
-124 TATEPAANTNN
+124 TATETVSNANN
-135 NLASNNNT
+135 NDVVSNNTT

-148 NTDNNDSAR
+148 RTNENGSGG

-164 QEDVRHSSDKPEL
+164 QEDVRHSSYKPEL
-177 VAIAEEASNRP
+177 VAIAEQASNRP
-188 KKRSRRAAPTDPN
+188 KKRSRRAAPADPN
-201 ATPADPTATPADPTA
+201 ATPADPAAAAA
-216 GNGSA
+216 GNGGA

-227 PYTPTTDPNANNIGQ
+227 PYTPTTDPNANNAGQ

-251 DDNNI
+251 DDNGI
-256 RPSTNRSVPTV
+256 RPSTNRSVPSV

-272 LPGYT
+272 LPGFT

-311 IALGRIRGNDT
+311 IALGRIKGNDT
-322 NDHGDFNGIEKTL
+322 NDHGDFNGIEK
-335 TVNPNSELIFE
+335 S
-346 FNTMTTKNYQAQ
+346 
-358 GNVIALGRIRGNDTN
+358 
-373 DHGDFNG
+373 
-380 IEKTLTVNP
+380 LTVNP

-403 NYQGMTNLI
+403 NYQGVTNLI

-422 GEKVV
+422 AEKSV

-435 LKVPENVS
+435 FKVPDNVS

-517 SFNTDDFVYKIQLPE
+517 SFNTDDFVYKVQLPE

-538 NSLTKDFPSGN
+538 NSLTKDFPSSN
-549 SGVDINDMNVTYDAA
+549 SGVDMNDFNVTYDAA
-564 NRIITIKST
+564 NRVITIKST
-573 GGGTGNSPAR
+573 GGGSGNSPAR

-605 TVTFNDTLTYKTYS
+605 TVTFNNTLTYKTYT

-665 LDIFNDLKRRA
+665 LDIFNGLKRRA

-697 IDSLANQMQHT
+697 IDSLTNQMQHT
-708 LIRSVDAENAVNRKV
+708 LIRSVDAENAVNKKV
-723 DDMEDL
+723 DQMEDL

-753 EIIGNIGDQTT
+753 EIIGDIGDQTT
-764 DDGVTRIKDQG
+764 DAGVTRIKDQG

-787 VKPNAKQ
+787 VKPNAKK
-794 AIRDKAAKQREIIN
+794 AIRDKATKQREIIN
-808 HTPDA
+808 ATPDA
-813 TQDEIQDALNQL
+813 TEDEIQDAINQL
-825 TTDETDAI
+825 ATDETDAI

-854 TIGAVAPQVTHKQAA
+854 TIGAVVPQVTHKKAA

-890 TQEEKNAALNEL
+890 TQEEKDAALNEL

-914 QATTNDDV
+914 QATTNADV
-922 DTAKGD
+922 DNAKGD

-969 EERQAAIEKVN
+969 EERQAAIDKVN
-980 AAVAVANTNILNA
+980 AAVTAANTNILNA
-993 NTNAD
+993 NTNAN

-1007 QGIQAIEPA
+1007 QGIQAITPA

-1023 KNAIDQSAETQH
+1023 KNAIDKSAETQH
-1035 NAIFNNNDATLEEQ
+1035 NTIFNNDATLEEQ

-1100 RNAVNEKAREAIT
+1100 RNAVNDKAREAIT

-1133 NTLKNRALNDIGVTS
+1133 NTLKNRALTDIGVTS

-1177 TGVLTD
+1177 TGVLND

-1209 VDQDLATA
+1209 VDQELATA

-1254 LAQTNQ
+1254 LAQINQ
-1260 HYSAKLVE
+1260 HYNAKLAE
-1268 INATPDATDDEKN
+1268 INATPDATNDEKN

-1389 QAINAIDNV
+1389 QAVNAIDNV

-1434 EVALQALAKEKE
+1434 EVASQALTKEKE

-1472 KIIQPETKIKPA
+1472 KIIQPETKVKPA

-1491 KANELRAQINQDKE
+1491 KANELRAKINQDKE
-1505 ATAEERQAALDK
+1505 ATAEERQVALDK
-1517 INDLVAKAMTNITN
+1517 INEFVNQAMTDITN
-1531 DRTNQQVNDST
+1531 NRTNQQVDDTTS
-1542 NQALDDIALVTPD
+1542 QALDSIALVTPE
-1555 HIVRAAARD
+1555 HIVRAGARG

-1569 YEAKKHEIEQAEHAT
+1569 YEAKKQEIEQAEHAT

-1595 ANNEKRALQNI
+1595 ANNEKLALQNI
-1606 NQAIANNDVK
+1606 NQAVTNNDVK
-1616 RVESNGIATLKG
+1616 RVETNGIATLKG
-1628 VEPHIVVKPEAQEAI
+1628 VQPHIVIKPEEQQAI
-1643 KASADN
+1643 KASAEN
-1649 QVESIKDTPHATTDE
+1649 QVESIKDTPHATVDE
-1664 LDEANQQINDTL
+1664 LDEANQLISDTL
-1676 KQGQQDIDNTTQ
+1676 KKAQQEIENTNQ
-1688 DAAVNDVRNQ
+1688 DAAVTDVRNQ

-1715 ALDNIDESN
+1715 ALDSIEEN
-1724 NNQLD
+1724 NKNQLD

-1736 TTQDERNVAI
+1736 TTQDERDVAI
-1746 AALNKIVNA
+1746 DTLNKIVNT

-1760 AQNKTNAEVDQTEAD
+1760 AQNKTNAEVDRTETD
-1775 GNNNIKVILPKV
+1775 GNDNIKVILPKV

-1796 VSAKAEAQNALIDQ
+1796 VGVKAEAQNALIDQ

-1838 HADKTAQVNQNSI
+1838 HADKTAQVNQDSI
-1851 DAQNIISKI
+1851 NAQNIISKI

-1894 EQNAAIVQ
+1894 EQNAAIAQ

-1915 GAVTNADV
+1915 SAVTNADV

-1928 DGKNEIREIEP
+1928 DEKNEIREIEP
-1939 VINKKAT
+1939 VINRKAS

-1964 NVQATV
+1964 NIQATV

-1997 AQVDKTATLNLQTI
+1997 AQVDKTASLNLQTI

-2036 HLVQNYRK
+2036 ALVQNYRK

-2078 AVLKRFNVALGD
+2078 AVLKRFNVALSD

-2121 PEQLAKVKALID
+2121 PEQLAKVKVLID
-2133 QYVADGNRMV
+2133 QYVADGNRMI

-2148 LNDIKKDTQLII
+2148 LNDIKQHTQFIV
-2160 DEILAIKLPAEVI
+2160 DEILAIKLPAEATKV
-2173 KASPKVGQPAPKVCT
+2173 SPKVIQSAPKVCT
-2188 PIKKEDKQ
+2188 PIIKE
-2196 EVRKVV
+2196 ETHESRKVE
-2202 KELPNTGSEEMDLPL
+2202 KELPNTGSEGMDLPL
-2217 KELALITGAALLARR
+2217 KEFALITGAALLARR
-2232 RSKKEKES
+2232 RTKNEKES

>member
-37 ALTTDHNVQGGSN
+37 ALTTDNNVQSDTN
-50 QALPGNSQNT
+50 QATPVNSQ
-60 NADTNR
+60 DTNVANNR
-66 DIVNDS
+66 GLANS
-72 QNTPNAHAT
+72 AQNTPNQSAT
-81 DNTSTNQAL
+81 TNQSTNQAL
-90 TNHQNVDVANQV
+90 VNHNNGSIANQATPTSV
-102 GPAPIQP
+102 QSSTP
-109 SASPAQNNNN
+109 SAQNNNHTDGN
-119 SNANS
+119 TTATETVSNAN
-124 TATEPAANTNN
+124 NKDVV
-135 NLASNNNT
+135 SNNTT

-148 NTDNNDSAR
+148 KTNENGSGG

-177 VAIAEEASNRP
+177 VAIAEQASNRP
-188 KKRSRRAAPTDPN
+188 KKRSRRAAPADPN
-201 ATPADPTATPADPTA
+201 ATPADPAAAAA
-216 GNGSA
+216 GNGGA

-227 PYTPTTDPNANNIGQ
+227 PYTPTTDPNANNAGQ

-251 DDNNI
+251 DDNGI
-256 RPSTNRSVPTV
+256 RPSTNRSVPSV

-272 LPGYT
+272 LPGFT

-311 IALGRIRGNDT
+311 IALGRIKGNDT
-322 NDHGDFNGIEKTL
+322 NDHGDFNGIEK
-335 TVNPNSELIFE
+335 S
-346 FNTMTTKNYQAQ
+346 
-358 GNVIALGRIRGNDTN
+358 
-373 DHGDFNG
+373 
-380 IEKTLTVNP
+380 LTVNP

-403 NYQGMTNLI
+403 NYQGVTNLI

-422 GEKVV
+422 AEKSV

-435 LKVPENVS
+435 FKVPENVS

-517 SFNTDDFVYKIQLPE
+517 SFNTDDFVYKVQLPE

-538 NSLTKDFPSGN
+538 NSLTKDFPSSN
-549 SGVDINDMNVTYDAA
+549 SGVDMNDFNVTYDAA
-564 NRIITIKST
+564 NRVITIKST
-573 GGGTGNSPAR
+573 GGGSGNSPAR

-605 TVTFNDTLTYKTYS
+605 TVTFNDTLTYKTYT

-697 IDSLANQMQHT
+697 IDSLTNQMQHT
-708 LIRSVDAENAVNRKV
+708 LIRSVDAENAVNKKV
-723 DDMEDL
+723 DQMEDL

-787 VKPNAKQ
+787 VKPNAKK
-794 AIRDKAAKQREIIN
+794 AIRDKATKQREIIN
-808 HTPDA
+808 ATPDV
-813 TQDEIQDALNQL
+813 TEDEIQDALNQL
-825 TTDETDAI
+825 ATDETDAI

-841 NADVETAKNNGIN
+841 NADVEIAKNNGIN
-854 TIGAVAPQVTHKQAA
+854 TIGAVVPQVTHKQAA

-914 QATTNDDV
+914 QATTNADV
-922 DTAKGD
+922 DNAKGD

-969 EERQAAIEKVN
+969 EERQAAIDKVN
-980 AAVAVANTNILNA
+980 AAVTAANTNILNA

-1007 QGIQAIEPA
+1007 QGIQAITPA

-1023 KNAIDQSAETQH
+1023 KNAIDKSAETQH
-1035 NAIFNNNDATLEEQ
+1035 NTIFNNNDATLEEQ

-1100 RNAVNEKAREAIT
+1100 RNAVNDKAREAIT

-1133 NTLKNRALNDIGVTS
+1133 NTLKNRALTDIGVTS

-1177 TGVLTD
+1177 TGVLND

-1209 VDQDLATA
+1209 VDQELATA

-1254 LAQTNQ
+1254 LAQINQ
-1260 HYSAKLVE
+1260 HYNAKLAE
-1268 INATPDATDDEKN
+1268 INATPDATNDEKN

-1371 FNQINQNQTND
+1371 INQINQNQTND
-1382 QVDATTN
+1382 QVDTTTN
-1389 QAINAIDNV
+1389 QAVNAIDNV
-1398 EAEVVIKPKAIA
+1398 EAEVVIKPTAIA

-1434 EVALQALAKEKE
+1434 EVASQALAKEKE

-1472 KIIQPETKIKPA
+1472 KIIQPETKVKPA

-1491 KANELRAQINQDKE
+1491 KANELRAKINQDKE
-1505 ATAEERQAALDK
+1505 ATAEERQVALDK
-1517 INDLVAKAMTNITN
+1517 INEFVNQAMTDITN
-1531 DRTNQQVNDST
+1531 NRTNQQVDDTTS
-1542 NQALDDIALVTPD
+1542 QALDSIALVAPE

-1569 YEAKKHEIEQAEHAT
+1569 YEAKKQEIEQAEHAT

-1595 ANNEKRALQNI
+1595 ANNEKLALQNI
-1606 NQAIANNDVK
+1606 NQAVTNNDVK
-1616 RVESNGIATLKG
+1616 RVETNGIATLKG
-1628 VEPHIVVKPEAQEAI
+1628 VQPHIVIKPEAQQAI
-1643 KASADN
+1643 KATAEN
-1649 QVESIKDTPHATTDE
+1649 QVESIKDTPHATVDE
-1664 LDEANQQINDTL
+1664 LDEANQLISDTL
-1676 KQGQQDIDNTTQ
+1676 KQAQQEIENTNQ
-1688 DAAVNDVRNQ
+1688 DAAVTDVRNQ

-1715 ALDNIDESN
+1715 ALDSIEEN
-1724 NNQLD
+1724 NKNQLD

-1736 TTQDERNVAI
+1736 TTQDERDVAI
-1746 AALNKIVNA
+1746 DTLNKIVNT

-1760 AQNKTNAEVDQTEAD
+1760 AQNKTNAEVDRTETD
-1775 GNNNIKVILPKV
+1775 GNDNIKVILPKV

-1796 VSAKAEAQNALIDQ
+1796 VGVKAEAQNALIDQ

-1838 HADKTAQVNQNSI
+1838 HADKTAQVNQDSI

-1894 EQNAAIVQ
+1894 EQNIAIAQ

-1915 GAVTNADV
+1915 SAVTNADV

-1928 DGKNEIREIEP
+1928 DEKNEIREIEP
-1939 VINKKAT
+1939 VINRKAS

-1964 NVQATV
+1964 NIQATV

-1997 AQVDKTATLNLQTI
+1997 AQVDKTASLNLQTI

-2036 HLVQNYRK
+2036 ALVQNYRK
-2044 VSDRNKADALKAIT
+2044 VSNRNKADALKAIT

-2078 AVLKRFNVALGD
+2078 AVLKRFNVALSD

-2121 PEQLAKVKALID
+2121 PEQLAKVKVLID
-2133 QYVADGNRMV
+2133 QYVADGNRMI

-2148 LNDIKKDTQLII
+2148 LNDIKQHTQFIV
-2160 DEILAIKLPAEVI
+2160 DEILAIKLPAEATKV
-2173 KASPKVGQPAPKVCT
+2173 SPKEIQPAPKVCT
-2188 PIKKEDKQ
+2188 PIKKE
-2196 EVRKVV
+2196 ETHESRKVE
-2202 KELPNTGSEEMDLPL
+2202 KELPNTGSEGMDLPL
-2217 KELALITGAALLARR
+2217 KEFALITGAALLARR
-2232 RSKKEKES
+2232 RTKNEKES